1 MGNKSIQKFFADQ
14 NSVIDLSSLG
24 NAKGAK
30 VSLSGPDMNITTPRG
45 SVIIVNGALYSSIKG
60 NNLAVKFKDKTIT
73 GAKILGSVD
82 LKDIQLE
89 RIDSSLVDSAQVEK
103 KGNGKRRNKKEE
115 EELKKQLDDAEN
127 AKKEADKAKEEAEK
141 AKEAAEKALNE
152 AFEVQNSSKQIE
164 EMLQNFLADNVA
176 KDNLAQQSDAS
187 QQNTQAKATQAS
199 KQNDAEKVLPQPIN
213 KNTSTG
219 KSNSSKNEENKLDAE
234 SVKEPLK
241 VTLALAAES
250 NSGSKDDSITN
261 FTKPQFVGS
270 TAPNATVIIKINGIA
285 VGQAVADSLGNFTF
299 TAPETLTDG
308 TYNLEAEAKTA
319 DGSGSAKLVIT
330 IDSVTDKPTFELSP
344 ESSVSGH
351 KGLTPTLTPSIV
363 GTAEEN
369 AKVDIYVDN
378 KLVAS
383 VDVDKDGNWSYEFKD
398 NELSEGEN
406 SIKVVAVDKAGNKNE
421 TTDSII
427 TDTIAPEK
435 PTIEL
440 DDSSDSGIK
449 NDNIT
454 NSTLPTFIG
463 VAEPGSTVS
472 IYLGLKHLG
481 EVIVAKDG
489 TWSYTLTTPLKD
501 GEYNITATAT
511 DIAGHTSATANL
523 PFTIDTRISYF
534 SAEIETTNDS
544 GIVGDNVT
552 NNTRPTF
559 TGKTE
564 PNAIISVINSE
575 TGEEVI
581 FKANDKGEWTFNFT
595 SDSVEGINNL
605 TFTVEDVAGNKKD
618 FSFSYVI
625 DTIAPVP
632 PTVSLEDYVVLPN
645 GIILS
650 GNDLPALVG
659 TAEPKSTI
667 LLMRDGK
674 LYDSIEVDSNGT
686 WNYQFSNKFLQGA
699 YDIEII
705 SQDAAGNK
713 SSTVKYSFTIQTEVV
728 PPKAEL
734 DASDDSGAKG
744 DWITNKHNALT
755 LLGTADRFATVNILI
770 DGKTIGVTTADADG
784 NWNFDISRNLSDNVY
799 KITVESIDPLGRT
812 SSVDYQLTI
821 DSFTPIPT
829 VMLHDSADSGV
840 KGDMITKINTPLFT
854 GMAEANAKVSIYV
867 DGVLSGEAI
876 AGDDGV
882 WNFQFTTALS
892 DGSHDVTVKVEDIA
906 GNTASSSAYNF
917 QIVTQTQKPTIELVN
932 DTGVDNT
939 DHIINEKNPALTGTA
954 APYSTVKLYIDG
966 ALIAEV
972 RTNKDGRW
980 EYTLKADQGLVDG
993 DHRITASVEDIAG
1006 NIAHSDP
1013 FLISVDTAISIPIVS
1028 LSPDSDSGIS
1038 DDNLTNIVKPTL
1050 HLKDIDPDIISVQV
1064 WDAMSDTQI
1073 GVATQQPDG
1082 SWAYTFTSDL
1092 TEGLHQVYVKVED
1105 IAGNKANSAIFDFTI
1120 DTTVST
1126 PVISLLSKDDTGVT
1140 GDNLTNINKPGF
1152 AISGV
1157 DADAHRVVVQVM
1169 HNGVSEE
1176 IELSHLNGSWLFI
1189 PGNTW
1194 ADGSYTLTVKVED
1207 KAGNTNYSAPLTV
1220 VIDTQIAID
1229 GVELVN
1235 DSGVKGDNMTN
1246 DDRPHFRVT
1255 VPTDVNEV
1263 RLSIDGGNSW
1273 VQATPGVAGSW
1284 EYIWPTDLADGQYTL
1299 TVEATDKAGN
1309 TVTKTIDFA
1318 VDTTLSVPV
1327 IVLDSADDTG
1337 IQGDNMTNSTQPT
1350 FALQHI
1356 DDDAVRVTVSVEH
1369 GGVTTTFDATK
1380 GTGGWTFTPP
1390 TSWADGDYTLSVSV
1404 EDKAGNTSHSASLT
1418 VTVDTQIAI
1427 NNIELVNDSGI
1438 PDDNLTN
1445 NVRPHF
1451 QVTVPTD
1458 VNVVRLSIDGGKTW
1472 FNATQSATPGVWDYI
1487 WPDDVADGGYTLTVE
1502 ATDEAGNKATQTLDF
1517 TIDTTLSVPTLSLD
1531 SADDSGIAGDNIT
1544 NVKTPGFTLNNI
1556 DTDVSRVIVEVMHNG
1571 IKQEVPLVQTGGQW
1585 RFAPTSDWADGDY
1598 ILTVKVEDRAG
1609 NVKQSAPLTVT
1620 VDTHIAIDR
1629 IELVNDSG
1637 IPGDNL
1643 TNEARPHFQ
1652 VTVPADVNGVRLS
1665 IDGGKTWFDATQ
1677 SATSGVWDYTWLT
1690 NVANGPHTL
1699 MVEASDKAG
1708 NKTTQKLDFTI
1719 DTILSEPTIT
1729 LDSADDSAAGDN
1741 ITNVKMPGFTLG
1753 NIDADVTKVV
1763 VTVAHDGKNQQIELI
1778 KNGGV
1783 WRFTPGAAW
1792 TDGDYTLT
1800 VKVEDKA
1807 GNTNYSAP
1815 LTVTIDT
1822 QTSIDRI
1829 ELLNDTGIVGDN
1841 LTNEARPQFHITVPT
1856 DVNSVQLSL
1865 DGGINWVNATLTSDG
1880 VWEYIWPTDLVEN
1893 TYTLTVKAT
1902 DVAGNTATETLN
1914 FIIDTTLST
1923 PTITLDSADDSG
1935 TANDNKTNVKTPGFI
1950 IGGIDSDVTQVVVQ
1964 VMRDGHSEEVELTQT
1979 NGQWRFVPGSAWT
1992 DGDYTLTVTVKDEAG
2007 NIRHSA
2013 PLTVTID
2020 TQITIDHI
2028 ELVNDSGIPDDNLT
2042 NNVRPHFQ
2050 VTVPTDVNVV
2060 RLSIDG
2066 GKTWFNATQSATPG
2080 VWDYTWLADVG
2091 EGKHTLTVEATDKAG
2106 NKTTQQLD
2114 FIIDTLLSEPTIVLD
2129 NTDDSGTK
2137 GDHLTNVNKPT
2148 FLLGN
2153 IDADARYVTVEVQ
2166 HGGTKEVLTAT
2177 KDATGNWSVT
2187 PTGTWAD
2194 GDYTLTV
2201 RVEDE
2206 AGNEKHSAS
2215 LTVTVDTQITIDVIE
2230 LVNDNGI
2237 PGDNMTNDAH
2247 PQFRVT
2253 VPGDVNEV
2261 SLSIDG
2267 GVTWV
2272 KATQSAT
2279 PGVWNYT
2286 WPGTVPD
2293 GDYTL
2298 NVKATDNAGNTVT
2311 ETLHFTIDTT
2321 LSTPVIVL
2329 DSADDSG
2336 VHGDN
2341 MTNHTQPTFALQH
2354 IDDDA
2359 VRVTVSVEH
2368 GGVTTTFDATKDAGG
2383 WTFTPTG
2390 AWADG
2395 DYTLSVSVE
2404 DKAGNTS
2411 HSASLTV
2418 TVDTQ
2423 IAINNI
2429 ELVNDSGIP
2438 DDNLTN
2444 NVRPHFQ
2451 VTVPTDVNVV
2461 RLSIDGGKTW
2471 FNATQSAT
2479 PGVWDYIWPDDVA
2492 DGGYTL
2498 TVEATDEA
2506 GNKATQTLDFTID
2519 TTLSVPTLSLDS
2531 ADDSGIAGD
2540 NITNVKTPGF
2550 TLNNIDTDVSRV
2562 IVEVMHNG
2570 IKQEVPLVQTG
2581 GQWRF
2586 APTSD
2591 WADGDYILTVK
2602 VEDRAGNVKQ
2612 SAPLT
2617 VTVDTHIAIDR
2628 IELVNDSG
2636 IPGDNLTN
2644 EARPHF
2650 QVTVPADVNGVRLSI
2665 DGGKTWF
2672 DATQSAT
2679 SGVWDY
2685 TWLTNVANGPH
2696 TLMVEASDKAGNK
2709 TTQKLDFTIDT
2720 ILSEP
2725 TITLDSADDS
2735 AAGDNITNVKMPG
2748 FTLGNIDA
2756 DVTKVVVTVAHDGKN
2771 QQIELIKNGGVWR
2784 FTPGA
2789 AWTDGDYTLTVKV
2802 EDKAGNTN
2810 YSAPLTVT
2818 IDTQTSIDRIELL
2831 NDTGIVGDNLT
2842 NEARPQF
2849 HITVPTD
2856 VNSVQL
2862 SLDGGI
2868 NWVNATL
2875 TSDGVWEYIWPTDLV
2890 ENTYTLTV
2898 KATDVAGNTAT
2909 ETLNFIIDTTLSTPT
2924 ITLDSADDSGTAND
2938 NKTNVKTPGFIIG
2951 GIDSDVTQVVV
2962 QVMRDGHSE
2971 EVELT
2976 QTNGQWRFVPGSAWT
2991 DGDYTLT
2998 VTVKDEAGNIRHSAP
3013 LTVTIDTQI
3022 TIDHIELVNDSGIP
3036 DDNLTNNVRPHFQVT
3051 VPTDVNVVR
3060 LSIDGGKT
3068 WFNATQS
3075 ATPGVW
3081 DYTWLAD
3088 VGEGKHTL
3096 TVEATDKAGNK
3107 TTQQLDFIIDTL
3119 LSEPTI
3125 VLDNTD
3131 DSGTKGDNLT
3141 NVNKPTF
3148 LLGNIDADARYVTVE
3163 VQHGGTK
3170 EVLTATKGATG
3181 IWSVT
3186 PTGTWADGD
3195 YTLTVRV
3202 EDDAGN
3208 VKYSAPLTVTVDTQI
3223 TIDVIELVND
3233 NGIPGD
3239 NLTNDVRPHFRVT
3252 VPGDVNEVRLS
3263 IDGGNTWVR
3272 ATQGTA
3278 GIWDY
3283 TWPKDVTDGL
3293 HTLTVEATDKAG
3305 NKTTQTLDFTIDT
3318 RLSTPTIAMD
3328 SRDDTGAIG
3337 DHITSVKRPGF
3348 TIGNI
3353 DADAHSVILRITQGG
3368 NSQEVTLTQVGGQWR
3383 FTPDADWADG
3393 SYTLTVEVT
3402 DNAGNVRQSTP
3413 LVVTVDT
3420 QTSITDITLVNDH
3433 GVPDDNLTNSTRP
3446 QFEITVP
3453 ADVNSVQLSID
3464 GGANWVSATQGIE
3477 GVWGYTWPTDMGDG
3491 KHTLTVMVTDR
3502 AGNTATQT
3510 LEFFIDTR
3518 LSTPTIALDST
3529 DDTGT
3534 PGDDM
3539 TNRTRPT
3546 FILQNIDSDVI
3557 NVTVSVTHNG
3567 TTTSFTATQGA
3578 GGWSFTPPAPW
3589 GDGDYTLTVTVEDR
3603 AGNTR
3608 PSTPLTVT
3616 VDTQIAID
3624 RIELVND
3631 SGVPGDNVTKHVRP
3645 QFQISVPDDVEKVL
3659 LSIDGG
3665 TTWVTAIKS
3674 STAGIWDY
3682 TWPTDMPEGQHT
3694 LTVEVT
3700 DGAGNKMTETLNFT
3714 IDITLLTPTI
3724 ELAPD
3729 QDTGQNKND
3738 NLTSVTQPVFVLGSI
3753 DKDVRHVELS
3763 IEHNGTFKTVVLTE
3777 SADGWRYRPD
3787 SALADGSYTFTVT
3800 VTDVAGNQQTS
3811 APLKVTIDGT
3821 LTTPV
3826 IELAAGEDSGTVG
3839 DRLTNHDRPVFDIH
3853 QVDSDVTRVMVKV
3866 TYNGKTHEEA
3876 AVFTNGQWRFTPSA
3890 SWADG
3895 SYQLAVVVEDLAGN
3909 VKESAPFEVRIDTTT
3924 TINNIV
3930 LLNDTGVQND
3940 QLTNVAKP
3948 SFRIDV
3954 PGDVVQVRVTLDGGA
3969 NWNVIRKN
3977 ADGQWIFDS
3986 PNTLVDG
3993 TYTLRVEATDEAG
4006 NIANKDL
4013 VFNIDTNIQVPTIA
4027 LDAGQDTGANTADNI
4042 TNISRPTFT
4051 IGNVDPD
4058 VIKVVVTIDGHD
4070 YNATKVGAGWQFTPG
4085 NAIPDGSY
4093 NITVTVEDKA
4103 GNTATSK
4110 PLPVVIDTTAE
4121 IESVTLVTD
4130 SGDSDV
4136 DNITKVDKPQFSI
4149 VTADDI
4155 THVRVK
4161 IDNAANWIELT
4172 KGGDGRWI
4180 FNVGSALPDGQHTL
4194 LVDVTDIAGNV
4205 AQETL
4210 QFTIDTTLREPTIV
4224 LDPTH
4229 DTGDDTNDNLTRIN
4243 KPVFIIGN
4251 VDNDVSHIV
4260 VHIDGRDY
4268 TIENTGGNLTFTP
4281 DQPLSDGQH
4290 TISVTVTDIAGNTKT
4305 SAELRIEIDTQVQI
4319 DSVTLTTD
4327 SGVNDH
4333 DNVTNATRPSF
4344 EIATPDDV
4352 TSVLVSFDGVNWTP
4366 ISKNAA
4372 GQWEFTA
4379 GSALPDGHYTLH
4391 VQATDRAG
4399 NTANST
4405 LGFTV
4410 DTQIDGLSVVMLD
4423 DAGKDSTDGITN
4435 ITSPRFEISAREPLQ
4450 SVTVILNGKSSTLTQ
4465 GAGNKWLF
4473 TPDTPLVD
4481 GTYKI
4486 EIVAEDIAGNKISK
4500 EVSFTIDT
4508 IVSDPSIDL
4517 LDADD
4522 TGESAVDNI
4531 TSVTTPRFVIGNVPA
4546 DIDTVVI
4553 RINGVS
4559 YSVTANGNN
4568 LWEFQVPVALNDG
4581 VYEAVVVFRD
4591 IAGNTSETKLPFTID
4606 TTTSVSVRMEPAS
4619 DTGNSN
4625 SDNLTNKQNPKFEGT
4640 AEPNAK
4646 LVITIVDDK
4655 SGREVLKQTITVGAD
4670 GNWSVTPNILPDG
4683 MYTINVV
4690 ATDVAGNTAQ
4700 TQERFTIDTVTIDP
4714 TIRLSDPSID
4724 DQHEATSLRPEFKGF
4739 AEAFSTIMIQWDGKV
4754 VGSANANAN
4763 GEWSWTPPSVLAPGS
4778 YVVSIVAK
4786 DKAGN
4791 ESSQVDFPVVIPVI
4805 DVTPPTIKLSEESDS
4820 GALGDFTT
4828 NNKTPTLIGSTL
4840 PNTIVS
4846 IYVDGV
4852 KVGEATAD
4860 TAGRYTF
4867 QLSEMKDGHY
4877 VVQVGI
4883 VNPRDNSE
4891 LRSTAV
4897 DVTID
4902 TEVAELVWN
4911 ISGMHEGGYINTVTP
4926 EIGGTSEP
4934 NSKITIF
4941 VNGVEKA
4948 IAYTTG
4954 AGHWGVVLPALGNDG
4969 NYELTFKV
4977 EDVAGN
4983 IREFGPQNVILDT
4996 VISPLTVVLREADD
5010 SGKVGDWITN
5020 KSHVTIDG
5028 TAEAGSTLTIRNPQG
5043 VVIATLVVGNDGRWS
5058 AELDLREGSNAFVV
5072 VSEDKAGNS
5081 QQKEILIEH
5090 DTQIEISDISLSRD
5104 TNSGDKYDLITNNK
5118 SPVLVAMTDPG
5129 ATVQVYINGVLQGTV
5144 EASSSGNI
5152 SYTMPANSA
5161 DGEYQVQFVATD
5173 TAGNRVESAIT
5184 TVTID
5189 SQIAV
5194 FDIDEDSLPALS
5206 NNRALSVSG
5215 VGEAGSQVSIFVDGK
5230 LVNVVMVEA
5239 DGTWRAPI
5247 LLQDDGTFNIH
5258 FSITDVAGNT
5268 EVSKDYSVD
5277 VDSSTD
5283 FPTLNLEDASNS
5295 GSLDDLITNH
5305 NKPVLVGTAEAGAT
5319 IHIYVD
5325 EKIVANVLVLEDG
5338 TWSYQFDNAL
5348 KDGEYSI
5355 RVVAEDPAGNTAE
5368 SPRLLVTIDT
5378 STFIDNPAM
5387 VAGSDNGIFSNDS
5400 ITSQTRPTFSI
5411 FGEMNQSVQ
5420 IFIDGVLVDTITVT
5434 DRNQVYRP
5442 ESPLGDGSHSI
5453 YYVITD
5459 KAGNTATSKTLNFTI
5474 DTFNT
5479 TPVAI
5484 DSIGGQTLAEM
5495 TGSDGKI
5502 YITDTTRNLLFS
5514 GSAEPNSKIEIIING
5529 LNVGEVWVNEKGH
5542 WQMPVNPLYFTEGQ
5556 LDITVKSTDR
5566 AGNVNQEKYSIWVD
5580 THIKVFTSE
5589 LDDNKSSSKTEWWSN
5604 SDLITMRGTGEIGA
5618 TVSLIV
5624 AGVTLA
5630 TAVVAATGR
5639 WELSTDKLPE
5649 GTYDISLVIEDSAGN
5664 RWEDVREIFID
5675 RTPPNAPV
5683 VTYSDIVNDLIIM
5696 QGTAEAK
5703 SQLIITDSEGNTYTL
5718 TVPDNGKWSM
5728 AIPYPSEGKF
5738 TITSVDA
5745 IGNRSDD
5752 VPLDIMK
5759 EVPVISLSPD
5769 SDSGTVGDNIT
5780 RDKQPTFIIG
5790 NLESDVV
5797 VVQVDINGTVYN
5809 AEKNADGVWF
5819 FTPGTPLADG
5829 SYTISVIAS
5838 DAAGN
5843 QKNSL
5848 PITVTID
5855 STLTVPEIALAAGED
5870 NGASDSDNVTNHTQ
5884 PKFTLQHIDAD
5895 VTGVTVNVTHNG
5907 VTDIYQA
5914 TQGADGWTFTPPA
5927 AWNDGNYTLSVTVV
5941 DRAGNSQQSASL
5953 AVTVDSTVTVTA
5965 DSQHDDASDDATATA
5980 VTPPESETVNAESA
5994 THLRTEP
6001 SAAEESVV
6009 KVTAYSITL
6018 LNADSGDEIDR
6029 SISQT
6034 PSFEISVPE
6043 NIVNVSIMFE
6053 GEEFTLPITNQK
6065 AIFEVPL
6072 SLEDG
6077 EYTMDVKFIDKDN
6090 DFLIK
6095 EKTFSVDHSSADI
6108 VNAMNVRGKTED
6120 DINDSPSTSSVGHNN
6135 NGAIDVF
6142 AVNEVTLPVDN
6153 QEEHA

>member
-30 VSLSGPDMNITTPRG
+30 VSLSGPDMNITTPHG

-115 EELKKQLDDAEN
+115 EELKKQLDEAEN

-449 NDNIT
+449 NDSIT

-534 SAEIETTNDS
+534 SAEIETTDDS

-595 SDSVEGINNL
+595 SDSVEGVNNL

-625 DTIAPVP
+625 DTVAPVP
-632 PTVSLEDYVVLPN
+632 PTVSLEDFVVLPN

-1064 WDAMSDTQI
+1064 WDAASDTQI

-1105 IAGNKANSAIFDFTI
+1105 IAGNKANSAVFDFTI

-1176 IELSHLNGSWLFI
+1176 IELSHLNGSWLFT

-1327 IVLDSADDTG
+1327 IVLNSADDTG
-1337 IQGDNMTNSTQPT
+1337 VQGDNMTNSTQPT

-1380 GTGGWTFTPP
+1380 GVGGWSFTP
-1390 TSWADGDYTLSVSV
+1390 TGAWADGDYTLSVSV

-1427 NNIELVNDSGI
+1427 NNMELVNDSGI
-1438 PDDNLTN
+1438 PNDNLTN

-1472 FNATQSATPGVWDYI
+1472 FNATQNATPGVWDYI

-1502 ATDEAGNKATQTLDF
+1502 ATDEAGNKTTQTLDF

-1556 DTDVSRVIVEVMHNG
+1556 DTDVSRVTVEVMHNG

-1637 IPGDNL
+1637 IPDDNL

-1677 SATSGVWDYTWLT
+1677 SATPGVWDYTWLT

-1708 NKTTQKLDFTI
+1708 NKTTQKLDFII
-1719 DTILSEPTIT
+1719 DTMLSEPTIT

-2020 TQITIDHI
+2020 TQIAIDHI

-2137 GDHLTNVNKPT
+2137 GDNLTNVNKPT

-2329 DSADDSG
+2329 DSADDTG
-2336 VHGDN
+2336 IQGDN
-2341 MTNHTQPTFALQH
+2341 MTNRTQPTFNLQH

-2368 GGVTTTFDATKDAGG
+2368 GGVTTTFDATKGVGG
-2383 WTFTPTG
+2383 WTFTPPTSWG
-2390 AWADG
+2390 AG

-2444 NVRPHFQ
+2444 NVRPQFQ
-2451 VTVPTDVNVV
+2451 VKVPTDVN
-2461 RLSIDGGKTW
+2461 
-2471 FNATQSAT
+2471 
-2479 PGVWDYIWPDDVA
+2479 
-2492 DGGYTL
+2492 
-2498 TVEATDEA
+2498 E
-2506 GNKATQTLDFTID
+2506 
-2519 TTLSVPTLSLDS
+2519 
-2531 ADDSGIAGD
+2531 
-2540 NITNVKTPGF
+2540 
-2550 TLNNIDTDVSRV
+2550 
-2562 IVEVMHNG
+2562 
-2570 IKQEVPLVQTG
+2570 
-2581 GQWRF
+2581 
-2586 APTSD
+2586 
-2591 WADGDYILTVK
+2591 
-2602 VEDRAGNVKQ
+2602 
-2612 SAPLT
+2612 
-2617 VTVDTHIAIDR
+2617 
-2628 IELVNDSG
+2628 
-2636 IPGDNLTN
+2636 
-2644 EARPHF
+2644 
-2650 QVTVPADVNGVRLSI
+2650 
-2665 DGGKTWF
+2665 
-2672 DATQSAT
+2672 
-2679 SGVWDY
+2679 
-2685 TWLTNVANGPH
+2685 
-2696 TLMVEASDKAGNK
+2696 
-2709 TTQKLDFTIDT
+2709 
-2720 ILSEP
+2720 
-2725 TITLDSADDS
+2725 
-2735 AAGDNITNVKMPG
+2735 
-2748 FTLGNIDA
+2748 
-2756 DVTKVVVTVAHDGKN
+2756 
-2771 QQIELIKNGGVWR
+2771 
-2784 FTPGA
+2784 
-2789 AWTDGDYTLTVKV
+2789 
-2802 EDKAGNTN
+2802 
-2810 YSAPLTVT
+2810 
-2818 IDTQTSIDRIELL
+2818 
-2831 NDTGIVGDNLT
+2831 
-2842 NEARPQF
+2842 
-2849 HITVPTD
+2849 
-2856 VNSVQL
+2856 
-2862 SLDGGI
+2862 
-2868 NWVNATL
+2868 
-2875 TSDGVWEYIWPTDLV
+2875 
-2890 ENTYTLTV
+2890 
-2898 KATDVAGNTAT
+2898 
-2909 ETLNFIIDTTLSTPT
+2909 
-2924 ITLDSADDSGTAND
+2924 
-2938 NKTNVKTPGFIIG
+2938 
-2951 GIDSDVTQVVV
+2951 
-2962 QVMRDGHSE
+2962 
-2971 EVELT
+2971 
-2976 QTNGQWRFVPGSAWT
+2976 
-2991 DGDYTLT
+2991 
-2998 VTVKDEAGNIRHSAP
+2998 
-3013 LTVTIDTQI
+3013 
-3022 TIDHIELVNDSGIP
+3022 
-3036 DDNLTNNVRPHFQVT
+3036 
-3051 VPTDVNVVR
+3051 VR

-3096 TVEATDKAGNK
+3096 TVEATDKAGNQ
-3107 TTQQLDFIIDTL
+3107 TTQKLDFIIDTM

-3125 VLDNTD
+3125 VLDSTD

-3141 NVNKPTF
+3141 NANKPTF
-3148 LLGNIDADARYVTVE
+3148 ILGNIDADARYVTVE

-3202 EDDAGN
+3202 EDEAGN

-3318 RLSTPTIAMD
+3318 RLSTPTITMD

-3353 DADAHSVILRITQGG
+3353 DSDAQSVILRITQGG

-3413 LVVTVDT
+3413 LIVTVDT

-3464 GGANWVSATQGIE
+3464 GGANWVSAAQGIE

-3624 RIELVND
+3624 HIELVND
-3631 SGVPGDNVTKHVRP
+3631 SGVPGDNITKHVRP

-3694 LTVEVT
+3694 LIVEVT
-3700 DGAGNKMTETLNFT
+3700 DGAGNKMTGTLDFT

-3839 DRLTNHDRPVFDIH
+3839 DRLTNHDRPVFDIR

-3909 VKESAPFEVRIDTTT
+3909 VKESAPLEVRIDTTT

-3954 PGDVVQVRVTLDGGA
+3954 PGDVIQVRVTLDGGA

-4180 FNVGSALPDGQHTL
+4180 FNVGSALPDGKHTL

-4305 SAELRIEIDTQVQI
+4305 SAELQIEIDTQVQI

-4531 TSVTTPRFVIGNVPA
+4531 TSVTKPRFVIGNVPA

-4559 YSVTANGNN
+4559 YPVTANGNN

-4619 DTGNSN
+4619 DTGSSN

-4655 SGREVLKQTITVGAD
+4655 SGREVLKHTITVGAD

-4724 DQHEATSLRPEFKGF
+4724 DQYEATSLRPEFKGL

-4828 NNKTPTLIGSTL
+4828 NNKTPTLVGNTL
-4840 PNTIVS
+4840 PNAIVS

-4969 NYELTFKV
+4969 NYVLTFKV

-5081 QQKEILIEH
+5081 QQKDILIEH

-5295 GSLDDLITNH
+5295 GSLDDLITSH

-5378 STFIDNPAM
+5378 STFIDNPVM
-5387 VAGSDNGIFSNDS
+5387 MAGSDNGIFSNDS
-5400 ITSQTRPTFSI
+5400 ITSQTRPAFSI
-5411 FGEMNQSVQ
+5411 YGEMNQSVQ

-5529 LNVGEVWVNEKGH
+5529 LNVGEVWVNDKGH

-5580 THIKVFTSE
+5580 THIQVFTSE
-5589 LDDNKSSSKTEWWSN
+5589 LDDNKSSSKTDWWSN
-5604 SDLITMRGTGEIGA
+5604 SSTITMRGMGEIGA

-5630 TAVVAATGR
+5630 TAVVAANGQ
-5639 WELSTDKLPE
+5639 WELSTDQLPE
-5649 GTYDISLVIEDSAGN
+5649 GKYDITLSIEDNAGN
-5664 RWEDVREIFID
+5664 RKEEVHEIFID

-5703 SQLIITDSEGNTYTL
+5703 SQLIITDSNGNTYTL

-5759 EVPVISLSPD
+5759 ETPVISLSPD

-5780 RDKQPTFIIG
+5780 RDNQPTFIIG

-5855 STLTVPEIALAAGED
+5855 STLTVPEIALAAGEG
-5870 NGASDSDNVTNHTQ
+5870 NGASDSDNVTNHNHTQ

-5927 AWNDGNYTLSVTVV
+5927 AWNDGTYTLSVTVV
-5941 DRAGNSQQSASL
+5941 DRAGNSLQSASL
-5953 AVTVDSTVTVTA
+5953 EVTVDSTVTVTA
-5965 DSQHDDASDDATATA
+5965 DSQHDDASDDATPTA

-5994 THLRTEP
+5994 THLRTVP

-6009 KVTAYSITL
+6009 KETAYSITL

-6043 NIVNVSIMFE
+6043 NIVNVSVMFE

-6077 EYTMDVKFIDKDN
+6077 EYTMDVKFLDKDD

-6108 VNAMNVRGKTED
+6108 VNAMNARGKTED

-6135 NGAIDVF
+6135 NGAIEVF

>member
-30 VSLSGPDMNITTPRG
+30 VSLSGPDMNITTPHG

-115 EELKKQLDDAEN
+115 EELKKQLDEAEN

-449 NDNIT
+449 NDSIT

-534 SAEIETTNDS
+534 SAEIETTDDS

-595 SDSVEGINNL
+595 SDSVEGVNNL

-625 DTIAPVP
+625 DTVAPVP
-632 PTVSLEDYVVLPN
+632 PTVSLEDFVVLPN

-1028 LSPDSDSGIS
+1028 LSPDSDSGIA

-1105 IAGNKANSAIFDFTI
+1105 IAGNKANSAVFDFTI

-1176 IELSHLNGSWLFI
+1176 IELSHLNGSWLFT

-1207 KAGNTNYSAPLTV
+1207 KAGNTSYSAPLTV

-1327 IVLDSADDTG
+1327 IVLNSADDTG
-1337 IQGDNMTNSTQPT
+1337 VQGDNMTNRTQPT

-1438 PDDNLTN
+1438 PNDNLTN

-1699 MVEASDKAG
+1699 MVEATDKAG
-1708 NKTTQKLDFTI
+1708 NKTTQKLDFII
-1719 DTILSEPTIT
+1719 DTLLSEPTIT

-2114 FIIDTLLSEPTIVLD
+2114 FIIDTMLSEPTIVLD

-2137 GDHLTNVNKPT
+2137 GDNLTNANKPT

-2215 LTVTVDTQITIDVIE
+2215 LTVTVDTQITIDAIE

-2321 LSTPVIVL
+2321 LSVPVIVL
-2329 DSADDSG
+2329 NSADDTG
-2336 VHGDN
+2336 VQGDN
-2341 MTNHTQPTFALQH
+2341 MTNSSQPTFALQH

-2368 GGVTTTFDATKDAGG
+2368 GGVTTTFDATKGVGG
-2383 WTFTPTG
+2383 WSFTPTG

-2451 VTVPTDVNVV
+2451 VKVPTDVN
-2461 RLSIDGGKTW
+2461 
-2471 FNATQSAT
+2471 
-2479 PGVWDYIWPDDVA
+2479 
-2492 DGGYTL
+2492 
-2498 TVEATDEA
+2498 E
-2506 GNKATQTLDFTID
+2506 
-2519 TTLSVPTLSLDS
+2519 
-2531 ADDSGIAGD
+2531 
-2540 NITNVKTPGF
+2540 
-2550 TLNNIDTDVSRV
+2550 
-2562 IVEVMHNG
+2562 
-2570 IKQEVPLVQTG
+2570 
-2581 GQWRF
+2581 
-2586 APTSD
+2586 
-2591 WADGDYILTVK
+2591 
-2602 VEDRAGNVKQ
+2602 
-2612 SAPLT
+2612 
-2617 VTVDTHIAIDR
+2617 
-2628 IELVNDSG
+2628 
-2636 IPGDNLTN
+2636 
-2644 EARPHF
+2644 
-2650 QVTVPADVNGVRLSI
+2650 
-2665 DGGKTWF
+2665 
-2672 DATQSAT
+2672 
-2679 SGVWDY
+2679 
-2685 TWLTNVANGPH
+2685 
-2696 TLMVEASDKAGNK
+2696 
-2709 TTQKLDFTIDT
+2709 
-2720 ILSEP
+2720 
-2725 TITLDSADDS
+2725 
-2735 AAGDNITNVKMPG
+2735 
-2748 FTLGNIDA
+2748 
-2756 DVTKVVVTVAHDGKN
+2756 
-2771 QQIELIKNGGVWR
+2771 
-2784 FTPGA
+2784 
-2789 AWTDGDYTLTVKV
+2789 
-2802 EDKAGNTN
+2802 
-2810 YSAPLTVT
+2810 
-2818 IDTQTSIDRIELL
+2818 
-2831 NDTGIVGDNLT
+2831 
-2842 NEARPQF
+2842 
-2849 HITVPTD
+2849 
-2856 VNSVQL
+2856 
-2862 SLDGGI
+2862 
-2868 NWVNATL
+2868 
-2875 TSDGVWEYIWPTDLV
+2875 
-2890 ENTYTLTV
+2890 
-2898 KATDVAGNTAT
+2898 
-2909 ETLNFIIDTTLSTPT
+2909 
-2924 ITLDSADDSGTAND
+2924 
-2938 NKTNVKTPGFIIG
+2938 
-2951 GIDSDVTQVVV
+2951 
-2962 QVMRDGHSE
+2962 
-2971 EVELT
+2971 
-2976 QTNGQWRFVPGSAWT
+2976 
-2991 DGDYTLT
+2991 
-2998 VTVKDEAGNIRHSAP
+2998 
-3013 LTVTIDTQI
+3013 
-3022 TIDHIELVNDSGIP
+3022 
-3036 DDNLTNNVRPHFQVT
+3036 
-3051 VPTDVNVVR
+3051 VR

-3096 TVEATDKAGNK
+3096 TVEATDKAGNQ
-3107 TTQQLDFIIDTL
+3107 TTQKLDFIIDTM

-3125 VLDNTD
+3125 VLDSTD

-3141 NVNKPTF
+3141 NANKPTF
-3148 LLGNIDADARYVTVE
+3148 ILGNIDADARYVTVE
-3163 VQHGGTK
+3163 VQYGGTK

-3195 YTLTVRV
+3195 YMLTVRV

-3318 RLSTPTIAMD
+3318 RLSTPTITMD

-3353 DADAHSVILRITQGG
+3353 DSDAQSVILRITQGG

-3413 LVVTVDT
+3413 LIVTVDT

-3464 GGANWVSATQGIE
+3464 GGANWVSAAQGIE

-3624 RIELVND
+3624 HIELVND

-3714 IDITLLTPTI
+3714 IDITLMTPTI

-3839 DRLTNHDRPVFDIH
+3839 DRLTNHDRPVFDIR

-4305 SAELRIEIDTQVQI
+4305 SAELKIEIDTQVQI

-4531 TSVTTPRFVIGNVPA
+4531 TSVTKPRFVIGNVPA

-4559 YSVTANGNN
+4559 YPVTANGNN

-4828 NNKTPTLIGSTL
+4828 NNKTPTLVGNTL
-4840 PNTIVS
+4840 PNAIVS

-4969 NYELTFKV
+4969 NYVLTFKV

-5028 TAEAGSTLTIRNPQG
+5028 TAEAGSTLTIRSPQG

-5081 QQKEILIEH
+5081 QQKDILIEH

-5283 FPTLNLEDASNS
+5283 FP
-5295 GSLDDLITNH
+5295 
-5305 NKPVLVGTAEAGAT
+5305 
-5319 IHIYVD
+5319 
-5325 EKIVANVLVLEDG
+5325 
-5338 TWSYQFDNAL
+5338 
-5348 KDGEYSI
+5348 
-5355 RVVAEDPAGNTAE
+5355 
-5368 SPRLLVTIDT
+5368 
-5378 STFIDNPAM
+5378 
-5387 VAGSDNGIFSNDS
+5387 
-5400 ITSQTRPTFSI
+5400 
-5411 FGEMNQSVQ
+5411 
-5420 IFIDGVLVDTITVT
+5420 
-5434 DRNQVYRP
+5434 
-5442 ESPLGDGSHSI
+5442 
-5453 YYVITD
+5453 
-5459 KAGNTATSKTLNFTI
+5459 
-5474 DTFNT
+5474 
-5479 TPVAI
+5479 
-5484 DSIGGQTLAEM
+5484 
-5495 TGSDGKI
+5495 
-5502 YITDTTRNLLFS
+5502 
-5514 GSAEPNSKIEIIING
+5514 
-5529 LNVGEVWVNEKGH
+5529 
-5542 WQMPVNPLYFTEGQ
+5542 
-5556 LDITVKSTDR
+5556 
-5566 AGNVNQEKYSIWVD
+5566 
-5580 THIKVFTSE
+5580 
-5589 LDDNKSSSKTEWWSN
+5589 
-5604 SDLITMRGTGEIGA
+5604 
-5618 TVSLIV
+5618 
-5624 AGVTLA
+5624 
-5630 TAVVAATGR
+5630 
-5639 WELSTDKLPE
+5639 
-5649 GTYDISLVIEDSAGN
+5649 
-5664 RWEDVREIFID
+5664 
-5675 RTPPNAPV
+5675 
-5683 VTYSDIVNDLIIM
+5683 
-5696 QGTAEAK
+5696 
-5703 SQLIITDSEGNTYTL
+5703 
-5718 TVPDNGKWSM
+5718 
-5728 AIPYPSEGKF
+5728 
-5738 TITSVDA
+5738 
-5745 IGNRSDD
+5745 
-5752 VPLDIMK
+5752 
-5759 EVPVISLSPD
+5759 
-5769 SDSGTVGDNIT
+5769 
-5780 RDKQPTFIIG
+5780 
-5790 NLESDVV
+5790 
-5797 VVQVDINGTVYN
+5797 
-5809 AEKNADGVWF
+5809 
-5819 FTPGTPLADG
+5819 
-5829 SYTISVIAS
+5829 
-5838 DAAGN
+5838 
-5843 QKNSL
+5843 
-5848 PITVTID
+5848 
-5855 STLTVPEIALAAGED
+5855 
-5870 NGASDSDNVTNHTQ
+5870 
-5884 PKFTLQHIDAD
+5884 
-5895 VTGVTVNVTHNG
+5895 
-5907 VTDIYQA
+5907 
-5914 TQGADGWTFTPPA
+5914 
-5927 AWNDGNYTLSVTVV
+5927 
-5941 DRAGNSQQSASL
+5941 
-5953 AVTVDSTVTVTA
+5953 
-5965 DSQHDDASDDATATA
+5965 
-5980 VTPPESETVNAESA
+5980 
-5994 THLRTEP
+5994 
-6001 SAAEESVV
+6001 
-6009 KVTAYSITL
+6009 
-6018 LNADSGDEIDR
+6018 
-6029 SISQT
+6029 
-6034 PSFEISVPE
+6034 
-6043 NIVNVSIMFE
+6043 
-6053 GEEFTLPITNQK
+6053 
-6065 AIFEVPL
+6065 
-6072 SLEDG
+6072 
-6077 EYTMDVKFIDKDN
+6077 
-6090 DFLIK
+6090 
-6095 EKTFSVDHSSADI
+6095 
-6108 VNAMNVRGKTED
+6108 
-6120 DINDSPSTSSVGHNN
+6120 
-6135 NGAIDVF
+6135 
-6142 AVNEVTLPVDN
+6142 
-6153 QEEHA
+6153 

>member
-241 VTLALAAES
+241 VTLALATES

-625 DTIAPVP
+625 DTVAPVP
-632 PTVSLEDYVVLPN
+632 PTVSLEDFVVLPN

-980 EYTLKADQGLVDG
+980 KYTLKADQGLVDG

-1028 LSPDSDSGIS
+1028 LSPDSDSGVS

-1064 WDAMSDTQI
+1064 WDAASDTQI

-1105 IAGNKANSAIFDFTI
+1105 IAGNKANSAVFDFTI

-1207 KAGNTNYSAPLTV
+1207 KAGNTSYSAPLTV

-1380 GTGGWTFTPP
+1380 GTGGWSFTP
-1390 TSWADGDYTLSVSV
+1390 TGAWADGDYTLSVSV

-1438 PDDNLTN
+1438 PNDNLTN

-1472 FNATQSATPGVWDYI
+1472 FNATQSATPGAWDYI

-1502 ATDEAGNKATQTLDF
+1502 ATDKAGNKTTQELDF

-2129 NTDDSGTK
+2129 STDDSGTK
-2137 GDHLTNVNKPT
+2137 GDNLTNVNKPT

-2321 LSTPVIVL
+2321 LSVPVIVL
-2329 DSADDSG
+2329 NSADDTG
-2336 VHGDN
+2336 VQGDN
-2341 MTNHTQPTFALQH
+2341 MTNSTQPTFALQH

-2368 GGVTTTFDATKDAGG
+2368 GGVTTTFDATKGTGG
-2383 WTFTPTG
+2383 WSFTPTG

-2451 VTVPTDVNVV
+2451 VKVPMDVN
-2461 RLSIDGGKTW
+2461 
-2471 FNATQSAT
+2471 
-2479 PGVWDYIWPDDVA
+2479 
-2492 DGGYTL
+2492 
-2498 TVEATDEA
+2498 E
-2506 GNKATQTLDFTID
+2506 
-2519 TTLSVPTLSLDS
+2519 
-2531 ADDSGIAGD
+2531 
-2540 NITNVKTPGF
+2540 
-2550 TLNNIDTDVSRV
+2550 
-2562 IVEVMHNG
+2562 
-2570 IKQEVPLVQTG
+2570 
-2581 GQWRF
+2581 
-2586 APTSD
+2586 
-2591 WADGDYILTVK
+2591 
-2602 VEDRAGNVKQ
+2602 
-2612 SAPLT
+2612 
-2617 VTVDTHIAIDR
+2617 
-2628 IELVNDSG
+2628 
-2636 IPGDNLTN
+2636 
-2644 EARPHF
+2644 
-2650 QVTVPADVNGVRLSI
+2650 
-2665 DGGKTWF
+2665 
-2672 DATQSAT
+2672 
-2679 SGVWDY
+2679 
-2685 TWLTNVANGPH
+2685 
-2696 TLMVEASDKAGNK
+2696 
-2709 TTQKLDFTIDT
+2709 
-2720 ILSEP
+2720 
-2725 TITLDSADDS
+2725 
-2735 AAGDNITNVKMPG
+2735 
-2748 FTLGNIDA
+2748 
-2756 DVTKVVVTVAHDGKN
+2756 
-2771 QQIELIKNGGVWR
+2771 
-2784 FTPGA
+2784 
-2789 AWTDGDYTLTVKV
+2789 
-2802 EDKAGNTN
+2802 
-2810 YSAPLTVT
+2810 
-2818 IDTQTSIDRIELL
+2818 
-2831 NDTGIVGDNLT
+2831 
-2842 NEARPQF
+2842 
-2849 HITVPTD
+2849 
-2856 VNSVQL
+2856 
-2862 SLDGGI
+2862 
-2868 NWVNATL
+2868 
-2875 TSDGVWEYIWPTDLV
+2875 
-2890 ENTYTLTV
+2890 
-2898 KATDVAGNTAT
+2898 
-2909 ETLNFIIDTTLSTPT
+2909 
-2924 ITLDSADDSGTAND
+2924 
-2938 NKTNVKTPGFIIG
+2938 
-2951 GIDSDVTQVVV
+2951 
-2962 QVMRDGHSE
+2962 
-2971 EVELT
+2971 
-2976 QTNGQWRFVPGSAWT
+2976 
-2991 DGDYTLT
+2991 
-2998 VTVKDEAGNIRHSAP
+2998 
-3013 LTVTIDTQI
+3013 
-3022 TIDHIELVNDSGIP
+3022 
-3036 DDNLTNNVRPHFQVT
+3036 
-3051 VPTDVNVVR
+3051 VR

-3096 TVEATDKAGNK
+3096 TVEATDKAGNQ
-3107 TTQQLDFIIDTL
+3107 TTQKLDFIIDTL

-3125 VLDNTD
+3125 VLDSTD

-3141 NVNKPTF
+3141 NANKPTF
-3148 LLGNIDADARYVTVE
+3148 ILGNIDADARYVTVE
-3163 VQHGGTK
+3163 VQYGGTK

-3318 RLSTPTIAMD
+3318 RLSTPTITMD

-3353 DADAHSVILRITQGG
+3353 DSDAQSVILRITQGG

-3413 LVVTVDT
+3413 LIVTVDT

-3464 GGANWVSATQGIE
+3464 GGANWVSAAQGIE

-3624 RIELVND
+3624 HIELVND

-3714 IDITLLTPTI
+3714 IDITLMTPTI

-3839 DRLTNHDRPVFDIH
+3839 DRLTNHDRPVFDIR

-4531 TSVTTPRFVIGNVPA
+4531 TSVTKPRFVIGNVPA

-4559 YSVTANGNN
+4559 YPVTANGNN

-4828 NNKTPTLIGSTL
+4828 NNKTPTLVGNTL
-4840 PNTIVS
+4840 PNAIVS

-4969 NYELTFKV
+4969 NYVLTFKV

-5295 GSLDDLITNH
+5295 GSLDDLITSH

-5378 STFIDNPAM
+5378 STFIDNPVM
-5387 VAGSDNGIFSNDS
+5387 MAGSDNGIFSNDS
-5400 ITSQTRPTFSI
+5400 ITSQTRPAFSI
-5411 FGEMNQSVQ
+5411 YGEMNQSVQ

-5474 DTFNT
+5474 DTLNT

-5529 LNVGEVWVNEKGH
+5529 LNVGEVWVNDKGH

-5580 THIKVFTSE
+5580 THIQVFTSE
-5589 LDDNKSSSKTEWWSN
+5589 LDDNKSSSKTDWWSN
-5604 SDLITMRGTGEIGA
+5604 SSTITMRGMGEIGA

-5630 TAVVAATGR
+5630 TAVVAANGQ
-5639 WELSTDKLPE
+5639 WELSTDQLPE
-5649 GTYDISLVIEDSAGN
+5649 GKYDITLSIEDNAGN
-5664 RWEDVREIFID
+5664 RKEEVHEIFID

-5703 SQLIITDSEGNTYTL
+5703 SQLIITDSNGNTYTL

-5752 VPLDIMK
+5752 VSLDIMK

-5870 NGASDSDNVTNHTQ
+5870 NGVSDSDNVTNHTQ

-5907 VTDIYQA
+5907 VTDTYQA

-5927 AWNDGNYTLSVTVV
+5927 AWNDGTYTLSVTVV

-5994 THLRTEP
+5994 THLRTVP

-6009 KVTAYSITL
+6009 KETAYSITL

-6108 VNAMNVRGKTED
+6108 VNAMNARGKTED

>member
-427 TDTIAPEK
+427 TDTIPPEK

-1028 LSPDSDSGIS
+1028 LSPDSDSGIA

-1064 WDAMSDTQI
+1064 WDAASDTQI

-1105 IAGNKANSAIFDFTI
+1105 IAGNKANSAVFDFTI

-1380 GTGGWTFTPP
+1380 GTGGWSFTP
-1390 TSWADGDYTLSVSV
+1390 TGAWADGDYTLSVSV

-1472 FNATQSATPGVWDYI
+1472 FNATQSATPGAWDYI

-1502 ATDEAGNKATQTLDF
+1502 ATDKAGNKTTQELDF

-1637 IPGDNL
+1637 IPDDNL

-1699 MVEASDKAG
+1699 MVEATDKAG

-1792 TDGDYTLT
+1792 TDGNYTLT

-2020 TQITIDHI
+2020 TQI
-2028 ELVNDSGIPDDNLT
+2028 
-2042 NNVRPHFQ
+2042 
-2050 VTVPTDVNVV
+2050 
-2060 RLSIDG
+2060 
-2066 GKTWFNATQSATPG
+2066 A
-2080 VWDYTWLADVG
+2080 
-2091 EGKHTLTVEATDKAG
+2091 
-2106 NKTTQQLD
+2106 
-2114 FIIDTLLSEPTIVLD
+2114 
-2129 NTDDSGTK
+2129 
-2137 GDHLTNVNKPT
+2137 
-2148 FLLGN
+2148 
-2153 IDADARYVTVEVQ
+2153 
-2166 HGGTKEVLTAT
+2166 
-2177 KDATGNWSVT
+2177 
-2187 PTGTWAD
+2187 
-2194 GDYTLTV
+2194 
-2201 RVEDE
+2201 
-2206 AGNEKHSAS
+2206 
-2215 LTVTVDTQITIDVIE
+2215 
-2230 LVNDNGI
+2230 
-2237 PGDNMTNDAH
+2237 
-2247 PQFRVT
+2247 
-2253 VPGDVNEV
+2253 
-2261 SLSIDG
+2261 
-2267 GVTWV
+2267 
-2272 KATQSAT
+2272 
-2279 PGVWNYT
+2279 
-2286 WPGTVPD
+2286 
-2293 GDYTL
+2293 
-2298 NVKATDNAGNTVT
+2298 
-2311 ETLHFTIDTT
+2311 
-2321 LSTPVIVL
+2321 
-2329 DSADDSG
+2329 
-2336 VHGDN
+2336 
-2341 MTNHTQPTFALQH
+2341 
-2354 IDDDA
+2354 
-2359 VRVTVSVEH
+2359 
-2368 GGVTTTFDATKDAGG
+2368 
-2383 WTFTPTG
+2383 
-2390 AWADG
+2390 
-2395 DYTLSVSVE
+2395 
-2404 DKAGNTS
+2404 
-2411 HSASLTV
+2411 
-2418 TVDTQ
+2418 
-2423 IAINNI
+2423 
-2429 ELVNDSGIP
+2429 
-2438 DDNLTN
+2438 
-2444 NVRPHFQ
+2444 
-2451 VTVPTDVNVV
+2451 
-2461 RLSIDGGKTW
+2461 
-2471 FNATQSAT
+2471 
-2479 PGVWDYIWPDDVA
+2479 
-2492 DGGYTL
+2492 
-2498 TVEATDEA
+2498 
-2506 GNKATQTLDFTID
+2506 
-2519 TTLSVPTLSLDS
+2519 
-2531 ADDSGIAGD
+2531 
-2540 NITNVKTPGF
+2540 
-2550 TLNNIDTDVSRV
+2550 
-2562 IVEVMHNG
+2562 
-2570 IKQEVPLVQTG
+2570 
-2581 GQWRF
+2581 
-2586 APTSD
+2586 
-2591 WADGDYILTVK
+2591 
-2602 VEDRAGNVKQ
+2602 
-2612 SAPLT
+2612 
-2617 VTVDTHIAIDR
+2617 
-2628 IELVNDSG
+2628 
-2636 IPGDNLTN
+2636 
-2644 EARPHF
+2644 
-2650 QVTVPADVNGVRLSI
+2650 
-2665 DGGKTWF
+2665 
-2672 DATQSAT
+2672 
-2679 SGVWDY
+2679 
-2685 TWLTNVANGPH
+2685 
-2696 TLMVEASDKAGNK
+2696 
-2709 TTQKLDFTIDT
+2709 
-2720 ILSEP
+2720 
-2725 TITLDSADDS
+2725 
-2735 AAGDNITNVKMPG
+2735 
-2748 FTLGNIDA
+2748 
-2756 DVTKVVVTVAHDGKN
+2756 
-2771 QQIELIKNGGVWR
+2771 
-2784 FTPGA
+2784 
-2789 AWTDGDYTLTVKV
+2789 
-2802 EDKAGNTN
+2802 
-2810 YSAPLTVT
+2810 
-2818 IDTQTSIDRIELL
+2818 
-2831 NDTGIVGDNLT
+2831 
-2842 NEARPQF
+2842 
-2849 HITVPTD
+2849 
-2856 VNSVQL
+2856 
-2862 SLDGGI
+2862 
-2868 NWVNATL
+2868 
-2875 TSDGVWEYIWPTDLV
+2875 
-2890 ENTYTLTV
+2890 
-2898 KATDVAGNTAT
+2898 
-2909 ETLNFIIDTTLSTPT
+2909 
-2924 ITLDSADDSGTAND
+2924 
-2938 NKTNVKTPGFIIG
+2938 
-2951 GIDSDVTQVVV
+2951 
-2962 QVMRDGHSE
+2962 
-2971 EVELT
+2971 
-2976 QTNGQWRFVPGSAWT
+2976 
-2991 DGDYTLT
+2991 
-2998 VTVKDEAGNIRHSAP
+2998 
-3013 LTVTIDTQI
+3013 
-3022 TIDHIELVNDSGIP
+3022 IDHIELVNDSGIP

-3170 EVLTATKGATG
+3170 EVLTATKDATGNWSVTPTGTWADGDYTLTVRVEDEAGNEKHSASLTVTVDTQITIDAIELVNDNGIPGDNMTNDAHPQFRVTVPGDVNEVSLSIDGGVTWVKATQSATPGVWNYTWPGTVPDGDYTLNVKATDNAGNTVTETLHFTIDTTLSVPVIVLNSADDTGVQGDNMTNSTQPTFALQHIDDDAVRVTVSVEHGGVTTTFDATKGVGGWSFTPTGAWADGDYTLSVSVEDKAGNTSHSASLTVTVDTQIAINNIELVNDSGIPDDNLTNNVRPHFQVKVPTDVNEVRLSIDGGKTWFNATQSATPGVWDYTWLADVGEGKHTLTVEATDKAGNKTTQKLDFIIDTMLSEPTIVLDSTDDSGTKGDNLTNANKPTFILGNIDADARYVTVEVQYGGTKEVLTATKGATG

-3195 YTLTVRV
+3195 YMLTVRV

-3318 RLSTPTIAMD
+3318 RLSTPTITMD

-3353 DADAHSVILRITQGG
+3353 DSDAQSVILRITQGG

-3413 LVVTVDT
+3413 LIVTVDT

-3464 GGANWVSATQGIE
+3464 GGANWVSAAQGIE

-3624 RIELVND
+3624 HIELVND

-3714 IDITLLTPTI
+3714 IDITLMTPTI

-3839 DRLTNHDRPVFDIH
+3839 DRLTNHDRPVFDIR

-4305 SAELRIEIDTQVQI
+4305 SAELKIEIDTQVQI

-4531 TSVTTPRFVIGNVPA
+4531 TSVTKPRFVIGNVPA

-4559 YSVTANGNN
+4559 YPVTANGNN

-4828 NNKTPTLIGSTL
+4828 NNKTPTLVGNTL
-4840 PNTIVS
+4840 PNAIVS

-4969 NYELTFKV
+4969 NYVLTFKV

-5028 TAEAGSTLTIRNPQG
+5028 TAEAGSTLTIRSPQG

-5081 QQKEILIEH
+5081 QQKDILIEH

-5411 FGEMNQSVQ
+5411 SGEMNQSVQ

-5580 THIKVFTSE
+5580 THIQVFTSE
-5589 LDDNKSSSKTEWWSN
+5589 LDDNKSSSKTDWWSN
-5604 SDLITMRGTGEIGA
+5604 SSTITMRGMGEIGA

-5630 TAVVAATGR
+5630 TAVVAANGQ
-5639 WELSTDKLPE
+5639 WELSTDQLPE
-5649 GTYDISLVIEDSAGN
+5649 GKYDITLSIEDNAGN
-5664 RWEDVREIFID
+5664 RKEEVHEIFID

-5703 SQLIITDSEGNTYTL
+5703 SQLIITDSNGNTYTL

-5927 AWNDGNYTLSVTVV
+5927 AWNDGTYTLSVTVV

-5994 THLRTEP
+5994 THLRTVP

-6009 KVTAYSITL
+6009 KETAYSITL

-6043 NIVNVSIMFE
+6043 NIVNVSVMFE

-6077 EYTMDVKFIDKDN
+6077 EYTMDVKFIDKDD

-6108 VNAMNVRGKTED
+6108 VNAMNARGKTED

>member
-1 MGNKSIQKFFADQ
+1 
-14 NSVIDLSSLG
+14 
-24 NAKGAK
+24 AK
-30 VSLSGPDMNITTPRG
+30 VSLSGPDMNITTPHG

-534 SAEIETTNDS
+534 SAEIETTDDS

-595 SDSVEGINNL
+595 SDSVEGVNNL

-625 DTIAPVP
+625 DTVAPVP
-632 PTVSLEDYVVLPN
+632 PTVSLEDFVVLPN

-1028 LSPDSDSGIS
+1028 LSPDSDSGIA

-1105 IAGNKANSAIFDFTI
+1105 IAGNKANSAVFDFTI

-1176 IELSHLNGSWLFI
+1176 IELSHLNGSWLFT

-1207 KAGNTNYSAPLTV
+1207 KAGNTSYSAPLTV

-1380 GTGGWTFTPP
+1380 GTGGWSFTP
-1390 TSWADGDYTLSVSV
+1390 TGAWADGDYTLSVSV

-1438 PDDNLTN
+1438 PNDNLTN

-1472 FNATQSATPGVWDYI
+1472 FNATQSATPGAWDYI

-1502 ATDEAGNKATQTLDF
+1502 ATDKAGNKTTQELDF

-2020 TQITIDHI
+2020 TQI
-2028 ELVNDSGIPDDNLT
+2028 
-2042 NNVRPHFQ
+2042 
-2050 VTVPTDVNVV
+2050 
-2060 RLSIDG
+2060 
-2066 GKTWFNATQSATPG
+2066 A
-2080 VWDYTWLADVG
+2080 
-2091 EGKHTLTVEATDKAG
+2091 
-2106 NKTTQQLD
+2106 
-2114 FIIDTLLSEPTIVLD
+2114 
-2129 NTDDSGTK
+2129 
-2137 GDHLTNVNKPT
+2137 
-2148 FLLGN
+2148 
-2153 IDADARYVTVEVQ
+2153 
-2166 HGGTKEVLTAT
+2166 
-2177 KDATGNWSVT
+2177 
-2187 PTGTWAD
+2187 
-2194 GDYTLTV
+2194 
-2201 RVEDE
+2201 
-2206 AGNEKHSAS
+2206 
-2215 LTVTVDTQITIDVIE
+2215 
-2230 LVNDNGI
+2230 
-2237 PGDNMTNDAH
+2237 
-2247 PQFRVT
+2247 
-2253 VPGDVNEV
+2253 
-2261 SLSIDG
+2261 
-2267 GVTWV
+2267 
-2272 KATQSAT
+2272 
-2279 PGVWNYT
+2279 
-2286 WPGTVPD
+2286 
-2293 GDYTL
+2293 
-2298 NVKATDNAGNTVT
+2298 
-2311 ETLHFTIDTT
+2311 
-2321 LSTPVIVL
+2321 
-2329 DSADDSG
+2329 
-2336 VHGDN
+2336 
-2341 MTNHTQPTFALQH
+2341 
-2354 IDDDA
+2354 
-2359 VRVTVSVEH
+2359 
-2368 GGVTTTFDATKDAGG
+2368 
-2383 WTFTPTG
+2383 
-2390 AWADG
+2390 
-2395 DYTLSVSVE
+2395 
-2404 DKAGNTS
+2404 
-2411 HSASLTV
+2411 
-2418 TVDTQ
+2418 
-2423 IAINNI
+2423 
-2429 ELVNDSGIP
+2429 
-2438 DDNLTN
+2438 
-2444 NVRPHFQ
+2444 
-2451 VTVPTDVNVV
+2451 
-2461 RLSIDGGKTW
+2461 
-2471 FNATQSAT
+2471 
-2479 PGVWDYIWPDDVA
+2479 
-2492 DGGYTL
+2492 
-2498 TVEATDEA
+2498 
-2506 GNKATQTLDFTID
+2506 
-2519 TTLSVPTLSLDS
+2519 
-2531 ADDSGIAGD
+2531 
-2540 NITNVKTPGF
+2540 
-2550 TLNNIDTDVSRV
+2550 
-2562 IVEVMHNG
+2562 
-2570 IKQEVPLVQTG
+2570 
-2581 GQWRF
+2581 
-2586 APTSD
+2586 
-2591 WADGDYILTVK
+2591 
-2602 VEDRAGNVKQ
+2602 
-2612 SAPLT
+2612 
-2617 VTVDTHIAIDR
+2617 
-2628 IELVNDSG
+2628 
-2636 IPGDNLTN
+2636 
-2644 EARPHF
+2644 
-2650 QVTVPADVNGVRLSI
+2650 
-2665 DGGKTWF
+2665 
-2672 DATQSAT
+2672 
-2679 SGVWDY
+2679 
-2685 TWLTNVANGPH
+2685 
-2696 TLMVEASDKAGNK
+2696 
-2709 TTQKLDFTIDT
+2709 
-2720 ILSEP
+2720 
-2725 TITLDSADDS
+2725 
-2735 AAGDNITNVKMPG
+2735 
-2748 FTLGNIDA
+2748 
-2756 DVTKVVVTVAHDGKN
+2756 
-2771 QQIELIKNGGVWR
+2771 
-2784 FTPGA
+2784 
-2789 AWTDGDYTLTVKV
+2789 
-2802 EDKAGNTN
+2802 
-2810 YSAPLTVT
+2810 
-2818 IDTQTSIDRIELL
+2818 
-2831 NDTGIVGDNLT
+2831 
-2842 NEARPQF
+2842 
-2849 HITVPTD
+2849 
-2856 VNSVQL
+2856 
-2862 SLDGGI
+2862 
-2868 NWVNATL
+2868 
-2875 TSDGVWEYIWPTDLV
+2875 
-2890 ENTYTLTV
+2890 
-2898 KATDVAGNTAT
+2898 
-2909 ETLNFIIDTTLSTPT
+2909 
-2924 ITLDSADDSGTAND
+2924 
-2938 NKTNVKTPGFIIG
+2938 
-2951 GIDSDVTQVVV
+2951 
-2962 QVMRDGHSE
+2962 
-2971 EVELT
+2971 
-2976 QTNGQWRFVPGSAWT
+2976 
-2991 DGDYTLT
+2991 
-2998 VTVKDEAGNIRHSAP
+2998 
-3013 LTVTIDTQI
+3013 
-3022 TIDHIELVNDSGIP
+3022 IDHIELVNDSGIP

-3170 EVLTATKGATG
+3170 EVLTATKDATGNWSVTPTGTWADGDYTLTVRVEDEAGNEKHSASLTVTVDTQITIDAIELVNDNGIPGDNMTNDAHPQFRVTVPGDVNEVSLSIDGGVTWVKATQSATPGVWNYTWPGTVPDGDYTLNVKATDNAGNTVTETLHFTIDTTLSVPVIVLNSADDTGVQGDNMTNSTQPTFALQHIDDDAVRVTVSVEHGGVTTTFDATKGTGGWSFTPTGAWADGDYTLSVSVEDKAGNTSHSASLTVTVDTQIAINNIELVNDSGIPDDNLTNNVRPHFQVKVPTDVNEVRLSIDGGKTWFNATQSATPGVWDYTWLADVGEGKHTLTVEATDKAGNQTTQKLDFIIDTMLSEPTIVLDSTDDSGTKGDNLTNANKPTFILGNIDADARYVTVEVQYGGTKEVLTATKGATG

-3278 GIWDY
+3278 GTWDY

-3393 SYTLTVEVT
+3393 SYTLTVEVQ

-3413 LVVTVDT
+3413 LIVTVDT

-3464 GGANWVSATQGIE
+3464 GGANWVSAAQGIE

-3714 IDITLLTPTI
+3714 IDITLMTPTI

-3839 DRLTNHDRPVFDIH
+3839 DRLTNHDRPVFDIR

-4013 VFNIDTNIQVPTIA
+4013 VFNIDTNIQAPTIA

-4305 SAELRIEIDTQVQI
+4305 SAELKIEIDTQVQI

-4531 TSVTTPRFVIGNVPA
+4531 TSVTKPRFVIGNVPA

-4559 YSVTANGNN
+4559 YPVTANGNN

-4828 NNKTPTLIGSTL
+4828 NNKTPTLVGNTL
-4840 PNTIVS
+4840 PNAIVS

-4969 NYELTFKV
+4969 NYVLTFKV

-5028 TAEAGSTLTIRNPQG
+5028 TAEAGSTLTIRSPQG

-5081 QQKEILIEH
+5081 QQKDILIEH

-5411 FGEMNQSVQ
+5411 SGEMNQSVQ

-5580 THIKVFTSE
+5580 THIQVFTSE
-5589 LDDNKSSSKTEWWSN
+5589 LDDNKSSSKTDWWSN
-5604 SDLITMRGTGEIGA
+5604 SSTITMRGMGEIGA

-5630 TAVVAATGR
+5630 TAVVAANGQ
-5639 WELSTDKLPE
+5639 WELSTDQLPE
-5649 GTYDISLVIEDSAGN
+5649 GKYDITLSIEDNAGN
-5664 RWEDVREIFID
+5664 RKEEVHEIFID

-5703 SQLIITDSEGNTYTL
+5703 SQLIITDSNGNTYTL

-5752 VPLDIMK
+5752 VSLDIMK

-5870 NGASDSDNVTNHTQ
+5870 NGVSDSDNVTNHTQ

-5907 VTDIYQA
+5907 VTDTYQA

-5927 AWNDGNYTLSVTVV
+5927 AWNDGTYTLSVTVV

-5980 VTPPESETVNAESA
+5980 VTPPESETVNAESD
-5994 THLRTEP
+5994 THLRTVP

-6009 KVTAYSITL
+6009 KETAYSITL

-6043 NIVNVSIMFE
+6043 NIVNVSVMFE

-6077 EYTMDVKFIDKDN
+6077 EYTMDVKFIDKDD

-6108 VNAMNVRGKTED
+6108 VNAMNARGKTED

>member
-427 TDTIAPEK
+427 TDTIPPEK

-595 SDSVEGINNL
+595 SDSVEGVNNL

-625 DTIAPVP
+625 DTVAPVP
-632 PTVSLEDYVVLPN
+632 PTVSLEDFVVLPN

-659 TAEPKSTI
+659 TAEPKSII

-1028 LSPDSDSGIS
+1028 LSPDSDSGVS

-1064 WDAMSDTQI
+1064 WDAASDTQI

-1105 IAGNKANSAIFDFTI
+1105 IAGNKANSAVFDFTI

-1380 GTGGWTFTPP
+1380 GTGGWSFTP
-1390 TSWADGDYTLSVSV
+1390 TEAWADGDYTLSVSV

-1438 PDDNLTN
+1438 PNDNLTN

-1472 FNATQSATPGVWDYI
+1472 FNATQSATPGAWDYI

-1502 ATDEAGNKATQTLDF
+1502 ATDKAGNKTTQELDF

-1699 MVEASDKAG
+1699 MVEATDKAG

-2020 TQITIDHI
+2020 TQI
-2028 ELVNDSGIPDDNLT
+2028 
-2042 NNVRPHFQ
+2042 
-2050 VTVPTDVNVV
+2050 
-2060 RLSIDG
+2060 
-2066 GKTWFNATQSATPG
+2066 A
-2080 VWDYTWLADVG
+2080 
-2091 EGKHTLTVEATDKAG
+2091 
-2106 NKTTQQLD
+2106 
-2114 FIIDTLLSEPTIVLD
+2114 
-2129 NTDDSGTK
+2129 
-2137 GDHLTNVNKPT
+2137 
-2148 FLLGN
+2148 
-2153 IDADARYVTVEVQ
+2153 
-2166 HGGTKEVLTAT
+2166 
-2177 KDATGNWSVT
+2177 
-2187 PTGTWAD
+2187 
-2194 GDYTLTV
+2194 
-2201 RVEDE
+2201 
-2206 AGNEKHSAS
+2206 
-2215 LTVTVDTQITIDVIE
+2215 
-2230 LVNDNGI
+2230 
-2237 PGDNMTNDAH
+2237 
-2247 PQFRVT
+2247 
-2253 VPGDVNEV
+2253 
-2261 SLSIDG
+2261 
-2267 GVTWV
+2267 
-2272 KATQSAT
+2272 
-2279 PGVWNYT
+2279 
-2286 WPGTVPD
+2286 
-2293 GDYTL
+2293 
-2298 NVKATDNAGNTVT
+2298 
-2311 ETLHFTIDTT
+2311 
-2321 LSTPVIVL
+2321 
-2329 DSADDSG
+2329 
-2336 VHGDN
+2336 
-2341 MTNHTQPTFALQH
+2341 
-2354 IDDDA
+2354 
-2359 VRVTVSVEH
+2359 
-2368 GGVTTTFDATKDAGG
+2368 
-2383 WTFTPTG
+2383 
-2390 AWADG
+2390 
-2395 DYTLSVSVE
+2395 
-2404 DKAGNTS
+2404 
-2411 HSASLTV
+2411 
-2418 TVDTQ
+2418 
-2423 IAINNI
+2423 
-2429 ELVNDSGIP
+2429 
-2438 DDNLTN
+2438 
-2444 NVRPHFQ
+2444 
-2451 VTVPTDVNVV
+2451 
-2461 RLSIDGGKTW
+2461 
-2471 FNATQSAT
+2471 
-2479 PGVWDYIWPDDVA
+2479 
-2492 DGGYTL
+2492 
-2498 TVEATDEA
+2498 
-2506 GNKATQTLDFTID
+2506 
-2519 TTLSVPTLSLDS
+2519 
-2531 ADDSGIAGD
+2531 
-2540 NITNVKTPGF
+2540 
-2550 TLNNIDTDVSRV
+2550 
-2562 IVEVMHNG
+2562 
-2570 IKQEVPLVQTG
+2570 
-2581 GQWRF
+2581 
-2586 APTSD
+2586 
-2591 WADGDYILTVK
+2591 
-2602 VEDRAGNVKQ
+2602 
-2612 SAPLT
+2612 
-2617 VTVDTHIAIDR
+2617 
-2628 IELVNDSG
+2628 
-2636 IPGDNLTN
+2636 
-2644 EARPHF
+2644 
-2650 QVTVPADVNGVRLSI
+2650 
-2665 DGGKTWF
+2665 
-2672 DATQSAT
+2672 
-2679 SGVWDY
+2679 
-2685 TWLTNVANGPH
+2685 
-2696 TLMVEASDKAGNK
+2696 
-2709 TTQKLDFTIDT
+2709 
-2720 ILSEP
+2720 
-2725 TITLDSADDS
+2725 
-2735 AAGDNITNVKMPG
+2735 
-2748 FTLGNIDA
+2748 
-2756 DVTKVVVTVAHDGKN
+2756 
-2771 QQIELIKNGGVWR
+2771 
-2784 FTPGA
+2784 
-2789 AWTDGDYTLTVKV
+2789 
-2802 EDKAGNTN
+2802 
-2810 YSAPLTVT
+2810 
-2818 IDTQTSIDRIELL
+2818 
-2831 NDTGIVGDNLT
+2831 
-2842 NEARPQF
+2842 
-2849 HITVPTD
+2849 
-2856 VNSVQL
+2856 
-2862 SLDGGI
+2862 
-2868 NWVNATL
+2868 
-2875 TSDGVWEYIWPTDLV
+2875 
-2890 ENTYTLTV
+2890 
-2898 KATDVAGNTAT
+2898 
-2909 ETLNFIIDTTLSTPT
+2909 
-2924 ITLDSADDSGTAND
+2924 
-2938 NKTNVKTPGFIIG
+2938 
-2951 GIDSDVTQVVV
+2951 
-2962 QVMRDGHSE
+2962 
-2971 EVELT
+2971 
-2976 QTNGQWRFVPGSAWT
+2976 
-2991 DGDYTLT
+2991 
-2998 VTVKDEAGNIRHSAP
+2998 
-3013 LTVTIDTQI
+3013 
-3022 TIDHIELVNDSGIP
+3022 IDHIELVNDSGIP

-3170 EVLTATKGATG
+3170 EVLTATKDATGNWSVTPTGTWADGDYTLTVRVEDEAGNEKHSASLTVTVDTQITIDAIELVNDNGIPGDNMTNDAHPQFRVTVPGDVNEVSLSIDGGVTWVKATQSATPGVWNYTWPGTVPDGDYTLNVKATDNAGNTVTETLHFTIDTTLSVPVIVLNSADDTGVQGDNMTNRTQPTFALQHIDDDAVRVTVSVEHGGVTTTFDATKGTGGWSFTPTGAWADGDYTLSVSVEDKAGNTSHSASLTVTVDTQIAINNIELVNDSGIPDDNLTNNVRPHFQVTVPTDVNVVRLSIDGGKTWFNATQSATPGVWDYTWLADVGEGKHTLTVEATDKAGNQTTQKLDFIIDTMLSEPTIVLDSTDDSGTKGDNLTNANKPTFILGNIDADARYVTVEVQYGGTKEVLTATKGATG

-3195 YTLTVRV
+3195 YMLTVRV

-3318 RLSTPTIAMD
+3318 RLSTPTITMD

-3353 DADAHSVILRITQGG
+3353 DSDAQSVILRITQGG

-3413 LVVTVDT
+3413 LIVTVDT

-3464 GGANWVSATQGIE
+3464 GGANWVSAAQGIE

-3624 RIELVND
+3624 HIELVND

-3714 IDITLLTPTI
+3714 IDITLMTPTI

-3839 DRLTNHDRPVFDIH
+3839 DRLTNHDRPVFDIR

-4305 SAELRIEIDTQVQI
+4305 SAELKIEIDTQVQI

-4531 TSVTTPRFVIGNVPA
+4531 TSVTKPRFVIGNVPA

-4559 YSVTANGNN
+4559 YPVTANGNN

-4619 DTGNSN
+4619 DTGSSN

-4724 DQHEATSLRPEFKGF
+4724 DQYEATSLRPEFKGL

-4828 NNKTPTLIGSTL
+4828 NNKTPTLIGNTL
-4840 PNTIVS
+4840 PNAIVS

-5043 VVIATLVVGNDGRWS
+5043 GVIATLVVGNDGRWS

-5247 LLQDDGTFNIH
+5247 LLQDDGKFNIH

-5295 GSLDDLITNH
+5295 GSLDDLITSH

-5378 STFIDNPAM
+5378 STFIDNPVM
-5387 VAGSDNGIFSNDS
+5387 IAGSDNGIFSNDS
-5400 ITSQTRPTFSI
+5400 ITSQTRPAFSI

-5474 DTFNT
+5474 DTLNT

-5529 LNVGEVWVNEKGH
+5529 LNVGEVWVNDKGH

-5580 THIKVFTSE
+5580 THIQVFTSE
-5589 LDDNKSSSKTEWWSN
+5589 LDDNKSSSKTDWWSN
-5604 SDLITMRGTGEIGA
+5604 SSTITMRGMGEIGA

-5630 TAVVAATGR
+5630 TAVVAANGQ
-5639 WELSTDKLPE
+5639 WELSTDQLPE
-5649 GTYDISLVIEDSAGN
+5649 GKYDITLSIEDNAGN
-5664 RWEDVREIFID
+5664 RKEEVHEIFID

-5703 SQLIITDSEGNTYTL
+5703 SQLIITDSNGNTYTL

-5759 EVPVISLSPD
+5759 ETPVISLSPD
-5769 SDSGTVGDNIT
+5769 SDSGTAGDNIT
-5780 RDKQPTFIIG
+5780 RDNQPTFIIG

-5870 NGASDSDNVTNHTQ
+5870 NGASDSDNVTNHNHTQ

-5907 VTDIYQA
+5907 VTDTYQA

-5965 DSQHDDASDDATATA
+5965 DSQHNDASDDATAIA

-5994 THLRTEP
+5994 THLRTVP
-6001 SAAEESVV
+6001 SVAEESVV
-6009 KVTAYSITL
+6009 KETAYSITL

-6043 NIVNVSIMFE
+6043 NIVNVSVMFE
-6053 GEEFTLPITNQK
+6053 GEEFTLPIINQK

-6077 EYTMDVKFIDKDN
+6077 EYTMDVKYLDKDD

-6108 VNAMNVRGKTED
+6108 VNAMNARGKTED

>member
-30 VSLSGPDMNITTPRG
+30 VSLSGPDMNITTPHG

-427 TDTIAPEK
+427 TDTIPPEK

-449 NDNIT
+449 NDNVT

-534 SAEIETTNDS
+534 SAEIETTDDS

-595 SDSVEGINNL
+595 SDSVEGVNNL

-625 DTIAPVP
+625 DTVAPVP
-632 PTVSLEDYVVLPN
+632 PTVSLEDFVVLPN

-1028 LSPDSDSGIS
+1028 LSPDSDSGIA

-1105 IAGNKANSAIFDFTI
+1105 IAGNKANSAVFDFTI

-1380 GTGGWTFTPP
+1380 GTGGWSFTP
-1390 TSWADGDYTLSVSV
+1390 TGAWADGDYTLSVSV

-1438 PDDNLTN
+1438 PNDNLTN

-1472 FNATQSATPGVWDYI
+1472 FNATQSATPGAWDYI

-1502 ATDEAGNKATQTLDF
+1502 ATDKAGNKTTQELDF

-1964 VMRDGHSEEVELTQT
+1964 E
-1979 NGQWRFVPGSAWT
+1979 
-1992 DGDYTLTVTVKDEAG
+1992 
-2007 NIRHSA
+2007 
-2013 PLTVTID
+2013 
-2020 TQITIDHI
+2020 
-2028 ELVNDSGIPDDNLT
+2028 
-2042 NNVRPHFQ
+2042 
-2050 VTVPTDVNVV
+2050 
-2060 RLSIDG
+2060 
-2066 GKTWFNATQSATPG
+2066 
-2080 VWDYTWLADVG
+2080 
-2091 EGKHTLTVEATDKAG
+2091 
-2106 NKTTQQLD
+2106 
-2114 FIIDTLLSEPTIVLD
+2114 
-2129 NTDDSGTK
+2129 
-2137 GDHLTNVNKPT
+2137 
-2148 FLLGN
+2148 
-2153 IDADARYVTVEVQ
+2153 
-2166 HGGTKEVLTAT
+2166 
-2177 KDATGNWSVT
+2177 
-2187 PTGTWAD
+2187 
-2194 GDYTLTV
+2194 
-2201 RVEDE
+2201 
-2206 AGNEKHSAS
+2206 
-2215 LTVTVDTQITIDVIE
+2215 
-2230 LVNDNGI
+2230 
-2237 PGDNMTNDAH
+2237 
-2247 PQFRVT
+2247 
-2253 VPGDVNEV
+2253 
-2261 SLSIDG
+2261 
-2267 GVTWV
+2267 
-2272 KATQSAT
+2272 
-2279 PGVWNYT
+2279 
-2286 WPGTVPD
+2286 
-2293 GDYTL
+2293 
-2298 NVKATDNAGNTVT
+2298 
-2311 ETLHFTIDTT
+2311 
-2321 LSTPVIVL
+2321 
-2329 DSADDSG
+2329 
-2336 VHGDN
+2336 
-2341 MTNHTQPTFALQH
+2341 
-2354 IDDDA
+2354 
-2359 VRVTVSVEH
+2359 
-2368 GGVTTTFDATKDAGG
+2368 
-2383 WTFTPTG
+2383 
-2390 AWADG
+2390 
-2395 DYTLSVSVE
+2395 
-2404 DKAGNTS
+2404 
-2411 HSASLTV
+2411 
-2418 TVDTQ
+2418 
-2423 IAINNI
+2423 
-2429 ELVNDSGIP
+2429 
-2438 DDNLTN
+2438 
-2444 NVRPHFQ
+2444 
-2451 VTVPTDVNVV
+2451 
-2461 RLSIDGGKTW
+2461 
-2471 FNATQSAT
+2471 
-2479 PGVWDYIWPDDVA
+2479 
-2492 DGGYTL
+2492 
-2498 TVEATDEA
+2498 
-2506 GNKATQTLDFTID
+2506 
-2519 TTLSVPTLSLDS
+2519 
-2531 ADDSGIAGD
+2531 
-2540 NITNVKTPGF
+2540 
-2550 TLNNIDTDVSRV
+2550 
-2562 IVEVMHNG
+2562 
-2570 IKQEVPLVQTG
+2570 
-2581 GQWRF
+2581 
-2586 APTSD
+2586 
-2591 WADGDYILTVK
+2591 
-2602 VEDRAGNVKQ
+2602 
-2612 SAPLT
+2612 
-2617 VTVDTHIAIDR
+2617 
-2628 IELVNDSG
+2628 
-2636 IPGDNLTN
+2636 
-2644 EARPHF
+2644 
-2650 QVTVPADVNGVRLSI
+2650 
-2665 DGGKTWF
+2665 
-2672 DATQSAT
+2672 
-2679 SGVWDY
+2679 
-2685 TWLTNVANGPH
+2685 
-2696 TLMVEASDKAGNK
+2696 
-2709 TTQKLDFTIDT
+2709 
-2720 ILSEP
+2720 
-2725 TITLDSADDS
+2725 
-2735 AAGDNITNVKMPG
+2735 
-2748 FTLGNIDA
+2748 
-2756 DVTKVVVTVAHDGKN
+2756 
-2771 QQIELIKNGGVWR
+2771 
-2784 FTPGA
+2784 
-2789 AWTDGDYTLTVKV
+2789 
-2802 EDKAGNTN
+2802 
-2810 YSAPLTVT
+2810 
-2818 IDTQTSIDRIELL
+2818 
-2831 NDTGIVGDNLT
+2831 
-2842 NEARPQF
+2842 
-2849 HITVPTD
+2849 
-2856 VNSVQL
+2856 
-2862 SLDGGI
+2862 
-2868 NWVNATL
+2868 
-2875 TSDGVWEYIWPTDLV
+2875 
-2890 ENTYTLTV
+2890 
-2898 KATDVAGNTAT
+2898 
-2909 ETLNFIIDTTLSTPT
+2909 
-2924 ITLDSADDSGTAND
+2924 
-2938 NKTNVKTPGFIIG
+2938 
-2951 GIDSDVTQVVV
+2951 
-2962 QVMRDGHSE
+2962 MRDGHSE

-3141 NVNKPTF
+3141 NVNKPTFLLGNIDADARYVTVEVQHGGTKEVLTATKDATGNWSVTPTGTWADGDYTLTVRVEDDAGNEKHSASLTVTVDTQITIDVIELVNDNGIPGDNMTNDAHPQFRVTVPGDVNEVSLSIDGGVTWVKATQSATPGVWNYTWPGTVPDGDYTLNVKATDNAGNTVTETLHFTIDTTLSTPVIVLDSADDTGIQGDNMTNRTQPTFNLQHIDDDAVRVTVSVEHGGVTTTFDATKDAGGWTFTPPTSWGAGDYTLSVSVEDKAGNTSHSASLTVTVDTQIAINNIELVNDSGIPDDNLTNNVRPHFQVKVPTDVNEVRLSIDGGKTWFNATQSATPGVWDYTWLADVGEGKHTLTVEATDKAGNQTTQKLDFIIDTLLSEPTIVLDSTDDSGTKGDNLTNANKPTF

-3624 RIELVND
+3624 HIELVND

-3714 IDITLLTPTI
+3714 IDITLMTPTI

-3839 DRLTNHDRPVFDIH
+3839 DRLTNHDRPVFDIR

-4305 SAELRIEIDTQVQI
+4305 SAELKIEIDTQVQI

-4531 TSVTTPRFVIGNVPA
+4531 TSVTKPRFVIGNVPA

-4559 YSVTANGNN
+4559 YPVTANGNN

-4828 NNKTPTLIGSTL
+4828 NNKTPTLVGNTL
-4840 PNTIVS
+4840 PNAIVS

-4969 NYELTFKV
+4969 NYVLTFKV

-5028 TAEAGSTLTIRNPQG
+5028 TAEAGSTLTIRSPQG

-5081 QQKEILIEH
+5081 QQKDILIEH

-5411 FGEMNQSVQ
+5411 SGEMNQSVQ

-5580 THIKVFTSE
+5580 THIQVFTSE
-5589 LDDNKSSSKTEWWSN
+5589 LDDNKSSSKTDWWSN
-5604 SDLITMRGTGEIGA
+5604 SSTITMRGMGEIGA

-5630 TAVVAATGR
+5630 TAVVAANGQ
-5639 WELSTDKLPE
+5639 WELSTDQLPE
-5649 GTYDISLVIEDSAGN
+5649 GKYDITLSIEDNAGN
-5664 RWEDVREIFID
+5664 RKEEVHEIFID

-5703 SQLIITDSEGNTYTL
+5703 SQLIITDSNGNTYTL

-5994 THLRTEP
+5994 THLRTVP

>member
-1 MGNKSIQKFFADQ
+1 
-14 NSVIDLSSLG
+14 
-24 NAKGAK
+24 
-30 VSLSGPDMNITTPRG
+30 SLSGPDMNITTPHG

-115 EELKKQLDDAEN
+115 EELKKQLDEAEN

-427 TDTIAPEK
+427 TDTISPEK

-534 SAEIETTNDS
+534 SAEIETTDDS

-595 SDSVEGINNL
+595 SDSVEGVNNL

-625 DTIAPVP
+625 DTVAPVP
-632 PTVSLEDYVVLPN
+632 PTVSLEDFVVLPN

-659 TAEPKSTI
+659 TAEPKFTI

-954 APYSTVKLYIDG
+954 APYSTVKLYVDG

-972 RTNKDGRW
+972 RTNKNGRW

-1028 LSPDSDSGIS
+1028 LSPDSDSGIA

-1105 IAGNKANSAIFDFTI
+1105 IAGNKANSAVFDFTI

-1176 IELSHLNGSWLFI
+1176 IELSHLNGSWLFT

-1207 KAGNTNYSAPLTV
+1207 KAGNTSYSAPLTV

-1327 IVLDSADDTG
+1327 IVLNSADDTG
-1337 IQGDNMTNSTQPT
+1337 VQGDNMTNRTQPT

-1380 GTGGWTFTPP
+1380 GT
-1390 TSWADGDYTLSVSV
+1390 
-1404 EDKAGNTSHSASLT
+1404 
-1418 VTVDTQIAI
+1418 
-1427 NNIELVNDSGI
+1427 
-1438 PDDNLTN
+1438 
-1445 NVRPHF
+1445 
-1451 QVTVPTD
+1451 
-1458 VNVVRLSIDGGKTW
+1458 
-1472 FNATQSATPGVWDYI
+1472 
-1487 WPDDVADGGYTLTVE
+1487 
-1502 ATDEAGNKATQTLDF
+1502 
-1517 TIDTTLSVPTLSLD
+1517 
-1531 SADDSGIAGDNIT
+1531 
-1544 NVKTPGFTLNNI
+1544 
-1556 DTDVSRVIVEVMHNG
+1556 
-1571 IKQEVPLVQTGGQW
+1571 
-1585 RFAPTSDWADGDY
+1585 
-1598 ILTVKVEDRAG
+1598 
-1609 NVKQSAPLTVT
+1609 
-1620 VDTHIAIDR
+1620 
-1629 IELVNDSG
+1629 
-1637 IPGDNL
+1637 
-1643 TNEARPHFQ
+1643 
-1652 VTVPADVNGVRLS
+1652 
-1665 IDGGKTWFDATQ
+1665 
-1677 SATSGVWDYTWLT
+1677 
-1690 NVANGPHTL
+1690 
-1699 MVEASDKAG
+1699 
-1708 NKTTQKLDFTI
+1708 
-1719 DTILSEPTIT
+1719 
-1729 LDSADDSAAGDN
+1729 
-1741 ITNVKMPGFTLG
+1741 
-1753 NIDADVTKVV
+1753 
-1763 VTVAHDGKNQQIELI
+1763 
-1778 KNGGV
+1778 
-1783 WRFTPGAAW
+1783 
-1792 TDGDYTLT
+1792 
-1800 VKVEDKA
+1800 
-1807 GNTNYSAP
+1807 
-1815 LTVTIDT
+1815 
-1822 QTSIDRI
+1822 
-1829 ELLNDTGIVGDN
+1829 
-1841 LTNEARPQFHITVPT
+1841 
-1856 DVNSVQLSL
+1856 
-1865 DGGINWVNATLTSDG
+1865 
-1880 VWEYIWPTDLVEN
+1880 
-1893 TYTLTVKAT
+1893 
-1902 DVAGNTATETLN
+1902 
-1914 FIIDTTLST
+1914 
-1923 PTITLDSADDSG
+1923 
-1935 TANDNKTNVKTPGFI
+1935 
-1950 IGGIDSDVTQVVVQ
+1950 
-1964 VMRDGHSEEVELTQT
+1964 
-1979 NGQWRFVPGSAWT
+1979 
-1992 DGDYTLTVTVKDEAG
+1992 
-2007 NIRHSA
+2007 
-2013 PLTVTID
+2013 
-2020 TQITIDHI
+2020 
-2028 ELVNDSGIPDDNLT
+2028 
-2042 NNVRPHFQ
+2042 
-2050 VTVPTDVNVV
+2050 
-2060 RLSIDG
+2060 
-2066 GKTWFNATQSATPG
+2066 
-2080 VWDYTWLADVG
+2080 
-2091 EGKHTLTVEATDKAG
+2091 
-2106 NKTTQQLD
+2106 
-2114 FIIDTLLSEPTIVLD
+2114 
-2129 NTDDSGTK
+2129 
-2137 GDHLTNVNKPT
+2137 
-2148 FLLGN
+2148 
-2153 IDADARYVTVEVQ
+2153 
-2166 HGGTKEVLTAT
+2166 
-2177 KDATGNWSVT
+2177 
-2187 PTGTWAD
+2187 
-2194 GDYTLTV
+2194 
-2201 RVEDE
+2201 
-2206 AGNEKHSAS
+2206 
-2215 LTVTVDTQITIDVIE
+2215 
-2230 LVNDNGI
+2230 
-2237 PGDNMTNDAH
+2237 
-2247 PQFRVT
+2247 
-2253 VPGDVNEV
+2253 
-2261 SLSIDG
+2261 
-2267 GVTWV
+2267 
-2272 KATQSAT
+2272 
-2279 PGVWNYT
+2279 
-2286 WPGTVPD
+2286 
-2293 GDYTL
+2293 
-2298 NVKATDNAGNTVT
+2298 
-2311 ETLHFTIDTT
+2311 
-2321 LSTPVIVL
+2321 
-2329 DSADDSG
+2329 
-2336 VHGDN
+2336 
-2341 MTNHTQPTFALQH
+2341 
-2354 IDDDA
+2354 
-2359 VRVTVSVEH
+2359 
-2368 GGVTTTFDATKDAGG
+2368 GG

-2479 PGVWDYIWPDDVA
+2479 PGVWDY
-2492 DGGYTL
+2492 
-2498 TVEATDEA
+2498 
-2506 GNKATQTLDFTID
+2506 
-2519 TTLSVPTLSLDS
+2519 
-2531 ADDSGIAGD
+2531 
-2540 NITNVKTPGF
+2540 
-2550 TLNNIDTDVSRV
+2550 
-2562 IVEVMHNG
+2562 
-2570 IKQEVPLVQTG
+2570 
-2581 GQWRF
+2581 
-2586 APTSD
+2586 
-2591 WADGDYILTVK
+2591 
-2602 VEDRAGNVKQ
+2602 
-2612 SAPLT
+2612 
-2617 VTVDTHIAIDR
+2617 
-2628 IELVNDSG
+2628 
-2636 IPGDNLTN
+2636 
-2644 EARPHF
+2644 
-2650 QVTVPADVNGVRLSI
+2650 
-2665 DGGKTWF
+2665 
-2672 DATQSAT
+2672 
-2679 SGVWDY
+2679 
-2685 TWLTNVANGPH
+2685 
-2696 TLMVEASDKAGNK
+2696 
-2709 TTQKLDFTIDT
+2709 
-2720 ILSEP
+2720 
-2725 TITLDSADDS
+2725 
-2735 AAGDNITNVKMPG
+2735 
-2748 FTLGNIDA
+2748 
-2756 DVTKVVVTVAHDGKN
+2756 
-2771 QQIELIKNGGVWR
+2771 
-2784 FTPGA
+2784 
-2789 AWTDGDYTLTVKV
+2789 
-2802 EDKAGNTN
+2802 
-2810 YSAPLTVT
+2810 
-2818 IDTQTSIDRIELL
+2818 
-2831 NDTGIVGDNLT
+2831 
-2842 NEARPQF
+2842 
-2849 HITVPTD
+2849 
-2856 VNSVQL
+2856 
-2862 SLDGGI
+2862 
-2868 NWVNATL
+2868 
-2875 TSDGVWEYIWPTDLV
+2875 
-2890 ENTYTLTV
+2890 
-2898 KATDVAGNTAT
+2898 
-2909 ETLNFIIDTTLSTPT
+2909 
-2924 ITLDSADDSGTAND
+2924 
-2938 NKTNVKTPGFIIG
+2938 
-2951 GIDSDVTQVVV
+2951 
-2962 QVMRDGHSE
+2962 
-2971 EVELT
+2971 
-2976 QTNGQWRFVPGSAWT
+2976 
-2991 DGDYTLT
+2991 
-2998 VTVKDEAGNIRHSAP
+2998 
-3013 LTVTIDTQI
+3013 
-3022 TIDHIELVNDSGIP
+3022 
-3036 DDNLTNNVRPHFQVT
+3036 
-3051 VPTDVNVVR
+3051 
-3060 LSIDGGKT
+3060 
-3068 WFNATQS
+3068 
-3075 ATPGVW
+3075 
-3081 DYTWLAD
+3081 TWLAD

-3096 TVEATDKAGNK
+3096 TVEATDKAGNQ

-3148 LLGNIDADARYVTVE
+3148 LLGNIDVDARYVTVE
-3163 VQHGGTK
+3163 VLHGGTK

-3624 RIELVND
+3624 HIELVND

-3694 LTVEVT
+3694 LIVEVT
-3700 DGAGNKMTETLNFT
+3700 DGAGNKMTGTLDFT

-3839 DRLTNHDRPVFDIH
+3839 DRLTNHDRPVFDIR
-3853 QVDSDVTRVMVKV
+3853 QIDSDVTRVMVKV

-3909 VKESAPFEVRIDTTT
+3909 VKESAPLEVRIDTTT

-4260 VHIDGRDY
+4260 VHLDGRDY
-4268 TIENTGGNLTFTP
+4268 TIENKGGNLTFTP

-4305 SAELRIEIDTQVQI
+4305 SAELQIEIDTQVQI

-4372 GQWEFTA
+4372 GQWQFTA
-4379 GSALPDGHYTLH
+4379 GSALSDGHYTLH

-4435 ITSPRFEISAREPLQ
+4435 ITSPRFEISAREQLQ

-4559 YSVTANGNN
+4559 YPVTANGNN

-4619 DTGNSN
+4619 DTGSSN

-4655 SGREVLKQTITVGAD
+4655 SGREVLKHTITVGAD

-4724 DQHEATSLRPEFKGF
+4724 DQYEATSLRPEFKGL

-5081 QQKEILIEH
+5081 QQKDILIEH

-5239 DGTWRAPI
+5239 DGSWRAPI

-5268 EVSKDYSVD
+5268 QVSKNYSVD

-5348 KDGEYSI
+5348 KDSEYSI

-5580 THIKVFTSE
+5580 THIQVFTSE
-5589 LDDNKSSSKTEWWSN
+5589 LDDNKSSSKTDWWSN
-5604 SDLITMRGTGEIGA
+5604 SSTITMRGMGEIGA

-5630 TAVVAATGR
+5630 TAVVAANGQ
-5639 WELSTDKLPE
+5639 WELSTDQLPE
-5649 GTYDISLVIEDSAGN
+5649 GKYDITLSIEDNAGN
-5664 RWEDVREIFID
+5664 RKEEVHEIFID

-5703 SQLIITDSEGNTYTL
+5703 SQLIITDSNGNTYTL

-5870 NGASDSDNVTNHTQ
+5870 NGVSDSDNVTNHTQ

-5895 VTGVTVNVTHNG
+5895 VTGVTVNVTHNS
-5907 VTDIYQA
+5907 VTDTYQA

-5927 AWNDGNYTLSVTVV
+5927 AWNDGTYTLSVTVV

-5965 DSQHDDASDDATATA
+5965 DSQHDDASDDATPTA
-5980 VTPPESETVNAESA
+5980 VTPPESETVNAESD
-5994 THLRTEP
+5994 THLRTVP

-6009 KVTAYSITL
+6009 KETAYSITL
-6018 LNADSGDEIDR
+6018 LNANSGDEIDR

-6043 NIVNVSIMFE
+6043 NIVNVSVMFE

-6077 EYTMDVKFIDKDN
+6077 EYTMDVKFIDKDD

-6108 VNAMNVRGKTED
+6108 VNAMNARGKTED

>member
-632 PTVSLEDYVVLPN
+632 PTVSLEGYVVLPN

-2129 NTDDSGTK
+2129 STDDSGTK

-2423 IAINNI
+2423 IAINN
-2429 ELVNDSGIP
+2429 
-2438 DDNLTN
+2438 
-2444 NVRPHFQ
+2444 
-2451 VTVPTDVNVV
+2451 
-2461 RLSIDGGKTW
+2461 
-2471 FNATQSAT
+2471 
-2479 PGVWDYIWPDDVA
+2479 
-2492 DGGYTL
+2492 
-2498 TVEATDEA
+2498 
-2506 GNKATQTLDFTID
+2506 
-2519 TTLSVPTLSLDS
+2519 
-2531 ADDSGIAGD
+2531 
-2540 NITNVKTPGF
+2540 
-2550 TLNNIDTDVSRV
+2550 
-2562 IVEVMHNG
+2562 
-2570 IKQEVPLVQTG
+2570 
-2581 GQWRF
+2581 
-2586 APTSD
+2586 
-2591 WADGDYILTVK
+2591 
-2602 VEDRAGNVKQ
+2602 
-2612 SAPLT
+2612 
-2617 VTVDTHIAIDR
+2617 
-2628 IELVNDSG
+2628 
-2636 IPGDNLTN
+2636 
-2644 EARPHF
+2644 
-2650 QVTVPADVNGVRLSI
+2650 
-2665 DGGKTWF
+2665 
-2672 DATQSAT
+2672 
-2679 SGVWDY
+2679 
-2685 TWLTNVANGPH
+2685 
-2696 TLMVEASDKAGNK
+2696 
-2709 TTQKLDFTIDT
+2709 
-2720 ILSEP
+2720 
-2725 TITLDSADDS
+2725 
-2735 AAGDNITNVKMPG
+2735 
-2748 FTLGNIDA
+2748 
-2756 DVTKVVVTVAHDGKN
+2756 
-2771 QQIELIKNGGVWR
+2771 
-2784 FTPGA
+2784 
-2789 AWTDGDYTLTVKV
+2789 
-2802 EDKAGNTN
+2802 
-2810 YSAPLTVT
+2810 
-2818 IDTQTSIDRIELL
+2818 
-2831 NDTGIVGDNLT
+2831 
-2842 NEARPQF
+2842 
-2849 HITVPTD
+2849 
-2856 VNSVQL
+2856 
-2862 SLDGGI
+2862 
-2868 NWVNATL
+2868 
-2875 TSDGVWEYIWPTDLV
+2875 
-2890 ENTYTLTV
+2890 
-2898 KATDVAGNTAT
+2898 
-2909 ETLNFIIDTTLSTPT
+2909 
-2924 ITLDSADDSGTAND
+2924 
-2938 NKTNVKTPGFIIG
+2938 
-2951 GIDSDVTQVVV
+2951 
-2962 QVMRDGHSE
+2962 
-2971 EVELT
+2971 
-2976 QTNGQWRFVPGSAWT
+2976 
-2991 DGDYTLT
+2991 
-2998 VTVKDEAGNIRHSAP
+2998 
-3013 LTVTIDTQI
+3013 
-3022 TIDHIELVNDSGIP
+3022 IELVNDSGIP

-4559 YSVTANGNN
+4559 YPVTANGNN

>member
-30 VSLSGPDMNITTPRG
+30 VSLSGPDMNITTPHG

-115 EELKKQLDDAEN
+115 EELKKQLDEAEN

-427 TDTIAPEK
+427 TDTISPEK

-534 SAEIETTNDS
+534 SAEIETTDDS

-595 SDSVEGINNL
+595 SDSVEGVNNL

-625 DTIAPVP
+625 DTVAPVP
-632 PTVSLEDYVVLPN
+632 PTVSLEDFVVLPN

-659 TAEPKSTI
+659 TAEPKFTI

-954 APYSTVKLYIDG
+954 APYSTVKLYVDG

-972 RTNKDGRW
+972 RTNKNGRW

-1028 LSPDSDSGIS
+1028 LSPDSDSGIA

-1105 IAGNKANSAIFDFTI
+1105 IAGNKANSAVFDFTI

-1176 IELSHLNGSWLFI
+1176 IELSHLNGSWLFT

-1207 KAGNTNYSAPLTV
+1207 KAGNTSYSAPLTV

-1327 IVLDSADDTG
+1327 IVLNSADDTG
-1337 IQGDNMTNSTQPT
+1337 VQGDNMTNRTQPT

-1380 GTGGWTFTPP
+1380 GT
-1390 TSWADGDYTLSVSV
+1390 
-1404 EDKAGNTSHSASLT
+1404 
-1418 VTVDTQIAI
+1418 
-1427 NNIELVNDSGI
+1427 
-1438 PDDNLTN
+1438 
-1445 NVRPHF
+1445 
-1451 QVTVPTD
+1451 
-1458 VNVVRLSIDGGKTW
+1458 
-1472 FNATQSATPGVWDYI
+1472 
-1487 WPDDVADGGYTLTVE
+1487 
-1502 ATDEAGNKATQTLDF
+1502 
-1517 TIDTTLSVPTLSLD
+1517 
-1531 SADDSGIAGDNIT
+1531 
-1544 NVKTPGFTLNNI
+1544 
-1556 DTDVSRVIVEVMHNG
+1556 
-1571 IKQEVPLVQTGGQW
+1571 
-1585 RFAPTSDWADGDY
+1585 
-1598 ILTVKVEDRAG
+1598 
-1609 NVKQSAPLTVT
+1609 
-1620 VDTHIAIDR
+1620 
-1629 IELVNDSG
+1629 
-1637 IPGDNL
+1637 
-1643 TNEARPHFQ
+1643 
-1652 VTVPADVNGVRLS
+1652 
-1665 IDGGKTWFDATQ
+1665 
-1677 SATSGVWDYTWLT
+1677 
-1690 NVANGPHTL
+1690 
-1699 MVEASDKAG
+1699 
-1708 NKTTQKLDFTI
+1708 
-1719 DTILSEPTIT
+1719 
-1729 LDSADDSAAGDN
+1729 
-1741 ITNVKMPGFTLG
+1741 
-1753 NIDADVTKVV
+1753 
-1763 VTVAHDGKNQQIELI
+1763 
-1778 KNGGV
+1778 
-1783 WRFTPGAAW
+1783 
-1792 TDGDYTLT
+1792 
-1800 VKVEDKA
+1800 
-1807 GNTNYSAP
+1807 
-1815 LTVTIDT
+1815 
-1822 QTSIDRI
+1822 
-1829 ELLNDTGIVGDN
+1829 
-1841 LTNEARPQFHITVPT
+1841 
-1856 DVNSVQLSL
+1856 
-1865 DGGINWVNATLTSDG
+1865 
-1880 VWEYIWPTDLVEN
+1880 
-1893 TYTLTVKAT
+1893 
-1902 DVAGNTATETLN
+1902 
-1914 FIIDTTLST
+1914 
-1923 PTITLDSADDSG
+1923 
-1935 TANDNKTNVKTPGFI
+1935 
-1950 IGGIDSDVTQVVVQ
+1950 
-1964 VMRDGHSEEVELTQT
+1964 
-1979 NGQWRFVPGSAWT
+1979 
-1992 DGDYTLTVTVKDEAG
+1992 
-2007 NIRHSA
+2007 
-2013 PLTVTID
+2013 
-2020 TQITIDHI
+2020 
-2028 ELVNDSGIPDDNLT
+2028 
-2042 NNVRPHFQ
+2042 
-2050 VTVPTDVNVV
+2050 
-2060 RLSIDG
+2060 
-2066 GKTWFNATQSATPG
+2066 
-2080 VWDYTWLADVG
+2080 
-2091 EGKHTLTVEATDKAG
+2091 
-2106 NKTTQQLD
+2106 
-2114 FIIDTLLSEPTIVLD
+2114 
-2129 NTDDSGTK
+2129 
-2137 GDHLTNVNKPT
+2137 
-2148 FLLGN
+2148 
-2153 IDADARYVTVEVQ
+2153 
-2166 HGGTKEVLTAT
+2166 
-2177 KDATGNWSVT
+2177 
-2187 PTGTWAD
+2187 
-2194 GDYTLTV
+2194 
-2201 RVEDE
+2201 
-2206 AGNEKHSAS
+2206 
-2215 LTVTVDTQITIDVIE
+2215 
-2230 LVNDNGI
+2230 
-2237 PGDNMTNDAH
+2237 
-2247 PQFRVT
+2247 
-2253 VPGDVNEV
+2253 
-2261 SLSIDG
+2261 
-2267 GVTWV
+2267 
-2272 KATQSAT
+2272 
-2279 PGVWNYT
+2279 
-2286 WPGTVPD
+2286 
-2293 GDYTL
+2293 
-2298 NVKATDNAGNTVT
+2298 
-2311 ETLHFTIDTT
+2311 
-2321 LSTPVIVL
+2321 
-2329 DSADDSG
+2329 
-2336 VHGDN
+2336 
-2341 MTNHTQPTFALQH
+2341 
-2354 IDDDA
+2354 
-2359 VRVTVSVEH
+2359 
-2368 GGVTTTFDATKDAGG
+2368 GG

-2479 PGVWDYIWPDDVA
+2479 PGVWDY
-2492 DGGYTL
+2492 
-2498 TVEATDEA
+2498 
-2506 GNKATQTLDFTID
+2506 
-2519 TTLSVPTLSLDS
+2519 
-2531 ADDSGIAGD
+2531 
-2540 NITNVKTPGF
+2540 
-2550 TLNNIDTDVSRV
+2550 
-2562 IVEVMHNG
+2562 
-2570 IKQEVPLVQTG
+2570 
-2581 GQWRF
+2581 
-2586 APTSD
+2586 
-2591 WADGDYILTVK
+2591 
-2602 VEDRAGNVKQ
+2602 
-2612 SAPLT
+2612 
-2617 VTVDTHIAIDR
+2617 
-2628 IELVNDSG
+2628 
-2636 IPGDNLTN
+2636 
-2644 EARPHF
+2644 
-2650 QVTVPADVNGVRLSI
+2650 
-2665 DGGKTWF
+2665 
-2672 DATQSAT
+2672 
-2679 SGVWDY
+2679 
-2685 TWLTNVANGPH
+2685 
-2696 TLMVEASDKAGNK
+2696 
-2709 TTQKLDFTIDT
+2709 
-2720 ILSEP
+2720 
-2725 TITLDSADDS
+2725 
-2735 AAGDNITNVKMPG
+2735 
-2748 FTLGNIDA
+2748 
-2756 DVTKVVVTVAHDGKN
+2756 
-2771 QQIELIKNGGVWR
+2771 
-2784 FTPGA
+2784 
-2789 AWTDGDYTLTVKV
+2789 
-2802 EDKAGNTN
+2802 
-2810 YSAPLTVT
+2810 
-2818 IDTQTSIDRIELL
+2818 
-2831 NDTGIVGDNLT
+2831 
-2842 NEARPQF
+2842 
-2849 HITVPTD
+2849 
-2856 VNSVQL
+2856 
-2862 SLDGGI
+2862 
-2868 NWVNATL
+2868 
-2875 TSDGVWEYIWPTDLV
+2875 
-2890 ENTYTLTV
+2890 
-2898 KATDVAGNTAT
+2898 
-2909 ETLNFIIDTTLSTPT
+2909 
-2924 ITLDSADDSGTAND
+2924 
-2938 NKTNVKTPGFIIG
+2938 
-2951 GIDSDVTQVVV
+2951 
-2962 QVMRDGHSE
+2962 
-2971 EVELT
+2971 
-2976 QTNGQWRFVPGSAWT
+2976 
-2991 DGDYTLT
+2991 
-2998 VTVKDEAGNIRHSAP
+2998 
-3013 LTVTIDTQI
+3013 
-3022 TIDHIELVNDSGIP
+3022 
-3036 DDNLTNNVRPHFQVT
+3036 
-3051 VPTDVNVVR
+3051 
-3060 LSIDGGKT
+3060 
-3068 WFNATQS
+3068 
-3075 ATPGVW
+3075 
-3081 DYTWLAD
+3081 TWLAD

-3096 TVEATDKAGNK
+3096 TVEATDKAGNQ

-3148 LLGNIDADARYVTVE
+3148 LLGNIDVDARYVTVE
-3163 VQHGGTK
+3163 VLHGGTK

-3624 RIELVND
+3624 HIELVND

-3694 LTVEVT
+3694 LIVEVT
-3700 DGAGNKMTETLNFT
+3700 DGAGNKMTGTLDFT

-3839 DRLTNHDRPVFDIH
+3839 DRLTNHDRPVFDIR
-3853 QVDSDVTRVMVKV
+3853 QIDSDVTRVMVKV

-3909 VKESAPFEVRIDTTT
+3909 VKESAPLEVRIDTTT

-3954 PGDVVQVRVTLDGGA
+3954 PGDVVQVRVTLDGGV

-4260 VHIDGRDY
+4260 VHLDGRDY
-4268 TIENTGGNLTFTP
+4268 TIENKGGNLTFTP

-4305 SAELRIEIDTQVQI
+4305 SAELQIEIDTQVQI

-4372 GQWEFTA
+4372 GQWQFTA
-4379 GSALPDGHYTLH
+4379 GSALSDGHYTLH

-4435 ITSPRFEISAREPLQ
+4435 ITSPRFEISAREQLQ

-4559 YSVTANGNN
+4559 YPVTANGNN

-4619 DTGNSN
+4619 DTGSSN

-4655 SGREVLKQTITVGAD
+4655 SGREVLKHTITVGAD

-4724 DQHEATSLRPEFKGF
+4724 DQYEATSLRPEFKGL

-5081 QQKEILIEH
+5081 QQKDILIEH

-5239 DGTWRAPI
+5239 DGSWRAPI

-5268 EVSKDYSVD
+5268 QVSKNYSVD

-5348 KDGEYSI
+5348 KDSEYSI

-5580 THIKVFTSE
+5580 THIQVFTSE
-5589 LDDNKSSSKTEWWSN
+5589 LDDNKSSSKTDWWSN
-5604 SDLITMRGTGEIGA
+5604 SSTITMRGMGEIGA

-5630 TAVVAATGR
+5630 TAVVAANGQ
-5639 WELSTDKLPE
+5639 WELSTDQLPE
-5649 GTYDISLVIEDSAGN
+5649 GKYDITLSIEDNAGN
-5664 RWEDVREIFID
+5664 RKEEVHEIFID

-5703 SQLIITDSEGNTYTL
+5703 SQLIITDSNGNTYTL

-5870 NGASDSDNVTNHTQ
+5870 NGVSDSDNVTNHTQ

-5895 VTGVTVNVTHNG
+5895 VTGVTVNVTHNS
-5907 VTDIYQA
+5907 VTDTYQA

-5927 AWNDGNYTLSVTVV
+5927 AWNDGTYTLSVTVV

-5965 DSQHDDASDDATATA
+5965 DSQHDDASDDATPTA
-5980 VTPPESETVNAESA
+5980 VTPPESETVNAESD
-5994 THLRTEP
+5994 THLRTVP

-6009 KVTAYSITL
+6009 KETAYSITL
-6018 LNADSGDEIDR
+6018 LNANSGDEIDR

-6043 NIVNVSIMFE
+6043 NIVNVSVMFE

-6077 EYTMDVKFIDKDN
+6077 EYTMDVKFIDKDD

-6108 VNAMNVRGKTED
+6108 VNAMNARGKTED

>member
-427 TDTIAPEK
+427 TDTIPPEK

-1064 WDAMSDTQI
+1064 WDAASDTQI

-1105 IAGNKANSAIFDFTI
+1105 IAGNKANSAVFDFTI

-1380 GTGGWTFTPP
+1380 GTGGWSFTP
-1390 TSWADGDYTLSVSV
+1390 TGAWADGDYTLSVSV

-1438 PDDNLTN
+1438 PNDNLTN

-1472 FNATQSATPGVWDYI
+1472 FNATQSATPGAWDYI

-1502 ATDEAGNKATQTLDF
+1502 ATDKAGNKTTQELDF

-2020 TQITIDHI
+2020 TQIAIDHI

-2042 NNVRPHFQ
+2042 NEARPHFQ

-2114 FIIDTLLSEPTIVLD
+2114 FIIDTMLSEPTIVLD

-2137 GDHLTNVNKPT
+2137 GDNLTNVNKPT

-2215 LTVTVDTQITIDVIE
+2215 LTVTVDTQITIDAIE

-2311 ETLHFTIDTT
+2311 ETLHFTIDST
-2321 LSTPVIVL
+2321 LSVPVIVL
-2329 DSADDSG
+2329 NSADDTG
-2336 VHGDN
+2336 VQGDN
-2341 MTNHTQPTFALQH
+2341 MTNSSQPTFALQH

-2368 GGVTTTFDATKDAGG
+2368 GGVTTTFDATKGVGG
-2383 WTFTPTG
+2383 WSFTPTG

-2451 VTVPTDVNVV
+2451 VKVPTDVN
-2461 RLSIDGGKTW
+2461 
-2471 FNATQSAT
+2471 
-2479 PGVWDYIWPDDVA
+2479 
-2492 DGGYTL
+2492 
-2498 TVEATDEA
+2498 E
-2506 GNKATQTLDFTID
+2506 
-2519 TTLSVPTLSLDS
+2519 
-2531 ADDSGIAGD
+2531 
-2540 NITNVKTPGF
+2540 
-2550 TLNNIDTDVSRV
+2550 
-2562 IVEVMHNG
+2562 
-2570 IKQEVPLVQTG
+2570 
-2581 GQWRF
+2581 
-2586 APTSD
+2586 
-2591 WADGDYILTVK
+2591 
-2602 VEDRAGNVKQ
+2602 
-2612 SAPLT
+2612 
-2617 VTVDTHIAIDR
+2617 
-2628 IELVNDSG
+2628 
-2636 IPGDNLTN
+2636 
-2644 EARPHF
+2644 
-2650 QVTVPADVNGVRLSI
+2650 
-2665 DGGKTWF
+2665 
-2672 DATQSAT
+2672 
-2679 SGVWDY
+2679 
-2685 TWLTNVANGPH
+2685 
-2696 TLMVEASDKAGNK
+2696 
-2709 TTQKLDFTIDT
+2709 
-2720 ILSEP
+2720 
-2725 TITLDSADDS
+2725 
-2735 AAGDNITNVKMPG
+2735 
-2748 FTLGNIDA
+2748 
-2756 DVTKVVVTVAHDGKN
+2756 
-2771 QQIELIKNGGVWR
+2771 
-2784 FTPGA
+2784 
-2789 AWTDGDYTLTVKV
+2789 
-2802 EDKAGNTN
+2802 
-2810 YSAPLTVT
+2810 
-2818 IDTQTSIDRIELL
+2818 
-2831 NDTGIVGDNLT
+2831 
-2842 NEARPQF
+2842 
-2849 HITVPTD
+2849 
-2856 VNSVQL
+2856 
-2862 SLDGGI
+2862 
-2868 NWVNATL
+2868 
-2875 TSDGVWEYIWPTDLV
+2875 
-2890 ENTYTLTV
+2890 
-2898 KATDVAGNTAT
+2898 
-2909 ETLNFIIDTTLSTPT
+2909 
-2924 ITLDSADDSGTAND
+2924 
-2938 NKTNVKTPGFIIG
+2938 
-2951 GIDSDVTQVVV
+2951 
-2962 QVMRDGHSE
+2962 
-2971 EVELT
+2971 
-2976 QTNGQWRFVPGSAWT
+2976 
-2991 DGDYTLT
+2991 
-2998 VTVKDEAGNIRHSAP
+2998 
-3013 LTVTIDTQI
+3013 
-3022 TIDHIELVNDSGIP
+3022 
-3036 DDNLTNNVRPHFQVT
+3036 
-3051 VPTDVNVVR
+3051 VR

-3096 TVEATDKAGNK
+3096 TVEATDKAGNQ
-3107 TTQQLDFIIDTL
+3107 TTQKLDFIIDTM

-3125 VLDNTD
+3125 VLDSTD

-3141 NVNKPTF
+3141 NANKPTF
-3148 LLGNIDADARYVTVE
+3148 ILGNIDADARYVTVE
-3163 VQHGGTK
+3163 VQYGGTK

-3195 YTLTVRV
+3195 YMLTVRV

-3318 RLSTPTIAMD
+3318 RLSTPTITMD

-3353 DADAHSVILRITQGG
+3353 DSDAQSVILRITQGG

-3413 LVVTVDT
+3413 LIVTVDT

-3464 GGANWVSATQGIE
+3464 GGANWVSAAQGIE

-3518 LSTPTIALDST
+3518 LLTPTIALDST

-3624 RIELVND
+3624 HIELVND

-3714 IDITLLTPTI
+3714 IDITLMTPTI

-4305 SAELRIEIDTQVQI
+4305 SAELKIEIDTQVQI

-4531 TSVTTPRFVIGNVPA
+4531 TSVTKPRFVIGNVPA

-4559 YSVTANGNN
+4559 YPVTANGNN

-4897 DVTID
+4897 DLTID

-5295 GSLDDLITNH
+5295 GSLDDLITSH

-5378 STFIDNPAM
+5378 STFIDNPVM
-5387 VAGSDNGIFSNDS
+5387 MAGSDNGIFSNDS
-5400 ITSQTRPTFSI
+5400 ITSQTRPAFSI
-5411 FGEMNQSVQ
+5411 YGEMNQSVQ

-5474 DTFNT
+5474 DTLNT

-5580 THIKVFTSE
+5580 THIQVFTSE
-5589 LDDNKSSSKTEWWSN
+5589 LDDNKSSSKTDWWSN
-5604 SDLITMRGTGEIGA
+5604 SSTITMRGMGEIGA

-5630 TAVVAATGR
+5630 TAVVAANGQ
-5639 WELSTDKLPE
+5639 WELSTDQLPE
-5649 GTYDISLVIEDSAGN
+5649 GKYDITLSIEDNAGN
-5664 RWEDVREIFID
+5664 RKEEVHEIFID

-5703 SQLIITDSEGNTYTL
+5703 SQLIITDSNGNTYTL

-5752 VPLDIMK
+5752 VSLDIMK

-5870 NGASDSDNVTNHTQ
+5870 NGVSDSDNVTNHTQ

-5907 VTDIYQA
+5907 VTDTYQA

-5927 AWNDGNYTLSVTVV
+5927 AWNDGTYTLSVTVV

-5965 DSQHDDASDDATATA
+5965 DSQHDDASDDATPTA
-5980 VTPPESETVNAESA
+5980 VTPLESETVNAESD
-5994 THLRTEP
+5994 THLRTVP

-6009 KVTAYSITL
+6009 KETAYSITL

-6043 NIVNVSIMFE
+6043 NIVNVSVMFE

-6108 VNAMNVRGKTED
+6108 VNAMNARGKAED

>member
-30 VSLSGPDMNITTPRG
+30 VSLSGPDMNITTPHG

-534 SAEIETTNDS
+534 SAEIETTDDS

-595 SDSVEGINNL
+595 SDSVEGVNNL

-625 DTIAPVP
+625 DTVAPVP
-632 PTVSLEDYVVLPN
+632 PTVSLEDFVVLPN

-1028 LSPDSDSGIS
+1028 LSPDSDSGIA

-1105 IAGNKANSAIFDFTI
+1105 IAGNKANSAVFDFTI

-1380 GTGGWTFTPP
+1380 GTGGWSFTP
-1390 TSWADGDYTLSVSV
+1390 TGAWADGDYTLSVSV

-1438 PDDNLTN
+1438 PNDNLTN

-1472 FNATQSATPGVWDYI
+1472 FNATQSATPGAWDYI

-1502 ATDEAGNKATQTLDF
+1502 ATDKAGNKTTQELDF

-2129 NTDDSGTK
+2129 STDDSGTK
-2137 GDHLTNVNKPT
+2137 GDNLTNVNKPT

-2321 LSTPVIVL
+2321 LSVPVIVL
-2329 DSADDSG
+2329 NSADDTG
-2336 VHGDN
+2336 VQGDN
-2341 MTNHTQPTFALQH
+2341 MTNSTQPTFALQH

-2368 GGVTTTFDATKDAGG
+2368 GGVTTTFDATKGVGG
-2383 WTFTPTG
+2383 WSFTPTG

-2451 VTVPTDVNVV
+2451 VKVPTDVN
-2461 RLSIDGGKTW
+2461 
-2471 FNATQSAT
+2471 
-2479 PGVWDYIWPDDVA
+2479 
-2492 DGGYTL
+2492 
-2498 TVEATDEA
+2498 E
-2506 GNKATQTLDFTID
+2506 
-2519 TTLSVPTLSLDS
+2519 
-2531 ADDSGIAGD
+2531 
-2540 NITNVKTPGF
+2540 
-2550 TLNNIDTDVSRV
+2550 
-2562 IVEVMHNG
+2562 
-2570 IKQEVPLVQTG
+2570 
-2581 GQWRF
+2581 
-2586 APTSD
+2586 
-2591 WADGDYILTVK
+2591 
-2602 VEDRAGNVKQ
+2602 
-2612 SAPLT
+2612 
-2617 VTVDTHIAIDR
+2617 
-2628 IELVNDSG
+2628 
-2636 IPGDNLTN
+2636 
-2644 EARPHF
+2644 
-2650 QVTVPADVNGVRLSI
+2650 
-2665 DGGKTWF
+2665 
-2672 DATQSAT
+2672 
-2679 SGVWDY
+2679 
-2685 TWLTNVANGPH
+2685 
-2696 TLMVEASDKAGNK
+2696 
-2709 TTQKLDFTIDT
+2709 
-2720 ILSEP
+2720 
-2725 TITLDSADDS
+2725 
-2735 AAGDNITNVKMPG
+2735 
-2748 FTLGNIDA
+2748 
-2756 DVTKVVVTVAHDGKN
+2756 
-2771 QQIELIKNGGVWR
+2771 
-2784 FTPGA
+2784 
-2789 AWTDGDYTLTVKV
+2789 
-2802 EDKAGNTN
+2802 
-2810 YSAPLTVT
+2810 
-2818 IDTQTSIDRIELL
+2818 
-2831 NDTGIVGDNLT
+2831 
-2842 NEARPQF
+2842 
-2849 HITVPTD
+2849 
-2856 VNSVQL
+2856 
-2862 SLDGGI
+2862 
-2868 NWVNATL
+2868 
-2875 TSDGVWEYIWPTDLV
+2875 
-2890 ENTYTLTV
+2890 
-2898 KATDVAGNTAT
+2898 
-2909 ETLNFIIDTTLSTPT
+2909 
-2924 ITLDSADDSGTAND
+2924 
-2938 NKTNVKTPGFIIG
+2938 
-2951 GIDSDVTQVVV
+2951 
-2962 QVMRDGHSE
+2962 
-2971 EVELT
+2971 
-2976 QTNGQWRFVPGSAWT
+2976 
-2991 DGDYTLT
+2991 
-2998 VTVKDEAGNIRHSAP
+2998 
-3013 LTVTIDTQI
+3013 
-3022 TIDHIELVNDSGIP
+3022 
-3036 DDNLTNNVRPHFQVT
+3036 
-3051 VPTDVNVVR
+3051 VR

-3096 TVEATDKAGNK
+3096 TVEATDKAGNQ
-3107 TTQQLDFIIDTL
+3107 TTQKLDFIIDTM

-3125 VLDNTD
+3125 VLDSTD

-3141 NVNKPTF
+3141 NANKPTF
-3148 LLGNIDADARYVTVE
+3148 ILGNIDADARYVTVE
-3163 VQHGGTK
+3163 VQYGGTK

-3318 RLSTPTIAMD
+3318 RLSTPTITMD

-3353 DADAHSVILRITQGG
+3353 DSDAQSVILRITQGG

-3413 LVVTVDT
+3413 LIVTVDT

-3464 GGANWVSATQGIE
+3464 GGANWVSAAQGIE

-3624 RIELVND
+3624 HIELVND

-3714 IDITLLTPTI
+3714 IDITLMTPTI

-3839 DRLTNHDRPVFDIH
+3839 DRLTNHDRPVFDIR

-4268 TIENTGGNLTFTP
+4268 TIENTGENLTFTP

-4305 SAELRIEIDTQVQI
+4305 SAELKIEIDTQVQI

-4531 TSVTTPRFVIGNVPA
+4531 TSVTKPRFVIGNVPA

-4559 YSVTANGNN
+4559 YPVTANGNN

-4897 DVTID
+4897 DLTID

-5058 AELDLREGSNAFVV
+5058 AKLDLREGSNAFVV

-5161 DGEYQVQFVATD
+5161 DGEYQVQFVVTD

-5295 GSLDDLITNH
+5295 GSLDDLITSH

-5378 STFIDNPAM
+5378 STFIDNPVM
-5387 VAGSDNGIFSNDS
+5387 MAGSDNGIFSNDS
-5400 ITSQTRPTFSI
+5400 ITSQTRPAFSI
-5411 FGEMNQSVQ
+5411 YGEMNQSVQ

-5474 DTFNT
+5474 DTLNT

-5529 LNVGEVWVNEKGH
+5529 LNVGEVWVNDKGH

-5580 THIKVFTSE
+5580 THIQVFTSE
-5589 LDDNKSSSKTEWWSN
+5589 LDDNKSSSKTDWWSN
-5604 SDLITMRGTGEIGA
+5604 SSTITMRGMGEIGA

-5630 TAVVAATGR
+5630 TAVVAANGQ
-5639 WELSTDKLPE
+5639 WELSTDQLPE
-5649 GTYDISLVIEDSAGN
+5649 GKYDITLSIEDNAGN
-5664 RWEDVREIFID
+5664 RKEEVHEIFID

-5703 SQLIITDSEGNTYTL
+5703 SQLIITDSNGNTYTL

-5927 AWNDGNYTLSVTVV
+5927 AWNDGTYTLSVTVV

-5965 DSQHDDASDDATATA
+5965 DSQHNDASDDATATA

-5994 THLRTEP
+5994 THLRTVP
-6001 SAAEESVV
+6001 SVAEESVV
-6009 KVTAYSITL
+6009 KETAYSITL

-6043 NIVNVSIMFE
+6043 NIVNVSVMFE

-6077 EYTMDVKFIDKDN
+6077 EYTMDVKFIDKDD

-6108 VNAMNVRGKTED
+6108 VNAMNARGKAED

>member
-427 TDTIAPEK
+427 TDTIPPEK

-1064 WDAMSDTQI
+1064 WDAASDTQI

-1105 IAGNKANSAIFDFTI
+1105 IAGNKANSAVFDFTI

-1380 GTGGWTFTPP
+1380 GTGGWSFTP
-1390 TSWADGDYTLSVSV
+1390 TGAWADGDYTLSVSV

-1438 PDDNLTN
+1438 PNDNLTN

-1458 VNVVRLSIDGGKTW
+1458 VNVVRLSIDGGKKW
-1472 FNATQSATPGVWDYI
+1472 FNATQSATPGAWDYI

-1502 ATDEAGNKATQTLDF
+1502 ATDKAGNKTTQELDF

-2007 NIRHSA
+2007 NIRHSS

-2020 TQITIDHI
+2020 TQIAIDHI

-2042 NNVRPHFQ
+2042 NEARPHFQ

-2114 FIIDTLLSEPTIVLD
+2114 FIIDTMLSEPTIVLD

-2137 GDHLTNVNKPT
+2137 GDNLTNVNKPT

-2215 LTVTVDTQITIDVIE
+2215 LTVTVDTQITIDAIE

-2321 LSTPVIVL
+2321 LSVPVIVL
-2329 DSADDSG
+2329 NSADDTG
-2336 VHGDN
+2336 VQGDN
-2341 MTNHTQPTFALQH
+2341 MTNSSQPTFALQH

-2368 GGVTTTFDATKDAGG
+2368 GGVTTTFDATKGVGG
-2383 WTFTPTG
+2383 WSFTPTG

-2451 VTVPTDVNVV
+2451 VKVPTDVN
-2461 RLSIDGGKTW
+2461 
-2471 FNATQSAT
+2471 
-2479 PGVWDYIWPDDVA
+2479 
-2492 DGGYTL
+2492 
-2498 TVEATDEA
+2498 E
-2506 GNKATQTLDFTID
+2506 
-2519 TTLSVPTLSLDS
+2519 
-2531 ADDSGIAGD
+2531 
-2540 NITNVKTPGF
+2540 
-2550 TLNNIDTDVSRV
+2550 
-2562 IVEVMHNG
+2562 
-2570 IKQEVPLVQTG
+2570 
-2581 GQWRF
+2581 
-2586 APTSD
+2586 
-2591 WADGDYILTVK
+2591 
-2602 VEDRAGNVKQ
+2602 
-2612 SAPLT
+2612 
-2617 VTVDTHIAIDR
+2617 
-2628 IELVNDSG
+2628 
-2636 IPGDNLTN
+2636 
-2644 EARPHF
+2644 
-2650 QVTVPADVNGVRLSI
+2650 
-2665 DGGKTWF
+2665 
-2672 DATQSAT
+2672 
-2679 SGVWDY
+2679 
-2685 TWLTNVANGPH
+2685 
-2696 TLMVEASDKAGNK
+2696 
-2709 TTQKLDFTIDT
+2709 
-2720 ILSEP
+2720 
-2725 TITLDSADDS
+2725 
-2735 AAGDNITNVKMPG
+2735 
-2748 FTLGNIDA
+2748 
-2756 DVTKVVVTVAHDGKN
+2756 
-2771 QQIELIKNGGVWR
+2771 
-2784 FTPGA
+2784 
-2789 AWTDGDYTLTVKV
+2789 
-2802 EDKAGNTN
+2802 
-2810 YSAPLTVT
+2810 
-2818 IDTQTSIDRIELL
+2818 
-2831 NDTGIVGDNLT
+2831 
-2842 NEARPQF
+2842 
-2849 HITVPTD
+2849 
-2856 VNSVQL
+2856 
-2862 SLDGGI
+2862 
-2868 NWVNATL
+2868 
-2875 TSDGVWEYIWPTDLV
+2875 
-2890 ENTYTLTV
+2890 
-2898 KATDVAGNTAT
+2898 
-2909 ETLNFIIDTTLSTPT
+2909 
-2924 ITLDSADDSGTAND
+2924 
-2938 NKTNVKTPGFIIG
+2938 
-2951 GIDSDVTQVVV
+2951 
-2962 QVMRDGHSE
+2962 
-2971 EVELT
+2971 
-2976 QTNGQWRFVPGSAWT
+2976 
-2991 DGDYTLT
+2991 
-2998 VTVKDEAGNIRHSAP
+2998 
-3013 LTVTIDTQI
+3013 
-3022 TIDHIELVNDSGIP
+3022 
-3036 DDNLTNNVRPHFQVT
+3036 
-3051 VPTDVNVVR
+3051 VR

-3096 TVEATDKAGNK
+3096 TVEATDKAGNQ
-3107 TTQQLDFIIDTL
+3107 TTQKLDFIIDTM

-3125 VLDNTD
+3125 VLDSTD

-3141 NVNKPTF
+3141 NANKPTF
-3148 LLGNIDADARYVTVE
+3148 ILGNIDADARYVTVE
-3163 VQHGGTK
+3163 VQYGGTK

-3195 YTLTVRV
+3195 YMLTVRV

-3318 RLSTPTIAMD
+3318 RLSTPTITMD

-3353 DADAHSVILRITQGG
+3353 DSDAQSVILRITQGG

-3413 LVVTVDT
+3413 LIVTVDT

-3464 GGANWVSATQGIE
+3464 GGANWVSAAQGIE

-3624 RIELVND
+3624 HIELVND

-3714 IDITLLTPTI
+3714 IDITLMTPTI

-4305 SAELRIEIDTQVQI
+4305 SAELKIEIDTQVQI

-4465 GAGNKWLF
+4465 GADNKWLF

-4531 TSVTTPRFVIGNVPA
+4531 TSVTKPRFVIGNVPA

-4559 YSVTANGNN
+4559 YPVTANGNN

-4897 DVTID
+4897 DLTID

-5295 GSLDDLITNH
+5295 GSLDDLITSH

-5378 STFIDNPAM
+5378 STFIDNPVM
-5387 VAGSDNGIFSNDS
+5387 MAGSDNGIFSNDS
-5400 ITSQTRPTFSI
+5400 ITSQTRPAFSI
-5411 FGEMNQSVQ
+5411 YGEMNQSVQ

-5474 DTFNT
+5474 DTLNT

-5580 THIKVFTSE
+5580 THIQVFTSE
-5589 LDDNKSSSKTEWWSN
+5589 LDDNKSSSKTDWWSN
-5604 SDLITMRGTGEIGA
+5604 SSTITMRGMGEIGA

-5630 TAVVAATGR
+5630 TAVVAANGQ
-5639 WELSTDKLPE
+5639 WELSTDQLPE
-5649 GTYDISLVIEDSAGN
+5649 GKYDITLSIEDNAGN
-5664 RWEDVREIFID
+5664 RKEEVHEIFID

-5703 SQLIITDSEGNTYTL
+5703 SQLIITDSNGNTYTL

-5752 VPLDIMK
+5752 VSLDIMK

-5870 NGASDSDNVTNHTQ
+5870 NGVSDSDNVTNHTQ

-5907 VTDIYQA
+5907 VTDTYQA

-5927 AWNDGNYTLSVTVV
+5927 AWNDGTYTLSVTVV

-5965 DSQHDDASDDATATA
+5965 DSQHDDASDDATPTA
-5980 VTPPESETVNAESA
+5980 VTPLESETVNAESD
-5994 THLRTEP
+5994 THLRTVP

-6009 KVTAYSITL
+6009 KETAYSITL

-6043 NIVNVSIMFE
+6043 NIVNVSVMFE

-6108 VNAMNVRGKTED
+6108 VNAMNARGKAED

>member
-30 VSLSGPDMNITTPRG
+30 VSLSGPDMNITTPHG

-115 EELKKQLDDAEN
+115 EELKKQLDEAEN

-449 NDNIT
+449 NDSIT

-534 SAEIETTNDS
+534 SAEIETTDDS

-595 SDSVEGINNL
+595 SDSVEGVNNL

-618 FSFSYVI
+618 FSFSYII
-625 DTIAPVP
+625 DTVAPVP
-632 PTVSLEDYVVLPN
+632 PTVSLEDFVVLPN

-1064 WDAMSDTQI
+1064 WDAASDTQI

-1105 IAGNKANSAIFDFTI
+1105 IAGNKANSAVFDFTI

-1176 IELSHLNGSWLFI
+1176 IELSHLNGSWLFT

-1327 IVLDSADDTG
+1327 IVLNSADDTG
-1337 IQGDNMTNSTQPT
+1337 VQGDNMTNSTQPT

-1438 PDDNLTN
+1438 PNDNLTN

-1472 FNATQSATPGVWDYI
+1472 FNATQNATPGVWDYI

-1502 ATDEAGNKATQTLDF
+1502 ATDEAGNKTTQTLDF

-1556 DTDVSRVIVEVMHNG
+1556 DTDVSRVTVEVMHNG

-1665 IDGGKTWFDATQ
+1665 IDGGKTWF
-1677 SATSGVWDYTWLT
+1677 
-1690 NVANGPHTL
+1690 
-1699 MVEASDKAG
+1699 
-1708 NKTTQKLDFTI
+1708 
-1719 DTILSEPTIT
+1719 
-1729 LDSADDSAAGDN
+1729 
-1741 ITNVKMPGFTLG
+1741 
-1753 NIDADVTKVV
+1753 
-1763 VTVAHDGKNQQIELI
+1763 
-1778 KNGGV
+1778 
-1783 WRFTPGAAW
+1783 
-1792 TDGDYTLT
+1792 
-1800 VKVEDKA
+1800 
-1807 GNTNYSAP
+1807 
-1815 LTVTIDT
+1815 
-1822 QTSIDRI
+1822 
-1829 ELLNDTGIVGDN
+1829 
-1841 LTNEARPQFHITVPT
+1841 
-1856 DVNSVQLSL
+1856 
-1865 DGGINWVNATLTSDG
+1865 
-1880 VWEYIWPTDLVEN
+1880 
-1893 TYTLTVKAT
+1893 
-1902 DVAGNTATETLN
+1902 
-1914 FIIDTTLST
+1914 
-1923 PTITLDSADDSG
+1923 
-1935 TANDNKTNVKTPGFI
+1935 
-1950 IGGIDSDVTQVVVQ
+1950 
-1964 VMRDGHSEEVELTQT
+1964 
-1979 NGQWRFVPGSAWT
+1979 
-1992 DGDYTLTVTVKDEAG
+1992 
-2007 NIRHSA
+2007 
-2013 PLTVTID
+2013 
-2020 TQITIDHI
+2020 
-2028 ELVNDSGIPDDNLT
+2028 
-2042 NNVRPHFQ
+2042 
-2050 VTVPTDVNVV
+2050 
-2060 RLSIDG
+2060 
-2066 GKTWFNATQSATPG
+2066 NATQSATPG

-2106 NKTTQQLD
+2106 NQTTQQLD

-2137 GDHLTNVNKPT
+2137 GDNLTNVNKPT

-2215 LTVTVDTQITIDVIE
+2215 LTVTVDTQITID
-2230 LVNDNGI
+2230 
-2237 PGDNMTNDAH
+2237 A
-2247 PQFRVT
+2247 
-2253 VPGDVNEV
+2253 
-2261 SLSIDG
+2261 
-2267 GVTWV
+2267 
-2272 KATQSAT
+2272 
-2279 PGVWNYT
+2279 
-2286 WPGTVPD
+2286 
-2293 GDYTL
+2293 
-2298 NVKATDNAGNTVT
+2298 
-2311 ETLHFTIDTT
+2311 
-2321 LSTPVIVL
+2321 
-2329 DSADDSG
+2329 
-2336 VHGDN
+2336 
-2341 MTNHTQPTFALQH
+2341 
-2354 IDDDA
+2354 
-2359 VRVTVSVEH
+2359 
-2368 GGVTTTFDATKDAGG
+2368 
-2383 WTFTPTG
+2383 
-2390 AWADG
+2390 
-2395 DYTLSVSVE
+2395 
-2404 DKAGNTS
+2404 
-2411 HSASLTV
+2411 
-2418 TVDTQ
+2418 
-2423 IAINNI
+2423 
-2429 ELVNDSGIP
+2429 
-2438 DDNLTN
+2438 
-2444 NVRPHFQ
+2444 
-2451 VTVPTDVNVV
+2451 
-2461 RLSIDGGKTW
+2461 
-2471 FNATQSAT
+2471 
-2479 PGVWDYIWPDDVA
+2479 
-2492 DGGYTL
+2492 
-2498 TVEATDEA
+2498 
-2506 GNKATQTLDFTID
+2506 
-2519 TTLSVPTLSLDS
+2519 
-2531 ADDSGIAGD
+2531 
-2540 NITNVKTPGF
+2540 
-2550 TLNNIDTDVSRV
+2550 
-2562 IVEVMHNG
+2562 
-2570 IKQEVPLVQTG
+2570 
-2581 GQWRF
+2581 
-2586 APTSD
+2586 
-2591 WADGDYILTVK
+2591 
-2602 VEDRAGNVKQ
+2602 
-2612 SAPLT
+2612 
-2617 VTVDTHIAIDR
+2617 
-2628 IELVNDSG
+2628 
-2636 IPGDNLTN
+2636 
-2644 EARPHF
+2644 
-2650 QVTVPADVNGVRLSI
+2650 
-2665 DGGKTWF
+2665 
-2672 DATQSAT
+2672 
-2679 SGVWDY
+2679 
-2685 TWLTNVANGPH
+2685 
-2696 TLMVEASDKAGNK
+2696 
-2709 TTQKLDFTIDT
+2709 
-2720 ILSEP
+2720 
-2725 TITLDSADDS
+2725 
-2735 AAGDNITNVKMPG
+2735 
-2748 FTLGNIDA
+2748 
-2756 DVTKVVVTVAHDGKN
+2756 
-2771 QQIELIKNGGVWR
+2771 
-2784 FTPGA
+2784 
-2789 AWTDGDYTLTVKV
+2789 
-2802 EDKAGNTN
+2802 
-2810 YSAPLTVT
+2810 
-2818 IDTQTSIDRIELL
+2818 
-2831 NDTGIVGDNLT
+2831 
-2842 NEARPQF
+2842 
-2849 HITVPTD
+2849 
-2856 VNSVQL
+2856 
-2862 SLDGGI
+2862 
-2868 NWVNATL
+2868 
-2875 TSDGVWEYIWPTDLV
+2875 
-2890 ENTYTLTV
+2890 
-2898 KATDVAGNTAT
+2898 
-2909 ETLNFIIDTTLSTPT
+2909 
-2924 ITLDSADDSGTAND
+2924 
-2938 NKTNVKTPGFIIG
+2938 
-2951 GIDSDVTQVVV
+2951 
-2962 QVMRDGHSE
+2962 
-2971 EVELT
+2971 
-2976 QTNGQWRFVPGSAWT
+2976 
-2991 DGDYTLT
+2991 
-2998 VTVKDEAGNIRHSAP
+2998 
-3013 LTVTIDTQI
+3013 
-3022 TIDHIELVNDSGIP
+3022 
-3036 DDNLTNNVRPHFQVT
+3036 
-3051 VPTDVNVVR
+3051 
-3060 LSIDGGKT
+3060 
-3068 WFNATQS
+3068 
-3075 ATPGVW
+3075 
-3081 DYTWLAD
+3081 
-3088 VGEGKHTL
+3088 
-3096 TVEATDKAGNK
+3096 
-3107 TTQQLDFIIDTL
+3107 
-3119 LSEPTI
+3119 
-3125 VLDNTD
+3125 
-3131 DSGTKGDNLT
+3131 
-3141 NVNKPTF
+3141 
-3148 LLGNIDADARYVTVE
+3148 
-3163 VQHGGTK
+3163 
-3170 EVLTATKGATG
+3170 
-3181 IWSVT
+3181 
-3186 PTGTWADGD
+3186 
-3195 YTLTVRV
+3195 
-3202 EDDAGN
+3202 
-3208 VKYSAPLTVTVDTQI
+3208 
-3223 TIDVIELVND
+3223 IELVND

-3318 RLSTPTIAMD
+3318 RLSTPTITMD

-3353 DADAHSVILRITQGG
+3353 DSDAQSVILRITQGG

-3393 SYTLTVEVT
+3393 SYTLTVEVQ

-3413 LVVTVDT
+3413 LIVTVDT

-3464 GGANWVSATQGIE
+3464 GGANWVSAAQGIE

-3624 RIELVND
+3624 HIELVND
-3631 SGVPGDNVTKHVRP
+3631 SGVPGDNITKHVRP

-3694 LTVEVT
+3694 LIVEVT
-3700 DGAGNKMTETLNFT
+3700 DGAGNKMTGTLDFT

-3738 NLTSVTQPVFVLGSI
+3738 NLTSVTQPIFVLGSI

-3839 DRLTNHDRPVFDIH
+3839 DRLTNHDRPVFDIR

-3909 VKESAPFEVRIDTTT
+3909 VKESAPLEVRIDTTT

-3954 PGDVVQVRVTLDGGA
+3954 PGDVIQVRVTLDGGA

-4180 FNVGSALPDGQHTL
+4180 FNVGSALPDGKHTL

-4305 SAELRIEIDTQVQI
+4305 SAELQIEIDTQVQI

-4531 TSVTTPRFVIGNVPA
+4531 TSVTKPRFVIGNVPA

-4559 YSVTANGNN
+4559 YPVTANGNN

-4619 DTGNSN
+4619 DTGSSN

-4655 SGREVLKQTITVGAD
+4655 SGREVLKHTITVGAD

-4724 DQHEATSLRPEFKGF
+4724 DQYEATSLRPEFKGL

-4828 NNKTPTLIGSTL
+4828 NNKTPTLVGNTL
-4840 PNTIVS
+4840 PNAIVS

-5081 QQKEILIEH
+5081 QQKDILIEH

-5295 GSLDDLITNH
+5295 GSLDDLITSH

-5411 FGEMNQSVQ
+5411 SGEMNQSVQ

-5529 LNVGEVWVNEKGH
+5529 LNVGEVWVNDKGH

-5580 THIKVFTSE
+5580 THIQVFTSE
-5589 LDDNKSSSKTEWWSN
+5589 LDDNKSSSKTDWWSN
-5604 SDLITMRGTGEIGA
+5604 SSTITMRGMGEIGA

-5630 TAVVAATGR
+5630 TAVVAANGQ
-5639 WELSTDKLPE
+5639 WELSTDQLPE
-5649 GTYDISLVIEDSAGN
+5649 GKYDITLSIEDNAGN
-5664 RWEDVREIFID
+5664 RKEEVHEIFID

-5703 SQLIITDSEGNTYTL
+5703 SQLIITDSNGNTYTL

-5759 EVPVISLSPD
+5759 ETPVISLSPD

-5780 RDKQPTFIIG
+5780 RDNQPTFIIG

-5870 NGASDSDNVTNHTQ
+5870 NGASDSDNVTNHNHTQ

-5914 TQGADGWTFTPPA
+5914 TQDADGWTFTPPA
-5927 AWNDGNYTLSVTVV
+5927 AWNDGTYTLSVTVV
-5941 DRAGNSQQSASL
+5941 DRAGNSLQSASL
-5953 AVTVDSTVTVTA
+5953 EVTVDSTVTVTA
-5965 DSQHDDASDDATATA
+5965 DSQHDDAIDDATATA

-5994 THLRTEP
+5994 THLRTVP

-6009 KVTAYSITL
+6009 KETAYSITL

-6043 NIVNVSIMFE
+6043 NIVNVSVMFE

-6077 EYTMDVKFIDKDN
+6077 EYTMDVKFIDKDD

-6108 VNAMNVRGKTED
+6108 VNAMNARGKTED

>member
-30 VSLSGPDMNITTPRG
+30 VSLSGPDMNITTSRG

-152 AFEVQNSSKQIE
+152 AFEVQNSSKQME
-164 EMLQNFLADNVA
+164 EMLQEFLADNVA

-427 TDTIAPEK
+427 TDTIPPEK

-534 SAEIETTNDS
+534 SAEIETTDDS

-595 SDSVEGINNL
+595 SDSVEGVNNL

-954 APYSTVKLYIDG
+954 APYSTVKLYVDG

-1105 IAGNKANSAIFDFTI
+1105 IAGNKANSAVFDFTI

-1176 IELSHLNGSWLFI
+1176 IELSHLNGSWLFT

-1246 DDRPHFRVT
+1246 DDRPHFRVA

-1327 IVLDSADDTG
+1327 IVLNSADDTG
-1337 IQGDNMTNSTQPT
+1337 VQGDNMTNRTQPT

-1390 TSWADGDYTLSVSV
+1390 ALWEDGDYTLSVSV

-1438 PDDNLTN
+1438 PNDNLTN

-1472 FNATQSATPGVWDYI
+1472 VTAAQKATGVWEYI
-1487 WPDDVADGGYTLTVE
+1487 WPDDVTDGSHTLTVE

-1531 SADDSGIAGDNIT
+1531 SADDSGIAGDNVT

-1699 MVEASDKAG
+1699 MVEATDKAG
-1708 NKTTQKLDFTI
+1708 NQTTQKLDFII
-1719 DTILSEPTIT
+1719 DTLLSEPTIT

-1914 FIIDTTLST
+1914 FTIDTTLST

-2013 PLTVTID
+2013 PLKVTVD
-2020 TQITIDHI
+2020 TQIGIDNI
-2028 ELVNDSGIPDDNLT
+2028 ELVNDSGIPNDNLT
-2042 NNVRPHFQ
+2042 NNVRPQFQ

-2080 VWDYTWLADVG
+2080 VWDYTWLTDVANG
-2091 EGKHTLTVEATDKAG
+2091 SHTLTVEATDAAG
-2106 NKTTQQLD
+2106 NKATQNLE
-2114 FIIDTLLSEPTIVLD
+2114 FNIDTLLSEPTIALD
-2129 NTDDSGTK
+2129 STDDSGTK
-2137 GDHLTNVNKPT
+2137 GDNLTSVNKPT
-2148 FLLGN
+2148 FILGN

-2177 KDATGNWSVT
+2177 KGATGIWSVT
-2187 PTGTWAD
+2187 PTGMWAD
-2194 GDYTLTV
+2194 GSHTLTV

-2206 AGNEKHSAS
+2206 AGNVKYSVP
-2215 LTVTVDTQITIDVIE
+2215 LTITVDTQITIDDIE
-2230 LVNDNGI
+2230 LVNDSGTK
-2237 PGDNMTNDAH
+2237 GDNLTNDANPH
-2247 PQFRVT
+2247 FRIT

-2272 KATQSAT
+2272 KAMQSST
-2279 PGVWNYT
+2279 SGVWNYT
-2286 WPGTVPD
+2286 WPKTLAD
-2293 GDYTL
+2293 DDYTL
-2298 NVKATDNAGNTVT
+2298 TVKATDNAGNTVT
-2311 ETLHFTIDTT
+2311 RTLDFTIDTT

-2329 DSADDSG
+2329 DSADDTG
-2336 VHGDN
+2336 VQGDN
-2341 MTNHTQPTFALQH
+2341 MTNRTQPTFNLQH

-2368 GGVTTTFDATKDAGG
+2368 GGVTTTFDATKGTGG
-2383 WTFTPTG
+2383 WTFTPP
-2390 AWADG
+2390 ALWEDG

-2444 NVRPHFQ
+2444 NVRPQFQ
-2451 VTVPTDVNVV
+2451 VKVPTDVN
-2461 RLSIDGGKTW
+2461 
-2471 FNATQSAT
+2471 
-2479 PGVWDYIWPDDVA
+2479 
-2492 DGGYTL
+2492 
-2498 TVEATDEA
+2498 E
-2506 GNKATQTLDFTID
+2506 
-2519 TTLSVPTLSLDS
+2519 
-2531 ADDSGIAGD
+2531 
-2540 NITNVKTPGF
+2540 
-2550 TLNNIDTDVSRV
+2550 
-2562 IVEVMHNG
+2562 
-2570 IKQEVPLVQTG
+2570 
-2581 GQWRF
+2581 
-2586 APTSD
+2586 
-2591 WADGDYILTVK
+2591 
-2602 VEDRAGNVKQ
+2602 
-2612 SAPLT
+2612 
-2617 VTVDTHIAIDR
+2617 
-2628 IELVNDSG
+2628 
-2636 IPGDNLTN
+2636 
-2644 EARPHF
+2644 
-2650 QVTVPADVNGVRLSI
+2650 
-2665 DGGKTWF
+2665 
-2672 DATQSAT
+2672 
-2679 SGVWDY
+2679 
-2685 TWLTNVANGPH
+2685 
-2696 TLMVEASDKAGNK
+2696 
-2709 TTQKLDFTIDT
+2709 
-2720 ILSEP
+2720 
-2725 TITLDSADDS
+2725 
-2735 AAGDNITNVKMPG
+2735 
-2748 FTLGNIDA
+2748 
-2756 DVTKVVVTVAHDGKN
+2756 
-2771 QQIELIKNGGVWR
+2771 
-2784 FTPGA
+2784 
-2789 AWTDGDYTLTVKV
+2789 
-2802 EDKAGNTN
+2802 
-2810 YSAPLTVT
+2810 
-2818 IDTQTSIDRIELL
+2818 
-2831 NDTGIVGDNLT
+2831 
-2842 NEARPQF
+2842 
-2849 HITVPTD
+2849 
-2856 VNSVQL
+2856 
-2862 SLDGGI
+2862 
-2868 NWVNATL
+2868 
-2875 TSDGVWEYIWPTDLV
+2875 
-2890 ENTYTLTV
+2890 
-2898 KATDVAGNTAT
+2898 
-2909 ETLNFIIDTTLSTPT
+2909 
-2924 ITLDSADDSGTAND
+2924 
-2938 NKTNVKTPGFIIG
+2938 
-2951 GIDSDVTQVVV
+2951 
-2962 QVMRDGHSE
+2962 
-2971 EVELT
+2971 
-2976 QTNGQWRFVPGSAWT
+2976 
-2991 DGDYTLT
+2991 
-2998 VTVKDEAGNIRHSAP
+2998 
-3013 LTVTIDTQI
+3013 
-3022 TIDHIELVNDSGIP
+3022 
-3036 DDNLTNNVRPHFQVT
+3036 
-3051 VPTDVNVVR
+3051 VR

-3096 TVEATDKAGNK
+3096 TVEATDKAGNQ
-3107 TTQQLDFIIDTL
+3107 TTQKLDFIIDTL

-3125 VLDNTD
+3125 ALDSTD

-3141 NVNKPTF
+3141 SVNKPTF
-3148 LLGNIDADARYVTVE
+3148 ILGNIDADARYVTVE

-3186 PTGTWADGD
+3186 PTGMWADGSH
-3195 YTLTVRV
+3195 TLTVRV

-3208 VKYSAPLTVTVDTQI
+3208 VKYSAPLTVTVDTHI
-3223 TIDVIELVND
+3223 AIDDIELVND

-3305 NKTTQTLDFTIDT
+3305 NQTTQTLDFTIDT

-3393 SYTLTVEVT
+3393 SYTLTVEVQ

-3413 LVVTVDT
+3413 LIVTVDT

-3464 GGANWVSATQGIE
+3464 GGANWVSAAQGIE

-3811 APLKVTIDGT
+3811 APLKVTIDGS

-3839 DRLTNHDRPVFDIH
+3839 DRLTKHDRPVFDIR

-3866 TYNGKTHEEA
+3866 TYNGKTHEET

-3909 VKESAPFEVRIDTTT
+3909 VKESAPLEVRIDTTT

-3954 PGDVVQVRVTLDGGA
+3954 PGDVIQVRVTLDGGA

-4260 VHIDGRDY
+4260 VHLDGRDY

-4305 SAELRIEIDTQVQI
+4305 SAELKIEIDTQVQI

-4366 ISKNAA
+4366 VSKNAA
-4372 GQWEFTA
+4372 GQWQFTA
-4379 GSALPDGHYTLH
+4379 GSALSDGHYTLH

-4508 IVSDPSIDL
+4508 VVSDPRIDL

-4531 TSVTTPRFVIGNVPA
+4531 TSVTKPRFVIGNVPA

-4559 YSVTANGNN
+4559 YPVTANGNN

-4619 DTGNSN
+4619 DTGSSN

-4655 SGREVLKQTITVGAD
+4655 SGREVLKHTITVGAD

-4724 DQHEATSLRPEFKGF
+4724 DQYEATSLRPEFKGL

-4828 NNKTPTLIGSTL
+4828 NNKTPTLVGNTL
-4840 PNTIVS
+4840 PNAIVS

-4954 AGHWGVVLPALGNDG
+4954 TGHWGVVLPALGNDG

-5081 QQKEILIEH
+5081 QQKDILIEH

-5247 LLQDDGTFNIH
+5247 LLQDDGKFNIH

-5295 GSLDDLITNH
+5295 GSLDDLITSH

-5378 STFIDNPAM
+5378 STFIDNPVM
-5387 VAGSDNGIFSNDS
+5387 MAGSDNGIFSNDS
-5400 ITSQTRPTFSI
+5400 ITSQTRPAFSI

-5529 LNVGEVWVNEKGH
+5529 LNVGEVWVNDKGH

-5580 THIKVFTSE
+5580 THIQVFTSE
-5589 LDDNKSSSKTEWWSN
+5589 LDDNKSSSKTDWWSN
-5604 SDLITMRGTGEIGA
+5604 SSTITMRGMGEIGA

-5630 TAVVAATGR
+5630 TAVVAANGQ
-5639 WELSTDKLPE
+5639 WELSTDQLPE
-5649 GTYDISLVIEDSAGN
+5649 GKYDITLSIEDNAGN
-5664 RWEDVREIFID
+5664 RKEEVHEIFID

-5703 SQLIITDSEGNTYTL
+5703 SQLIITDSNGNTYTL

-5759 EVPVISLSPD
+5759 ETPVISLSPD

-5870 NGASDSDNVTNHTQ
+5870 NGASDSDNVTNHNHTQ

-5927 AWNDGNYTLSVTVV
+5927 AWNDGTYTLSVTVV
-5941 DRAGNSQQSASL
+5941 DRAGNSLQSASL
-5953 AVTVDSTVTVTA
+5953 EVTVDSTVTVTA
-5965 DSQHDDASDDATATA
+5965 DSQHDDEIDDATATA

-5994 THLRTEP
+5994 THLRTVP

-6009 KVTAYSITL
+6009 KETAYSITL

-6043 NIVNVSIMFE
+6043 NIVNVSVMFE

-6077 EYTMDVKFIDKDN
+6077 EYTMDVKFIDKDD

-6108 VNAMNVRGKTED
+6108 VNAMNARGKTED

>member
-241 VTLALAAES
+241 VTLALATES

-625 DTIAPVP
+625 DTVAPVP
-632 PTVSLEDYVVLPN
+632 PTVSLEDFVVLPN

-1028 LSPDSDSGIS
+1028 LSPDSDSGVS

-1064 WDAMSDTQI
+1064 WDAASDTQI

-1105 IAGNKANSAIFDFTI
+1105 IAGNKANSAVFDFTI

-1194 ADGSYTLTVKVED
+1194 ADGSYTLRVKVED
-1207 KAGNTNYSAPLTV
+1207 KAGNTSYSAPLTV

-1380 GTGGWTFTPP
+1380 GTGGWSFTP
-1390 TSWADGDYTLSVSV
+1390 TGAWADGDYTLSVSV

-1438 PDDNLTN
+1438 PNDNLTN

-1472 FNATQSATPGVWDYI
+1472 FNATQSATPGAWDYI

-1502 ATDEAGNKATQTLDF
+1502 ATDKAGNKTTQELDF

-2129 NTDDSGTK
+2129 STDDSGTK
-2137 GDHLTNVNKPT
+2137 GDNLTNVNKPT

-2321 LSTPVIVL
+2321 LSVPVIVL
-2329 DSADDSG
+2329 NSADDTG
-2336 VHGDN
+2336 VQGDN
-2341 MTNHTQPTFALQH
+2341 MTNSTQPTFALQH

-2368 GGVTTTFDATKDAGG
+2368 GGVTTTFDATKGTGG
-2383 WTFTPTG
+2383 WSFTPTG

-2451 VTVPTDVNVV
+2451 VKVPMDVN
-2461 RLSIDGGKTW
+2461 
-2471 FNATQSAT
+2471 
-2479 PGVWDYIWPDDVA
+2479 
-2492 DGGYTL
+2492 
-2498 TVEATDEA
+2498 E
-2506 GNKATQTLDFTID
+2506 
-2519 TTLSVPTLSLDS
+2519 
-2531 ADDSGIAGD
+2531 
-2540 NITNVKTPGF
+2540 
-2550 TLNNIDTDVSRV
+2550 
-2562 IVEVMHNG
+2562 
-2570 IKQEVPLVQTG
+2570 
-2581 GQWRF
+2581 
-2586 APTSD
+2586 
-2591 WADGDYILTVK
+2591 
-2602 VEDRAGNVKQ
+2602 
-2612 SAPLT
+2612 
-2617 VTVDTHIAIDR
+2617 
-2628 IELVNDSG
+2628 
-2636 IPGDNLTN
+2636 
-2644 EARPHF
+2644 
-2650 QVTVPADVNGVRLSI
+2650 
-2665 DGGKTWF
+2665 
-2672 DATQSAT
+2672 
-2679 SGVWDY
+2679 
-2685 TWLTNVANGPH
+2685 
-2696 TLMVEASDKAGNK
+2696 
-2709 TTQKLDFTIDT
+2709 
-2720 ILSEP
+2720 
-2725 TITLDSADDS
+2725 
-2735 AAGDNITNVKMPG
+2735 
-2748 FTLGNIDA
+2748 
-2756 DVTKVVVTVAHDGKN
+2756 
-2771 QQIELIKNGGVWR
+2771 
-2784 FTPGA
+2784 
-2789 AWTDGDYTLTVKV
+2789 
-2802 EDKAGNTN
+2802 
-2810 YSAPLTVT
+2810 
-2818 IDTQTSIDRIELL
+2818 
-2831 NDTGIVGDNLT
+2831 
-2842 NEARPQF
+2842 
-2849 HITVPTD
+2849 
-2856 VNSVQL
+2856 
-2862 SLDGGI
+2862 
-2868 NWVNATL
+2868 
-2875 TSDGVWEYIWPTDLV
+2875 
-2890 ENTYTLTV
+2890 
-2898 KATDVAGNTAT
+2898 
-2909 ETLNFIIDTTLSTPT
+2909 
-2924 ITLDSADDSGTAND
+2924 
-2938 NKTNVKTPGFIIG
+2938 
-2951 GIDSDVTQVVV
+2951 
-2962 QVMRDGHSE
+2962 
-2971 EVELT
+2971 
-2976 QTNGQWRFVPGSAWT
+2976 
-2991 DGDYTLT
+2991 
-2998 VTVKDEAGNIRHSAP
+2998 
-3013 LTVTIDTQI
+3013 
-3022 TIDHIELVNDSGIP
+3022 
-3036 DDNLTNNVRPHFQVT
+3036 
-3051 VPTDVNVVR
+3051 VR

-3096 TVEATDKAGNK
+3096 TVEATDKAGNQ
-3107 TTQQLDFIIDTL
+3107 TTQKLDFIIDTL

-3125 VLDNTD
+3125 VLDSTD

-3141 NVNKPTF
+3141 NANKPTF
-3148 LLGNIDADARYVTVE
+3148 ILGNIDADARYVTVE
-3163 VQHGGTK
+3163 VQYGGTK

-3318 RLSTPTIAMD
+3318 RLSTPTITMD

-3353 DADAHSVILRITQGG
+3353 DSDAQSVILRITQGG

-3413 LVVTVDT
+3413 LIVTVDT

-3464 GGANWVSATQGIE
+3464 GGANWVSAAQGIE

-3624 RIELVND
+3624 HIELVND

-3714 IDITLLTPTI
+3714 IDITLMTPTI

-3839 DRLTNHDRPVFDIH
+3839 DRLTNHDRPVFDIR

-4531 TSVTTPRFVIGNVPA
+4531 TSVTKPRFVIGNVPA

-4559 YSVTANGNN
+4559 YPVTANGNN

-4828 NNKTPTLIGSTL
+4828 NNKTPTLVGNTL
-4840 PNTIVS
+4840 PNAIVS

-4969 NYELTFKV
+4969 NYVLTFKV

-5295 GSLDDLITNH
+5295 GSLDDLITSH

-5378 STFIDNPAM
+5378 STFIDNPVM
-5387 VAGSDNGIFSNDS
+5387 MAGSDNGIFSNDS
-5400 ITSQTRPTFSI
+5400 ITSQTRPAFSI
-5411 FGEMNQSVQ
+5411 YGEMNQSVQ

-5474 DTFNT
+5474 DTLNT

-5529 LNVGEVWVNEKGH
+5529 LNVGEVWVNDKGH

-5580 THIKVFTSE
+5580 THIQVFTSE
-5589 LDDNKSSSKTEWWSN
+5589 LDDNKSSSKTDWWSN
-5604 SDLITMRGTGEIGA
+5604 SSTITMRGMGEIGA

-5630 TAVVAATGR
+5630 TAVVAANGQ
-5639 WELSTDKLPE
+5639 WELSTDQLPE
-5649 GTYDISLVIEDSAGN
+5649 GKYDITLSIEDNAGN
-5664 RWEDVREIFID
+5664 RKEEVHEIFID

-5703 SQLIITDSEGNTYTL
+5703 SQLIITDSNGNTYTL

-5738 TITSVDA
+5738 IITSVDA

-5752 VPLDIMK
+5752 VSLDIMK

-5870 NGASDSDNVTNHTQ
+5870 NGVSDSDNVTNHTQ

-5907 VTDIYQA
+5907 VTDTYQA

-5927 AWNDGNYTLSVTVV
+5927 AWNDGTYTLSVTVV

-5994 THLRTEP
+5994 THLRTVP

-6009 KVTAYSITL
+6009 KETAYSITL

-6108 VNAMNVRGKTED
+6108 VNAMNARGKTED

>member
-1028 LSPDSDSGIS
+1028 LSPDSDSGIA

-1064 WDAMSDTQI
+1064 WDAASDTQI

-1105 IAGNKANSAIFDFTI
+1105 IAGNKANSAVFDFTI

-1380 GTGGWTFTPP
+1380 GTGGWSFTP
-1390 TSWADGDYTLSVSV
+1390 TGAWADGDYTLSVSV

-1472 FNATQSATPGVWDYI
+1472 FNATQSATPGAWDYI

-1502 ATDEAGNKATQTLDF
+1502 ATDKAGNKTTQELDF

-1637 IPGDNL
+1637 IPDDNL

-1699 MVEASDKAG
+1699 MVEATDKAG

-1792 TDGDYTLT
+1792 TDGNYTLT

-2020 TQITIDHI
+2020 TQIAIDHI

-2050 VTVPTDVNVV
+2050 V
-2060 RLSIDG
+2060 
-2066 GKTWFNATQSATPG
+2066 K
-2080 VWDYTWLADVG
+2080 
-2091 EGKHTLTVEATDKAG
+2091 
-2106 NKTTQQLD
+2106 
-2114 FIIDTLLSEPTIVLD
+2114 
-2129 NTDDSGTK
+2129 
-2137 GDHLTNVNKPT
+2137 
-2148 FLLGN
+2148 
-2153 IDADARYVTVEVQ
+2153 
-2166 HGGTKEVLTAT
+2166 
-2177 KDATGNWSVT
+2177 
-2187 PTGTWAD
+2187 
-2194 GDYTLTV
+2194 
-2201 RVEDE
+2201 
-2206 AGNEKHSAS
+2206 
-2215 LTVTVDTQITIDVIE
+2215 
-2230 LVNDNGI
+2230 
-2237 PGDNMTNDAH
+2237 
-2247 PQFRVT
+2247 
-2253 VPGDVNEV
+2253 
-2261 SLSIDG
+2261 
-2267 GVTWV
+2267 
-2272 KATQSAT
+2272 
-2279 PGVWNYT
+2279 
-2286 WPGTVPD
+2286 
-2293 GDYTL
+2293 
-2298 NVKATDNAGNTVT
+2298 
-2311 ETLHFTIDTT
+2311 
-2321 LSTPVIVL
+2321 
-2329 DSADDSG
+2329 
-2336 VHGDN
+2336 
-2341 MTNHTQPTFALQH
+2341 
-2354 IDDDA
+2354 
-2359 VRVTVSVEH
+2359 
-2368 GGVTTTFDATKDAGG
+2368 
-2383 WTFTPTG
+2383 
-2390 AWADG
+2390 
-2395 DYTLSVSVE
+2395 
-2404 DKAGNTS
+2404 
-2411 HSASLTV
+2411 
-2418 TVDTQ
+2418 
-2423 IAINNI
+2423 
-2429 ELVNDSGIP
+2429 
-2438 DDNLTN
+2438 
-2444 NVRPHFQ
+2444 
-2451 VTVPTDVNVV
+2451 
-2461 RLSIDGGKTW
+2461 
-2471 FNATQSAT
+2471 
-2479 PGVWDYIWPDDVA
+2479 
-2492 DGGYTL
+2492 
-2498 TVEATDEA
+2498 
-2506 GNKATQTLDFTID
+2506 
-2519 TTLSVPTLSLDS
+2519 
-2531 ADDSGIAGD
+2531 
-2540 NITNVKTPGF
+2540 
-2550 TLNNIDTDVSRV
+2550 
-2562 IVEVMHNG
+2562 
-2570 IKQEVPLVQTG
+2570 
-2581 GQWRF
+2581 
-2586 APTSD
+2586 
-2591 WADGDYILTVK
+2591 
-2602 VEDRAGNVKQ
+2602 
-2612 SAPLT
+2612 
-2617 VTVDTHIAIDR
+2617 
-2628 IELVNDSG
+2628 
-2636 IPGDNLTN
+2636 
-2644 EARPHF
+2644 
-2650 QVTVPADVNGVRLSI
+2650 
-2665 DGGKTWF
+2665 
-2672 DATQSAT
+2672 
-2679 SGVWDY
+2679 
-2685 TWLTNVANGPH
+2685 
-2696 TLMVEASDKAGNK
+2696 
-2709 TTQKLDFTIDT
+2709 
-2720 ILSEP
+2720 
-2725 TITLDSADDS
+2725 
-2735 AAGDNITNVKMPG
+2735 
-2748 FTLGNIDA
+2748 
-2756 DVTKVVVTVAHDGKN
+2756 
-2771 QQIELIKNGGVWR
+2771 
-2784 FTPGA
+2784 
-2789 AWTDGDYTLTVKV
+2789 
-2802 EDKAGNTN
+2802 
-2810 YSAPLTVT
+2810 
-2818 IDTQTSIDRIELL
+2818 
-2831 NDTGIVGDNLT
+2831 
-2842 NEARPQF
+2842 
-2849 HITVPTD
+2849 
-2856 VNSVQL
+2856 
-2862 SLDGGI
+2862 
-2868 NWVNATL
+2868 
-2875 TSDGVWEYIWPTDLV
+2875 
-2890 ENTYTLTV
+2890 
-2898 KATDVAGNTAT
+2898 
-2909 ETLNFIIDTTLSTPT
+2909 
-2924 ITLDSADDSGTAND
+2924 
-2938 NKTNVKTPGFIIG
+2938 
-2951 GIDSDVTQVVV
+2951 
-2962 QVMRDGHSE
+2962 
-2971 EVELT
+2971 
-2976 QTNGQWRFVPGSAWT
+2976 
-2991 DGDYTLT
+2991 
-2998 VTVKDEAGNIRHSAP
+2998 
-3013 LTVTIDTQI
+3013 
-3022 TIDHIELVNDSGIP
+3022 
-3036 DDNLTNNVRPHFQVT
+3036 

-3170 EVLTATKGATG
+3170 EVLTATKDATGNWSVTPTGTWADGDYTLTVRVEDEAGNEKHSASLTVTVDTQITIDAIELVNDNGIPGDNMTNDAHPQFRVTVPGDVNEVSLSIDGGVTWVKATQSATPGVWNYTWPGTVPDGDYTLNVKATDNAGNTVTETLHFTIDTTLSVPVIVLNSADDTGVQGDNMTNSTQPTFALQHIDDDAVRVTVSVEHGGVTTTFDATKGVGGWSFTPTGAWADGDYTLSVSVEDKAGNTSHSASLTVTVDTQIAINNIELVNDSGIPDDNLTNNVRPHFQVKVPTDVNEVRLSIDGGKTWFNATQSATPGVWDYTWLADVGEGKHTLTVEATDKAGNQTTQKLDFIIDTMLSEPTIVLDSTDDSGTKGDNLTNANKPTFILGNIDADARYVTVEVQYGGTKEVLTATKGATG

-3195 YTLTVRV
+3195 YMLTVRV

-3318 RLSTPTIAMD
+3318 RLSTPTITMD

-3353 DADAHSVILRITQGG
+3353 DSDAQSVILRITQGG

-3413 LVVTVDT
+3413 LIVTVDT

-3464 GGANWVSATQGIE
+3464 GGANWVSAAQGIE

-3624 RIELVND
+3624 HIELVND

-3714 IDITLLTPTI
+3714 IDITLMTPTI

-3839 DRLTNHDRPVFDIH
+3839 DRLTNHDRPVFDIR

-4305 SAELRIEIDTQVQI
+4305 SAELKIEIDTQVQI

-4423 DAGKDSTDGITN
+4423 DAGKDSTDGVTN

-4531 TSVTTPRFVIGNVPA
+4531 TSVTKPRFVIGNVPA

-4559 YSVTANGNN
+4559 YPVTANGNN

-4828 NNKTPTLIGSTL
+4828 NNKTPTLVGNTL
-4840 PNTIVS
+4840 PNAIVS

-4969 NYELTFKV
+4969 NYVLTFKV

-5028 TAEAGSTLTIRNPQG
+5028 TAEAGSTLTIRSPQG

-5081 QQKEILIEH
+5081 QQKDILIEH

-5411 FGEMNQSVQ
+5411 SGEMNQSVQ

-5529 LNVGEVWVNEKGH
+5529 LNVGEVWVNDKGH

-5580 THIKVFTSE
+5580 THIQVFTSE
-5589 LDDNKSSSKTEWWSN
+5589 LDDNKSSSKTDWWSN
-5604 SDLITMRGTGEIGA
+5604 SSTITMRGMGEIGA

-5630 TAVVAATGR
+5630 TAVVAANGQ
-5639 WELSTDKLPE
+5639 WELSTDQLPE
-5649 GTYDISLVIEDSAGN
+5649 GKYDITLSIEDNAGN
-5664 RWEDVREIFID
+5664 RKEEVHEIFID

-5703 SQLIITDSEGNTYTL
+5703 SQLIITDSNGNTYTL

-5994 THLRTEP
+5994 THLRTVP

-6009 KVTAYSITL
+6009 KETAYSITL

-6108 VNAMNVRGKTED
+6108 VNAMNARGKTED

>member
-427 TDTIAPEK
+427 TDTIPPEK

-595 SDSVEGINNL
+595 SDSVEGVNNL

-625 DTIAPVP
+625 DTVAPVP
-632 PTVSLEDYVVLPN
+632 PTVSLEDFVVLPN

-659 TAEPKSTI
+659 TAEPKSII

-1028 LSPDSDSGIS
+1028 LSPDSDSGVS

-1064 WDAMSDTQI
+1064 WDAASDTQI

-1105 IAGNKANSAIFDFTI
+1105 IAGNKANSAVFDFTI

-1380 GTGGWTFTPP
+1380 GTGGWSFTP
-1390 TSWADGDYTLSVSV
+1390 TGAWADGDYTLSVSV

-1438 PDDNLTN
+1438 PNDNLTN

-1472 FNATQSATPGVWDYI
+1472 FNATQSATPGAWDYI

-1502 ATDEAGNKATQTLDF
+1502 ATDKAGNKTTQELDF

-1699 MVEASDKAG
+1699 MVEATDKAG

-1950 IGGIDSDVTQVVVQ
+1950 IGGIDSDVTQGVVQ

-2020 TQITIDHI
+2020 TQI
-2028 ELVNDSGIPDDNLT
+2028 
-2042 NNVRPHFQ
+2042 
-2050 VTVPTDVNVV
+2050 
-2060 RLSIDG
+2060 
-2066 GKTWFNATQSATPG
+2066 A
-2080 VWDYTWLADVG
+2080 
-2091 EGKHTLTVEATDKAG
+2091 
-2106 NKTTQQLD
+2106 
-2114 FIIDTLLSEPTIVLD
+2114 
-2129 NTDDSGTK
+2129 
-2137 GDHLTNVNKPT
+2137 
-2148 FLLGN
+2148 
-2153 IDADARYVTVEVQ
+2153 
-2166 HGGTKEVLTAT
+2166 
-2177 KDATGNWSVT
+2177 
-2187 PTGTWAD
+2187 
-2194 GDYTLTV
+2194 
-2201 RVEDE
+2201 
-2206 AGNEKHSAS
+2206 
-2215 LTVTVDTQITIDVIE
+2215 
-2230 LVNDNGI
+2230 
-2237 PGDNMTNDAH
+2237 
-2247 PQFRVT
+2247 
-2253 VPGDVNEV
+2253 
-2261 SLSIDG
+2261 
-2267 GVTWV
+2267 
-2272 KATQSAT
+2272 
-2279 PGVWNYT
+2279 
-2286 WPGTVPD
+2286 
-2293 GDYTL
+2293 
-2298 NVKATDNAGNTVT
+2298 
-2311 ETLHFTIDTT
+2311 
-2321 LSTPVIVL
+2321 
-2329 DSADDSG
+2329 
-2336 VHGDN
+2336 
-2341 MTNHTQPTFALQH
+2341 
-2354 IDDDA
+2354 
-2359 VRVTVSVEH
+2359 
-2368 GGVTTTFDATKDAGG
+2368 
-2383 WTFTPTG
+2383 
-2390 AWADG
+2390 
-2395 DYTLSVSVE
+2395 
-2404 DKAGNTS
+2404 
-2411 HSASLTV
+2411 
-2418 TVDTQ
+2418 
-2423 IAINNI
+2423 
-2429 ELVNDSGIP
+2429 
-2438 DDNLTN
+2438 
-2444 NVRPHFQ
+2444 
-2451 VTVPTDVNVV
+2451 
-2461 RLSIDGGKTW
+2461 
-2471 FNATQSAT
+2471 
-2479 PGVWDYIWPDDVA
+2479 
-2492 DGGYTL
+2492 
-2498 TVEATDEA
+2498 
-2506 GNKATQTLDFTID
+2506 
-2519 TTLSVPTLSLDS
+2519 
-2531 ADDSGIAGD
+2531 
-2540 NITNVKTPGF
+2540 
-2550 TLNNIDTDVSRV
+2550 
-2562 IVEVMHNG
+2562 
-2570 IKQEVPLVQTG
+2570 
-2581 GQWRF
+2581 
-2586 APTSD
+2586 
-2591 WADGDYILTVK
+2591 
-2602 VEDRAGNVKQ
+2602 
-2612 SAPLT
+2612 
-2617 VTVDTHIAIDR
+2617 
-2628 IELVNDSG
+2628 
-2636 IPGDNLTN
+2636 
-2644 EARPHF
+2644 
-2650 QVTVPADVNGVRLSI
+2650 
-2665 DGGKTWF
+2665 
-2672 DATQSAT
+2672 
-2679 SGVWDY
+2679 
-2685 TWLTNVANGPH
+2685 
-2696 TLMVEASDKAGNK
+2696 
-2709 TTQKLDFTIDT
+2709 
-2720 ILSEP
+2720 
-2725 TITLDSADDS
+2725 
-2735 AAGDNITNVKMPG
+2735 
-2748 FTLGNIDA
+2748 
-2756 DVTKVVVTVAHDGKN
+2756 
-2771 QQIELIKNGGVWR
+2771 
-2784 FTPGA
+2784 
-2789 AWTDGDYTLTVKV
+2789 
-2802 EDKAGNTN
+2802 
-2810 YSAPLTVT
+2810 
-2818 IDTQTSIDRIELL
+2818 
-2831 NDTGIVGDNLT
+2831 
-2842 NEARPQF
+2842 
-2849 HITVPTD
+2849 
-2856 VNSVQL
+2856 
-2862 SLDGGI
+2862 
-2868 NWVNATL
+2868 
-2875 TSDGVWEYIWPTDLV
+2875 
-2890 ENTYTLTV
+2890 
-2898 KATDVAGNTAT
+2898 
-2909 ETLNFIIDTTLSTPT
+2909 
-2924 ITLDSADDSGTAND
+2924 
-2938 NKTNVKTPGFIIG
+2938 
-2951 GIDSDVTQVVV
+2951 
-2962 QVMRDGHSE
+2962 
-2971 EVELT
+2971 
-2976 QTNGQWRFVPGSAWT
+2976 
-2991 DGDYTLT
+2991 
-2998 VTVKDEAGNIRHSAP
+2998 
-3013 LTVTIDTQI
+3013 
-3022 TIDHIELVNDSGIP
+3022 IDHIELVNDSGIP

-3170 EVLTATKGATG
+3170 EVLTATKDATGNWSVTPTGTWADGDYTLTVRVEDEAGNEKHSASLTVTVDTQITIDAIELVNDNGIPGDNMTNDAHPQFRVTVPGDVNEVSLSIDGGVTWVKATQSATPGVWNYTWPGTVPDGDYTLNVKATDNAGNTVTETLHFTIDTTLSVPVIVLNSADDTGVQGDNMTNRTQPTFALQHIDDDAVRVTVSVEHGGVTTTFDATKGTGGWSFTPTGAWADGDYTLSVSVEDKAGNTSHSASLTVTVDTQIAINNIELVNDSGIPDDNLTNNVRPHFQVTVPTDVNVVRLSIDGGKTWFNATQSATPGVWDYTWLADVGEGKHTLTVEATDKAGNQTTQKLDFIIDTMLSEPTIVLDSTDDSGTKGDNLTNANKPTFILGNIDADARYVTVEVQYGGTKEVLTATKGATG

-3195 YTLTVRV
+3195 YMLTVRV

-3318 RLSTPTIAMD
+3318 RLSTPTITMD

-3353 DADAHSVILRITQGG
+3353 DSDAQSVILRITQGG

-3413 LVVTVDT
+3413 LIVTVDT

-3464 GGANWVSATQGIE
+3464 GGANWVSAAQGIE

-3624 RIELVND
+3624 HIELVND

-3714 IDITLLTPTI
+3714 IDITLMTPTI

-3839 DRLTNHDRPVFDIH
+3839 DRLTNHDRPVFDIR

-4305 SAELRIEIDTQVQI
+4305 SAELKIEIDTQVQI

-4531 TSVTTPRFVIGNVPA
+4531 TSVTKPRFVIGNVPA

-4559 YSVTANGNN
+4559 YPVTANGNN

-4619 DTGNSN
+4619 DTGSSN

-4724 DQHEATSLRPEFKGF
+4724 DQYEATSLRPEFKGL

-4828 NNKTPTLIGSTL
+4828 NNKTPTLIGNTL
-4840 PNTIVS
+4840 PNAIVS

-5043 VVIATLVVGNDGRWS
+5043 GVIATLVVGNDGRWS

-5247 LLQDDGTFNIH
+5247 LLQDDGKFNIH

-5295 GSLDDLITNH
+5295 GSLDDLITSH

-5378 STFIDNPAM
+5378 STFIDNPVM
-5387 VAGSDNGIFSNDS
+5387 IAGSDNGIFSNDS
-5400 ITSQTRPTFSI
+5400 ITSQTRPAFSI

-5474 DTFNT
+5474 DTLNT

-5529 LNVGEVWVNEKGH
+5529 LNVGEVWVNDKGH

-5580 THIKVFTSE
+5580 THIQVFTSE
-5589 LDDNKSSSKTEWWSN
+5589 LDDNKSSSKTDWWSN
-5604 SDLITMRGTGEIGA
+5604 SSTITMRGMGEIGA

-5630 TAVVAATGR
+5630 TAVVAANGQ
-5639 WELSTDKLPE
+5639 WELSTDQLPE
-5649 GTYDISLVIEDSAGN
+5649 GKYDITLSIEDNAGN
-5664 RWEDVREIFID
+5664 RKEEVHEIFID

-5703 SQLIITDSEGNTYTL
+5703 SQLIITDSNGNTYTL

-5759 EVPVISLSPD
+5759 ETPVISLSPD
-5769 SDSGTVGDNIT
+5769 SDSGTAGDNIT
-5780 RDKQPTFIIG
+5780 RDNQPTFIIG

-5870 NGASDSDNVTNHTQ
+5870 NGASDSDNVTNHNHTQ

-5907 VTDIYQA
+5907 VTDTYQA

-5965 DSQHDDASDDATATA
+5965 DSQHNDASDDATAIA

-5994 THLRTEP
+5994 THLRTVP
-6001 SAAEESVV
+6001 SVAEESVV
-6009 KVTAYSITL
+6009 KETAYSITL

-6043 NIVNVSIMFE
+6043 NIVNVSVMFE
-6053 GEEFTLPITNQK
+6053 GEEFTLPIINQK

-6077 EYTMDVKFIDKDN
+6077 EYTMDVKYLDKDD

-6108 VNAMNVRGKTED
+6108 VNAMNARGKTED

>member
-152 AFEVQNSSKQIE
+152 AFEVQNSSKQME
-164 EMLQNFLADNVA
+164 EMLQEFLADNVA

-383 VDVDKDGNWSYEFKD
+383 VDVDKDGNWSYEFRD

-427 TDTIAPEK
+427 TDTIPPEK

-440 DDSSDSGIK
+440 DDNSDSGIK

-534 SAEIETTNDS
+534 SAEIETTDDS

-625 DTIAPVP
+625 DTIAPLP

-728 PPKAEL
+728 SPKAEL

-954 APYSTVKLYIDG
+954 APYSTVKLYVDG

-1028 LSPDSDSGIS
+1028 LSPDSDSGIA

-1105 IAGNKANSAIFDFTI
+1105 IAGNKANSAVFDFTI

-1176 IELSHLNGSWLFI
+1176 IELSHLNGSWLFT

-1207 KAGNTNYSAPLTV
+1207 KAGNTSYSAPLTV

-1327 IVLDSADDTG
+1327 IVLNSADDTG
-1337 IQGDNMTNSTQPT
+1337 VQGDNMTNRTQPT

-1380 GTGGWTFTPP
+1380 GTGGWTFTP
-1390 TSWADGDYTLSVSV
+1390 TASWTDGDYTLSVSV

-1438 PDDNLTN
+1438 PN
-1445 NVRPHF
+1445 
-1451 QVTVPTD
+1451 
-1458 VNVVRLSIDGGKTW
+1458 
-1472 FNATQSATPGVWDYI
+1472 
-1487 WPDDVADGGYTLTVE
+1487 
-1502 ATDEAGNKATQTLDF
+1502 
-1517 TIDTTLSVPTLSLD
+1517 
-1531 SADDSGIAGDNIT
+1531 
-1544 NVKTPGFTLNNI
+1544 
-1556 DTDVSRVIVEVMHNG
+1556 
-1571 IKQEVPLVQTGGQW
+1571 
-1585 RFAPTSDWADGDY
+1585 
-1598 ILTVKVEDRAG
+1598 
-1609 NVKQSAPLTVT
+1609 
-1620 VDTHIAIDR
+1620 
-1629 IELVNDSG
+1629 
-1637 IPGDNL
+1637 
-1643 TNEARPHFQ
+1643 
-1652 VTVPADVNGVRLS
+1652 
-1665 IDGGKTWFDATQ
+1665 
-1677 SATSGVWDYTWLT
+1677 
-1690 NVANGPHTL
+1690 
-1699 MVEASDKAG
+1699 
-1708 NKTTQKLDFTI
+1708 
-1719 DTILSEPTIT
+1719 
-1729 LDSADDSAAGDN
+1729 
-1741 ITNVKMPGFTLG
+1741 
-1753 NIDADVTKVV
+1753 
-1763 VTVAHDGKNQQIELI
+1763 
-1778 KNGGV
+1778 
-1783 WRFTPGAAW
+1783 
-1792 TDGDYTLT
+1792 
-1800 VKVEDKA
+1800 
-1807 GNTNYSAP
+1807 
-1815 LTVTIDT
+1815 
-1822 QTSIDRI
+1822 
-1829 ELLNDTGIVGDN
+1829 
-1841 LTNEARPQFHITVPT
+1841 
-1856 DVNSVQLSL
+1856 
-1865 DGGINWVNATLTSDG
+1865 
-1880 VWEYIWPTDLVEN
+1880 
-1893 TYTLTVKAT
+1893 
-1902 DVAGNTATETLN
+1902 
-1914 FIIDTTLST
+1914 
-1923 PTITLDSADDSG
+1923 
-1935 TANDNKTNVKTPGFI
+1935 
-1950 IGGIDSDVTQVVVQ
+1950 
-1964 VMRDGHSEEVELTQT
+1964 
-1979 NGQWRFVPGSAWT
+1979 
-1992 DGDYTLTVTVKDEAG
+1992 
-2007 NIRHSA
+2007 
-2013 PLTVTID
+2013 
-2020 TQITIDHI
+2020 
-2028 ELVNDSGIPDDNLT
+2028 DNLT

-2106 NKTTQQLD
+2106 NKTTQKLD

-2129 NTDDSGTK
+2129 STDDSGTK
-2137 GDHLTNVNKPT
+2137 GDNLTNVNKPT

-2201 RVEDE
+2201 RVEDD
-2206 AGNEKHSAS
+2206 AGNVKYSAS

-2230 LVNDNGI
+2230 LVNDSGTR
-2237 PGDNMTNDAH
+2237 GDNLTNDANPH
-2247 PQFRVT
+2247 FRIT

-2272 KATQSAT
+2272 KATQSVT

-2341 MTNHTQPTFALQH
+2341 MTNRTQPTFALQQ

-2368 GGVTTTFDATKDAGG
+2368 GGVTTTFDATKGTGG

-2479 PGVWDYIWPDDVA
+2479 PGVWDY
-2492 DGGYTL
+2492 
-2498 TVEATDEA
+2498 
-2506 GNKATQTLDFTID
+2506 
-2519 TTLSVPTLSLDS
+2519 
-2531 ADDSGIAGD
+2531 
-2540 NITNVKTPGF
+2540 
-2550 TLNNIDTDVSRV
+2550 
-2562 IVEVMHNG
+2562 
-2570 IKQEVPLVQTG
+2570 
-2581 GQWRF
+2581 
-2586 APTSD
+2586 
-2591 WADGDYILTVK
+2591 
-2602 VEDRAGNVKQ
+2602 
-2612 SAPLT
+2612 
-2617 VTVDTHIAIDR
+2617 
-2628 IELVNDSG
+2628 
-2636 IPGDNLTN
+2636 
-2644 EARPHF
+2644 
-2650 QVTVPADVNGVRLSI
+2650 
-2665 DGGKTWF
+2665 
-2672 DATQSAT
+2672 
-2679 SGVWDY
+2679 
-2685 TWLTNVANGPH
+2685 
-2696 TLMVEASDKAGNK
+2696 
-2709 TTQKLDFTIDT
+2709 
-2720 ILSEP
+2720 
-2725 TITLDSADDS
+2725 
-2735 AAGDNITNVKMPG
+2735 
-2748 FTLGNIDA
+2748 
-2756 DVTKVVVTVAHDGKN
+2756 
-2771 QQIELIKNGGVWR
+2771 
-2784 FTPGA
+2784 
-2789 AWTDGDYTLTVKV
+2789 
-2802 EDKAGNTN
+2802 
-2810 YSAPLTVT
+2810 
-2818 IDTQTSIDRIELL
+2818 
-2831 NDTGIVGDNLT
+2831 
-2842 NEARPQF
+2842 
-2849 HITVPTD
+2849 
-2856 VNSVQL
+2856 
-2862 SLDGGI
+2862 
-2868 NWVNATL
+2868 
-2875 TSDGVWEYIWPTDLV
+2875 
-2890 ENTYTLTV
+2890 
-2898 KATDVAGNTAT
+2898 
-2909 ETLNFIIDTTLSTPT
+2909 
-2924 ITLDSADDSGTAND
+2924 
-2938 NKTNVKTPGFIIG
+2938 
-2951 GIDSDVTQVVV
+2951 
-2962 QVMRDGHSE
+2962 
-2971 EVELT
+2971 
-2976 QTNGQWRFVPGSAWT
+2976 
-2991 DGDYTLT
+2991 
-2998 VTVKDEAGNIRHSAP
+2998 
-3013 LTVTIDTQI
+3013 
-3022 TIDHIELVNDSGIP
+3022 
-3036 DDNLTNNVRPHFQVT
+3036 
-3051 VPTDVNVVR
+3051 
-3060 LSIDGGKT
+3060 
-3068 WFNATQS
+3068 
-3075 ATPGVW
+3075 
-3081 DYTWLAD
+3081 TWLAD

-3096 TVEATDKAGNK
+3096 TVEATDKAGNQ

-3148 LLGNIDADARYVTVE
+3148 LLGNIDVDARYVTVE
-3163 VQHGGTK
+3163 VLHGGTK

-3393 SYTLTVEVT
+3393 SYTLTVEVQ

-3413 LVVTVDT
+3413 LIVTVDT

-3464 GGANWVSATQGIE
+3464 GGANWVSAAQGIE

-3491 KHTLTVMVTDR
+3491 KHILTVMVTDR

-4070 YNATKVGAGWQFTPG
+4070 YNAIKVGAGWQFTPG

-4305 SAELRIEIDTQVQI
+4305 SAELQIEIDTQVQI

-4372 GQWEFTA
+4372 GQWQFTA

-4508 IVSDPSIDL
+4508 VVSDPRIDL

-4531 TSVTTPRFVIGNVPA
+4531 TSITKPRFVIGNVPA

-4559 YSVTANGNN
+4559 YPVTANGNN

-4619 DTGNSN
+4619 DTGSSN

-4655 SGREVLKQTITVGAD
+4655 SGREVLKHTITVGAD

-4724 DQHEATSLRPEFKGF
+4724 DQYEATSLRPEFKGL

-4828 NNKTPTLIGSTL
+4828 NNKTPTLVGNTL
-4840 PNTIVS
+4840 PNAIVS

-4954 AGHWGVVLPALGNDG
+4954 TGHWGVVLPALGNDG

-5081 QQKEILIEH
+5081 QQKDILIEH

-5247 LLQDDGTFNIH
+5247 LLQDDGKFNIH

-5295 GSLDDLITNH
+5295 GSLDDLITSH

-5378 STFIDNPAM
+5378 STFIDNPVM
-5387 VAGSDNGIFSNDS
+5387 MAGSDNGIFSNDS
-5400 ITSQTRPTFSI
+5400 ITSQTRPAFSI

-5529 LNVGEVWVNEKGH
+5529 LNVGEVWVNDKGH

-5580 THIKVFTSE
+5580 THIQVFTSE
-5589 LDDNKSSSKTEWWSN
+5589 LDDNKSSSKTDWWSN
-5604 SDLITMRGTGEIGA
+5604 SSTITMRGMGEIGA

-5630 TAVVAATGR
+5630 TAVVAANGQ
-5639 WELSTDKLPE
+5639 WELSTDQLPE
-5649 GTYDISLVIEDSAGN
+5649 GKYDITLSIEDNAGN
-5664 RWEDVREIFID
+5664 RKEEVHEIFID

-5703 SQLIITDSEGNTYTL
+5703 SQLIITDSNGNTYTL

-5752 VPLDIMK
+5752 VSLDIMK
-5759 EVPVISLSPD
+5759 ETPVISLSPD
-5769 SDSGTVGDNIT
+5769 SDSGTAGDNIT
-5780 RDKQPTFIIG
+5780 RDNQPTFIIG

-5870 NGASDSDNVTNHTQ
+5870 NGASDSDNVTNHNHTQ

-5907 VTDIYQA
+5907 VTDTYQA

-5927 AWNDGNYTLSVTVV
+5927 AWNDGTYTLSVTVV
-5941 DRAGNSQQSASL
+5941 DRAGNSLQSASL
-5953 AVTVDSTVTVTA
+5953 EVTVDSTVTVTA
-5965 DSQHDDASDDATATA
+5965 DSQHDDASDDATPTA

-5994 THLRTEP
+5994 THLRTVA

-6009 KVTAYSITL
+6009 KETAYSITL

-6043 NIVNVSIMFE
+6043 NIVNVSVMFE

-6077 EYTMDVKFIDKDN
+6077 EYTMDVKFIDKDD

-6108 VNAMNVRGKTED
+6108 VNAMNARGKTED

>member
-30 VSLSGPDMNITTPRG
+30 VSLSGPDMNITTPHG
-45 SVIIVNGALYSSIKG
+45 AVIIVNGALYSSIKG

-427 TDTIAPEK
+427 TDTIPPEK

-632 PTVSLEDYVVLPN
+632 PTVSLEDFVVLPN

-1028 LSPDSDSGIS
+1028 LSPDSDSGIA

-1105 IAGNKANSAIFDFTI
+1105 IAGNKANSAVFDFTI

-1176 IELSHLNGSWLFI
+1176 IELSHLNGSWLFT

-1207 KAGNTNYSAPLTV
+1207 KAGNTSYSAPLTV

-1327 IVLDSADDTG
+1327 IVLNSADDTG
-1337 IQGDNMTNSTQPT
+1337 VQGDNMTNRTQPT

-1380 GTGGWTFTPP
+1380 GTGGWSFTP
-1390 TSWADGDYTLSVSV
+1390 TGAWADGDYTLSVSV

-1438 PDDNLTN
+1438 PNDNLTN

-1472 FNATQSATPGVWDYI
+1472 FNATQNATPGVWDYI

-1502 ATDEAGNKATQTLDF
+1502 ATDEAGNKTTQTLDF

-1637 IPGDNL
+1637 IPDDNL

-1699 MVEASDKAG
+1699 MVEATDKAG
-1708 NKTTQKLDFTI
+1708 NKTTQKLDFII
-1719 DTILSEPTIT
+1719 DTLLSEPTIT

-2020 TQITIDHI
+2020 TQIAIDHI

-2042 NNVRPHFQ
+2042 N
-2050 VTVPTDVNVV
+2050 
-2060 RLSIDG
+2060 
-2066 GKTWFNATQSATPG
+2066 
-2080 VWDYTWLADVG
+2080 
-2091 EGKHTLTVEATDKAG
+2091 EA
-2106 NKTTQQLD
+2106 
-2114 FIIDTLLSEPTIVLD
+2114 
-2129 NTDDSGTK
+2129 
-2137 GDHLTNVNKPT
+2137 
-2148 FLLGN
+2148 
-2153 IDADARYVTVEVQ
+2153 
-2166 HGGTKEVLTAT
+2166 
-2177 KDATGNWSVT
+2177 
-2187 PTGTWAD
+2187 
-2194 GDYTLTV
+2194 
-2201 RVEDE
+2201 
-2206 AGNEKHSAS
+2206 
-2215 LTVTVDTQITIDVIE
+2215 
-2230 LVNDNGI
+2230 
-2237 PGDNMTNDAH
+2237 
-2247 PQFRVT
+2247 
-2253 VPGDVNEV
+2253 
-2261 SLSIDG
+2261 
-2267 GVTWV
+2267 
-2272 KATQSAT
+2272 
-2279 PGVWNYT
+2279 
-2286 WPGTVPD
+2286 
-2293 GDYTL
+2293 
-2298 NVKATDNAGNTVT
+2298 
-2311 ETLHFTIDTT
+2311 
-2321 LSTPVIVL
+2321 
-2329 DSADDSG
+2329 
-2336 VHGDN
+2336 
-2341 MTNHTQPTFALQH
+2341 
-2354 IDDDA
+2354 
-2359 VRVTVSVEH
+2359 
-2368 GGVTTTFDATKDAGG
+2368 
-2383 WTFTPTG
+2383 
-2390 AWADG
+2390 
-2395 DYTLSVSVE
+2395 
-2404 DKAGNTS
+2404 
-2411 HSASLTV
+2411 
-2418 TVDTQ
+2418 
-2423 IAINNI
+2423 
-2429 ELVNDSGIP
+2429 
-2438 DDNLTN
+2438 
-2444 NVRPHFQ
+2444 
-2451 VTVPTDVNVV
+2451 
-2461 RLSIDGGKTW
+2461 
-2471 FNATQSAT
+2471 
-2479 PGVWDYIWPDDVA
+2479 
-2492 DGGYTL
+2492 
-2498 TVEATDEA
+2498 
-2506 GNKATQTLDFTID
+2506 
-2519 TTLSVPTLSLDS
+2519 
-2531 ADDSGIAGD
+2531 
-2540 NITNVKTPGF
+2540 
-2550 TLNNIDTDVSRV
+2550 
-2562 IVEVMHNG
+2562 
-2570 IKQEVPLVQTG
+2570 
-2581 GQWRF
+2581 
-2586 APTSD
+2586 
-2591 WADGDYILTVK
+2591 
-2602 VEDRAGNVKQ
+2602 
-2612 SAPLT
+2612 
-2617 VTVDTHIAIDR
+2617 
-2628 IELVNDSG
+2628 
-2636 IPGDNLTN
+2636 
-2644 EARPHF
+2644 
-2650 QVTVPADVNGVRLSI
+2650 
-2665 DGGKTWF
+2665 
-2672 DATQSAT
+2672 
-2679 SGVWDY
+2679 
-2685 TWLTNVANGPH
+2685 
-2696 TLMVEASDKAGNK
+2696 
-2709 TTQKLDFTIDT
+2709 
-2720 ILSEP
+2720 
-2725 TITLDSADDS
+2725 
-2735 AAGDNITNVKMPG
+2735 
-2748 FTLGNIDA
+2748 
-2756 DVTKVVVTVAHDGKN
+2756 
-2771 QQIELIKNGGVWR
+2771 
-2784 FTPGA
+2784 
-2789 AWTDGDYTLTVKV
+2789 
-2802 EDKAGNTN
+2802 
-2810 YSAPLTVT
+2810 
-2818 IDTQTSIDRIELL
+2818 
-2831 NDTGIVGDNLT
+2831 
-2842 NEARPQF
+2842 
-2849 HITVPTD
+2849 
-2856 VNSVQL
+2856 
-2862 SLDGGI
+2862 
-2868 NWVNATL
+2868 
-2875 TSDGVWEYIWPTDLV
+2875 
-2890 ENTYTLTV
+2890 
-2898 KATDVAGNTAT
+2898 
-2909 ETLNFIIDTTLSTPT
+2909 
-2924 ITLDSADDSGTAND
+2924 
-2938 NKTNVKTPGFIIG
+2938 
-2951 GIDSDVTQVVV
+2951 
-2962 QVMRDGHSE
+2962 
-2971 EVELT
+2971 
-2976 QTNGQWRFVPGSAWT
+2976 
-2991 DGDYTLT
+2991 
-2998 VTVKDEAGNIRHSAP
+2998 
-3013 LTVTIDTQI
+3013 
-3022 TIDHIELVNDSGIP
+3022 
-3036 DDNLTNNVRPHFQVT
+3036 RPHFQVT

-3163 VQHGGTK
+3163 VQHGGTKEVLTATKDATGNWSVTPTGTWADGDYTLTVRVEDEAGNEKHSASLTVTVDTQITIDAIELVNDNGIPGDNMTNDAHPQFRVTVPGDVNEVSLSIDGGVTWVKATQSATPGVWNYTWPGTVPDGDYTLNVKATDNAGNTVTETLHFTIDTTLSTPVIVLDSADDTGIQGDNMTNRTQPTFNLQHIDDDAVRVTVSVEHGGVTTTFDATKGVGGWTFTPPTSWGAGDYTLSVSVEDKAGNTSHSASLTVTVDTQIAINNIELVNDSGIPDDNLTNNVRPHFQVKVPTDVNEVRLSIDGGKTWFNATQSATPGVWDYTWLADVGEGKHTLTVEATDKAGNQTTQKLDFIIDTMLSEPTIVLDSTDDSGTKGDNLTNANKPTFILGNIDADARYVTVEVQYGGTK

-3413 LVVTVDT
+3413 LIVTVDT

-3464 GGANWVSATQGIE
+3464 GGANWVSAAQGIE

-3624 RIELVND
+3624 HIELVND

-3665 TTWVTAIKS
+3665 PTWVTAIKS

-3694 LTVEVT
+3694 LIVEVT
-3700 DGAGNKMTETLNFT
+3700 DGAGNKMTGTLDFT

-3839 DRLTNHDRPVFDIH
+3839 DRLTNHDRPVFDIR

-4305 SAELRIEIDTQVQI
+4305 SAELKIEIDTQVQI

-4531 TSVTTPRFVIGNVPA
+4531 TSVTKPRFVIGNVPA

-4559 YSVTANGNN
+4559 YPVTANGNN

-4897 DVTID
+4897 DLTID

-4969 NYELTFKV
+4969 NYVLTFKV

-5295 GSLDDLITNH
+5295 GSLDDLITSH

-5378 STFIDNPAM
+5378 STFIDNPVM
-5387 VAGSDNGIFSNDS
+5387 MAGSDNGIFSNDS
-5400 ITSQTRPTFSI
+5400 ITSQTRPAFSI
-5411 FGEMNQSVQ
+5411 YGEMNQSVQ

-5529 LNVGEVWVNEKGH
+5529 LNVGEVWANDKGH

-5556 LDITVKSTDR
+5556 LDINVKSTDR

-5580 THIKVFTSE
+5580 THIQVFTSE
-5589 LDDNKSSSKTEWWSN
+5589 LDDNKSSSKTDWWSN
-5604 SDLITMRGTGEIGA
+5604 SSTITMRGMGEIGA

-5630 TAVVAATGR
+5630 TAVVAANGK
-5639 WELSTDKLPE
+5639 WELSTDQLPE
-5649 GTYDISLVIEDSAGN
+5649 GKYDITLSIEDNAGN
-5664 RWEDVREIFID
+5664 RKEEVHEIFID

-5703 SQLIITDSEGNTYTL
+5703 SQLIITDSNGNTYTL

-5927 AWNDGNYTLSVTVV
+5927 AWNDGTYTLSVTVV

-5965 DSQHDDASDDATATA
+5965 DSQHNDASDDATAIA

-5994 THLRTEP
+5994 THLRTVP

-6009 KVTAYSITL
+6009 KETAYSITL

-6043 NIVNVSIMFE
+6043 NIVNVSVMFE

-6077 EYTMDVKFIDKDN
+6077 EYTMDVKFIDKDD

-6108 VNAMNVRGKTED
+6108 VNAMNARGKTED

>member
-2129 NTDDSGTK
+2129 STDDSGTK

-2423 IAINNI
+2423 IAINN
-2429 ELVNDSGIP
+2429 
-2438 DDNLTN
+2438 
-2444 NVRPHFQ
+2444 
-2451 VTVPTDVNVV
+2451 
-2461 RLSIDGGKTW
+2461 
-2471 FNATQSAT
+2471 
-2479 PGVWDYIWPDDVA
+2479 
-2492 DGGYTL
+2492 
-2498 TVEATDEA
+2498 
-2506 GNKATQTLDFTID
+2506 
-2519 TTLSVPTLSLDS
+2519 
-2531 ADDSGIAGD
+2531 
-2540 NITNVKTPGF
+2540 
-2550 TLNNIDTDVSRV
+2550 
-2562 IVEVMHNG
+2562 
-2570 IKQEVPLVQTG
+2570 
-2581 GQWRF
+2581 
-2586 APTSD
+2586 
-2591 WADGDYILTVK
+2591 
-2602 VEDRAGNVKQ
+2602 
-2612 SAPLT
+2612 
-2617 VTVDTHIAIDR
+2617 
-2628 IELVNDSG
+2628 
-2636 IPGDNLTN
+2636 
-2644 EARPHF
+2644 
-2650 QVTVPADVNGVRLSI
+2650 
-2665 DGGKTWF
+2665 
-2672 DATQSAT
+2672 
-2679 SGVWDY
+2679 
-2685 TWLTNVANGPH
+2685 
-2696 TLMVEASDKAGNK
+2696 
-2709 TTQKLDFTIDT
+2709 
-2720 ILSEP
+2720 
-2725 TITLDSADDS
+2725 
-2735 AAGDNITNVKMPG
+2735 
-2748 FTLGNIDA
+2748 
-2756 DVTKVVVTVAHDGKN
+2756 
-2771 QQIELIKNGGVWR
+2771 
-2784 FTPGA
+2784 
-2789 AWTDGDYTLTVKV
+2789 
-2802 EDKAGNTN
+2802 
-2810 YSAPLTVT
+2810 
-2818 IDTQTSIDRIELL
+2818 
-2831 NDTGIVGDNLT
+2831 
-2842 NEARPQF
+2842 
-2849 HITVPTD
+2849 
-2856 VNSVQL
+2856 
-2862 SLDGGI
+2862 
-2868 NWVNATL
+2868 
-2875 TSDGVWEYIWPTDLV
+2875 
-2890 ENTYTLTV
+2890 
-2898 KATDVAGNTAT
+2898 
-2909 ETLNFIIDTTLSTPT
+2909 
-2924 ITLDSADDSGTAND
+2924 
-2938 NKTNVKTPGFIIG
+2938 
-2951 GIDSDVTQVVV
+2951 
-2962 QVMRDGHSE
+2962 
-2971 EVELT
+2971 
-2976 QTNGQWRFVPGSAWT
+2976 
-2991 DGDYTLT
+2991 
-2998 VTVKDEAGNIRHSAP
+2998 
-3013 LTVTIDTQI
+3013 
-3022 TIDHIELVNDSGIP
+3022 IELVNDSGIP

-4486 EIVAEDIAGNKISK
+4486 EIVAEDIVGNKISK

>member
-1028 LSPDSDSGIS
+1028 LSPDSDSGIA

-1064 WDAMSDTQI
+1064 WDAASDTQI

-1105 IAGNKANSAIFDFTI
+1105 IAGNKANSAVFDFTI

-1380 GTGGWTFTPP
+1380 GTGGWSFTP
-1390 TSWADGDYTLSVSV
+1390 TGAWADGDYTLSVSV

-1472 FNATQSATPGVWDYI
+1472 FNATQSATPGAWDYI

-1502 ATDEAGNKATQTLDF
+1502 ATDKAGNKTTQELDF

-1637 IPGDNL
+1637 IPDDNL

-1699 MVEASDKAG
+1699 MVEATDKAG

-1792 TDGDYTLT
+1792 TDGNYTLT

-2020 TQITIDHI
+2020 TQI
-2028 ELVNDSGIPDDNLT
+2028 
-2042 NNVRPHFQ
+2042 
-2050 VTVPTDVNVV
+2050 
-2060 RLSIDG
+2060 
-2066 GKTWFNATQSATPG
+2066 A
-2080 VWDYTWLADVG
+2080 
-2091 EGKHTLTVEATDKAG
+2091 
-2106 NKTTQQLD
+2106 
-2114 FIIDTLLSEPTIVLD
+2114 
-2129 NTDDSGTK
+2129 
-2137 GDHLTNVNKPT
+2137 
-2148 FLLGN
+2148 
-2153 IDADARYVTVEVQ
+2153 
-2166 HGGTKEVLTAT
+2166 
-2177 KDATGNWSVT
+2177 
-2187 PTGTWAD
+2187 
-2194 GDYTLTV
+2194 
-2201 RVEDE
+2201 
-2206 AGNEKHSAS
+2206 
-2215 LTVTVDTQITIDVIE
+2215 
-2230 LVNDNGI
+2230 
-2237 PGDNMTNDAH
+2237 
-2247 PQFRVT
+2247 
-2253 VPGDVNEV
+2253 
-2261 SLSIDG
+2261 
-2267 GVTWV
+2267 
-2272 KATQSAT
+2272 
-2279 PGVWNYT
+2279 
-2286 WPGTVPD
+2286 
-2293 GDYTL
+2293 
-2298 NVKATDNAGNTVT
+2298 
-2311 ETLHFTIDTT
+2311 
-2321 LSTPVIVL
+2321 
-2329 DSADDSG
+2329 
-2336 VHGDN
+2336 
-2341 MTNHTQPTFALQH
+2341 
-2354 IDDDA
+2354 
-2359 VRVTVSVEH
+2359 
-2368 GGVTTTFDATKDAGG
+2368 
-2383 WTFTPTG
+2383 
-2390 AWADG
+2390 
-2395 DYTLSVSVE
+2395 
-2404 DKAGNTS
+2404 
-2411 HSASLTV
+2411 
-2418 TVDTQ
+2418 
-2423 IAINNI
+2423 
-2429 ELVNDSGIP
+2429 
-2438 DDNLTN
+2438 
-2444 NVRPHFQ
+2444 
-2451 VTVPTDVNVV
+2451 
-2461 RLSIDGGKTW
+2461 
-2471 FNATQSAT
+2471 
-2479 PGVWDYIWPDDVA
+2479 
-2492 DGGYTL
+2492 
-2498 TVEATDEA
+2498 
-2506 GNKATQTLDFTID
+2506 
-2519 TTLSVPTLSLDS
+2519 
-2531 ADDSGIAGD
+2531 
-2540 NITNVKTPGF
+2540 
-2550 TLNNIDTDVSRV
+2550 
-2562 IVEVMHNG
+2562 
-2570 IKQEVPLVQTG
+2570 
-2581 GQWRF
+2581 
-2586 APTSD
+2586 
-2591 WADGDYILTVK
+2591 
-2602 VEDRAGNVKQ
+2602 
-2612 SAPLT
+2612 
-2617 VTVDTHIAIDR
+2617 
-2628 IELVNDSG
+2628 
-2636 IPGDNLTN
+2636 
-2644 EARPHF
+2644 
-2650 QVTVPADVNGVRLSI
+2650 
-2665 DGGKTWF
+2665 
-2672 DATQSAT
+2672 
-2679 SGVWDY
+2679 
-2685 TWLTNVANGPH
+2685 
-2696 TLMVEASDKAGNK
+2696 
-2709 TTQKLDFTIDT
+2709 
-2720 ILSEP
+2720 
-2725 TITLDSADDS
+2725 
-2735 AAGDNITNVKMPG
+2735 
-2748 FTLGNIDA
+2748 
-2756 DVTKVVVTVAHDGKN
+2756 
-2771 QQIELIKNGGVWR
+2771 
-2784 FTPGA
+2784 
-2789 AWTDGDYTLTVKV
+2789 
-2802 EDKAGNTN
+2802 
-2810 YSAPLTVT
+2810 
-2818 IDTQTSIDRIELL
+2818 
-2831 NDTGIVGDNLT
+2831 
-2842 NEARPQF
+2842 
-2849 HITVPTD
+2849 
-2856 VNSVQL
+2856 
-2862 SLDGGI
+2862 
-2868 NWVNATL
+2868 
-2875 TSDGVWEYIWPTDLV
+2875 
-2890 ENTYTLTV
+2890 
-2898 KATDVAGNTAT
+2898 
-2909 ETLNFIIDTTLSTPT
+2909 
-2924 ITLDSADDSGTAND
+2924 
-2938 NKTNVKTPGFIIG
+2938 
-2951 GIDSDVTQVVV
+2951 
-2962 QVMRDGHSE
+2962 
-2971 EVELT
+2971 
-2976 QTNGQWRFVPGSAWT
+2976 
-2991 DGDYTLT
+2991 
-2998 VTVKDEAGNIRHSAP
+2998 
-3013 LTVTIDTQI
+3013 
-3022 TIDHIELVNDSGIP
+3022 IDHIELVNDSGIP

-3170 EVLTATKGATG
+3170 EVLTATKDATGNWSVTPTGTWADGDYTLTVRVEDEAGNEKHSASLTVTVDTQITIDAIELVNDNGIPGDNMTNDAHPQFRVTVPGDVNEVSLSIDGGVTWVKATQSATPGVWNYTWPGTVPDGDYTLNVKATDNAGNTVTETLHFTIDTTLSVPVIVLDSADDTGIQGDNMTNSTQPTFALQHIDDDAVRVTVSVEHGGVTTTFDATKGTGGWSFTPTGAWADGDYTLSVSVEDKAGNTSHSASLTVTVDTQIAINNIELVNDSGIPDDNLTNNVRPHFQVTVPTDVNVVRLSIDGGKTWFNATQSATPGVWDYTWLADVGEGKHTLTVEATDKAGNQTTQKLDFIIDTMLSEPTIVLDSTDDSGTKGDNLTNANKPTFILGNIDADARYVTVEVQYGGTKEVLTATKGATG

-3195 YTLTVRV
+3195 YMLTVRV

-3318 RLSTPTIAMD
+3318 RLSTPTITMD

-3353 DADAHSVILRITQGG
+3353 DSDAQSVILRITQGG

-3413 LVVTVDT
+3413 LIVTVDT

-3464 GGANWVSATQGIE
+3464 GGANWVSAAQGIE

-3624 RIELVND
+3624 HIELVND

-3714 IDITLLTPTI
+3714 IDITLMTPTI

-3839 DRLTNHDRPVFDIH
+3839 DRLTNHDRPVFDIR

-4305 SAELRIEIDTQVQI
+4305 SAELKIEIDTQVQI

-4531 TSVTTPRFVIGNVPA
+4531 TSVTKPRFVIGNVPA

-4559 YSVTANGNN
+4559 YPVTANGNN

-4591 IAGNTSETKLPFTID
+4591 IAGNTSETKLPVTID

-4828 NNKTPTLIGSTL
+4828 NNKTPTLVGNTL
-4840 PNTIVS
+4840 PNAIVS

-4969 NYELTFKV
+4969 NYVLTFKV

-5028 TAEAGSTLTIRNPQG
+5028 TAEAGSTLTIRSPQG

-5081 QQKEILIEH
+5081 QQKDILIEH

-5411 FGEMNQSVQ
+5411 SGEMNQSVQ

-5529 LNVGEVWVNEKGH
+5529 LNVGEVWVNDKGH

-5580 THIKVFTSE
+5580 THIQVFTSE
-5589 LDDNKSSSKTEWWSN
+5589 LDDNKSSSKTDWWSN
-5604 SDLITMRGTGEIGA
+5604 SSTITMRGMGEIGA

-5630 TAVVAATGR
+5630 TAVVAANGQ
-5639 WELSTDKLPE
+5639 WELSTDQLPE
-5649 GTYDISLVIEDSAGN
+5649 GKYDITLSIEDNAGN
-5664 RWEDVREIFID
+5664 RKEEVHEIFID

-5703 SQLIITDSEGNTYTL
+5703 SQLIITDSNGNTYTL

-5994 THLRTEP
+5994 THLRTVP

-6009 KVTAYSITL
+6009 KETAYSITL

-6108 VNAMNVRGKTED
+6108 VNAMNARGKTED

>member
-427 TDTIAPEK
+427 TDTIPPEK

-1028 LSPDSDSGIS
+1028 LSPDSDSGIA

-1064 WDAMSDTQI
+1064 WDAASDTQI

-1105 IAGNKANSAIFDFTI
+1105 IAGNKANSAVFDFTI

-1380 GTGGWTFTPP
+1380 GTGGWSFTP
-1390 TSWADGDYTLSVSV
+1390 TGAWADGDYTLSVSV

-1472 FNATQSATPGVWDYI
+1472 FNATQSATPGAWDYI

-1502 ATDEAGNKATQTLDF
+1502 ATDKAGNKTTQELDF

-1637 IPGDNL
+1637 IPDDNL

-1699 MVEASDKAG
+1699 MVEATDKAG

-1792 TDGDYTLT
+1792 TDGNYTLT

-2020 TQITIDHI
+2020 TQIAIDHI

-2066 GKTWFNATQSATPG
+2066 GKTWFNATQSA
-2080 VWDYTWLADVG
+2080 
-2091 EGKHTLTVEATDKAG
+2091 
-2106 NKTTQQLD
+2106 
-2114 FIIDTLLSEPTIVLD
+2114 
-2129 NTDDSGTK
+2129 
-2137 GDHLTNVNKPT
+2137 
-2148 FLLGN
+2148 
-2153 IDADARYVTVEVQ
+2153 
-2166 HGGTKEVLTAT
+2166 
-2177 KDATGNWSVT
+2177 
-2187 PTGTWAD
+2187 
-2194 GDYTLTV
+2194 
-2201 RVEDE
+2201 
-2206 AGNEKHSAS
+2206 
-2215 LTVTVDTQITIDVIE
+2215 
-2230 LVNDNGI
+2230 
-2237 PGDNMTNDAH
+2237 M
-2247 PQFRVT
+2247 
-2253 VPGDVNEV
+2253 
-2261 SLSIDG
+2261 
-2267 GVTWV
+2267 
-2272 KATQSAT
+2272 
-2279 PGVWNYT
+2279 
-2286 WPGTVPD
+2286 
-2293 GDYTL
+2293 
-2298 NVKATDNAGNTVT
+2298 
-2311 ETLHFTIDTT
+2311 
-2321 LSTPVIVL
+2321 
-2329 DSADDSG
+2329 
-2336 VHGDN
+2336 
-2341 MTNHTQPTFALQH
+2341 
-2354 IDDDA
+2354 
-2359 VRVTVSVEH
+2359 
-2368 GGVTTTFDATKDAGG
+2368 
-2383 WTFTPTG
+2383 
-2390 AWADG
+2390 
-2395 DYTLSVSVE
+2395 
-2404 DKAGNTS
+2404 
-2411 HSASLTV
+2411 
-2418 TVDTQ
+2418 
-2423 IAINNI
+2423 
-2429 ELVNDSGIP
+2429 
-2438 DDNLTN
+2438 
-2444 NVRPHFQ
+2444 
-2451 VTVPTDVNVV
+2451 
-2461 RLSIDGGKTW
+2461 
-2471 FNATQSAT
+2471 
-2479 PGVWDYIWPDDVA
+2479 
-2492 DGGYTL
+2492 
-2498 TVEATDEA
+2498 
-2506 GNKATQTLDFTID
+2506 
-2519 TTLSVPTLSLDS
+2519 
-2531 ADDSGIAGD
+2531 
-2540 NITNVKTPGF
+2540 
-2550 TLNNIDTDVSRV
+2550 
-2562 IVEVMHNG
+2562 
-2570 IKQEVPLVQTG
+2570 
-2581 GQWRF
+2581 
-2586 APTSD
+2586 
-2591 WADGDYILTVK
+2591 
-2602 VEDRAGNVKQ
+2602 
-2612 SAPLT
+2612 
-2617 VTVDTHIAIDR
+2617 
-2628 IELVNDSG
+2628 
-2636 IPGDNLTN
+2636 
-2644 EARPHF
+2644 
-2650 QVTVPADVNGVRLSI
+2650 
-2665 DGGKTWF
+2665 
-2672 DATQSAT
+2672 
-2679 SGVWDY
+2679 
-2685 TWLTNVANGPH
+2685 
-2696 TLMVEASDKAGNK
+2696 
-2709 TTQKLDFTIDT
+2709 
-2720 ILSEP
+2720 
-2725 TITLDSADDS
+2725 
-2735 AAGDNITNVKMPG
+2735 
-2748 FTLGNIDA
+2748 
-2756 DVTKVVVTVAHDGKN
+2756 
-2771 QQIELIKNGGVWR
+2771 
-2784 FTPGA
+2784 
-2789 AWTDGDYTLTVKV
+2789 
-2802 EDKAGNTN
+2802 
-2810 YSAPLTVT
+2810 
-2818 IDTQTSIDRIELL
+2818 
-2831 NDTGIVGDNLT
+2831 
-2842 NEARPQF
+2842 
-2849 HITVPTD
+2849 
-2856 VNSVQL
+2856 
-2862 SLDGGI
+2862 
-2868 NWVNATL
+2868 
-2875 TSDGVWEYIWPTDLV
+2875 
-2890 ENTYTLTV
+2890 
-2898 KATDVAGNTAT
+2898 
-2909 ETLNFIIDTTLSTPT
+2909 
-2924 ITLDSADDSGTAND
+2924 
-2938 NKTNVKTPGFIIG
+2938 
-2951 GIDSDVTQVVV
+2951 
-2962 QVMRDGHSE
+2962 
-2971 EVELT
+2971 
-2976 QTNGQWRFVPGSAWT
+2976 
-2991 DGDYTLT
+2991 
-2998 VTVKDEAGNIRHSAP
+2998 
-3013 LTVTIDTQI
+3013 
-3022 TIDHIELVNDSGIP
+3022 
-3036 DDNLTNNVRPHFQVT
+3036 
-3051 VPTDVNVVR
+3051 
-3060 LSIDGGKT
+3060 
-3068 WFNATQS
+3068 
-3075 ATPGVW
+3075 PGVW

-3170 EVLTATKGATG
+3170 EVLTATKDATGNWSVTPTGTWADGDYTLTVRVEDEAGNEKHSASLTVTVDTQITIDAIELVNDNGIPGDNMTNDAHPQFRVTVPGDVNEVSLSIDGGVTWVKATQSATPGVWNYTWPGTVPDGDYTLNVKATDNAGNTVTETLHFTIDTTLSVPVIVLNSADDTGVQGDNMTNSTQPTFALQHIDDDAVRVTVSVEHGGVTTTFDATKGTGGWSFTPTGAWADGDYTLSVSVEDKAGNTSHSASLTVTVDTQIAINNIELVNDSGIPDDNLTNNVRPHFQVTVPTDVNEVRLSIDGGKTWFNATQSATPGVWDYTWLADVGEGKHTLTVEATDKAGNQTTQKLDFIIDTMLSEPTIVLDSTDDSGTKGDNLTNANKPTFILGNIDADARYVTVEVQYGGTKEVLTATKGATG

-3195 YTLTVRV
+3195 YMLTVRV

-3318 RLSTPTIAMD
+3318 RLSTPTITMD

-3353 DADAHSVILRITQGG
+3353 DSDAQSVILRITQGG

-3413 LVVTVDT
+3413 LIVTVDT

-3464 GGANWVSATQGIE
+3464 GGANWVSAAQGIE

-3624 RIELVND
+3624 HIELVND

-3714 IDITLLTPTI
+3714 IDITLMTPTI

-3839 DRLTNHDRPVFDIH
+3839 DRLTNHDRPVFDIR

-4305 SAELRIEIDTQVQI
+4305 SAELKIEIDTQVQI

-4531 TSVTTPRFVIGNVPA
+4531 TSVTKPRFVIGNVPA

-4559 YSVTANGNN
+4559 YPVTANGNN

-4828 NNKTPTLIGSTL
+4828 NNKTPTLVGNTL
-4840 PNTIVS
+4840 PNAIVS

-4969 NYELTFKV
+4969 NYVLTFKV

-5028 TAEAGSTLTIRNPQG
+5028 TAEAGSTLTIRSPQG

-5081 QQKEILIEH
+5081 QQKDILIEH

-5411 FGEMNQSVQ
+5411 SGEMNQSVQ

-5580 THIKVFTSE
+5580 THIQVFTSE
-5589 LDDNKSSSKTEWWSN
+5589 LDDNKSSSKTDWWSN
-5604 SDLITMRGTGEIGA
+5604 SSTITMRGMGEIGA

-5630 TAVVAATGR
+5630 TAVVAANGQ
-5639 WELSTDKLPE
+5639 WELSTDQLPE
-5649 GTYDISLVIEDSAGN
+5649 GKYDITLSIEDNAGN
-5664 RWEDVREIFID
+5664 RKEEVHEIFID

-5703 SQLIITDSEGNTYTL
+5703 SQLIITDSNGNTYTL

-5927 AWNDGNYTLSVTVV
+5927 AWNDGTYTLSVTVV

-5994 THLRTEP
+5994 THLRTVP

-6009 KVTAYSITL
+6009 KETAYSITL

-6043 NIVNVSIMFE
+6043 NIVNVSVMFE

-6077 EYTMDVKFIDKDN
+6077 EYTMDVKFIDKDD

-6108 VNAMNVRGKTED
+6108 VNAMNARGKTED

>member
-1598 ILTVKVEDRAG
+1598 ILTVKVEDRAR

-2129 NTDDSGTK
+2129 STDDSGTK

-2423 IAINNI
+2423 IAINN
-2429 ELVNDSGIP
+2429 
-2438 DDNLTN
+2438 
-2444 NVRPHFQ
+2444 
-2451 VTVPTDVNVV
+2451 
-2461 RLSIDGGKTW
+2461 
-2471 FNATQSAT
+2471 
-2479 PGVWDYIWPDDVA
+2479 
-2492 DGGYTL
+2492 
-2498 TVEATDEA
+2498 
-2506 GNKATQTLDFTID
+2506 
-2519 TTLSVPTLSLDS
+2519 
-2531 ADDSGIAGD
+2531 
-2540 NITNVKTPGF
+2540 
-2550 TLNNIDTDVSRV
+2550 
-2562 IVEVMHNG
+2562 
-2570 IKQEVPLVQTG
+2570 
-2581 GQWRF
+2581 
-2586 APTSD
+2586 
-2591 WADGDYILTVK
+2591 
-2602 VEDRAGNVKQ
+2602 
-2612 SAPLT
+2612 
-2617 VTVDTHIAIDR
+2617 
-2628 IELVNDSG
+2628 
-2636 IPGDNLTN
+2636 
-2644 EARPHF
+2644 
-2650 QVTVPADVNGVRLSI
+2650 
-2665 DGGKTWF
+2665 
-2672 DATQSAT
+2672 
-2679 SGVWDY
+2679 
-2685 TWLTNVANGPH
+2685 
-2696 TLMVEASDKAGNK
+2696 
-2709 TTQKLDFTIDT
+2709 
-2720 ILSEP
+2720 
-2725 TITLDSADDS
+2725 
-2735 AAGDNITNVKMPG
+2735 
-2748 FTLGNIDA
+2748 
-2756 DVTKVVVTVAHDGKN
+2756 
-2771 QQIELIKNGGVWR
+2771 
-2784 FTPGA
+2784 
-2789 AWTDGDYTLTVKV
+2789 
-2802 EDKAGNTN
+2802 
-2810 YSAPLTVT
+2810 
-2818 IDTQTSIDRIELL
+2818 
-2831 NDTGIVGDNLT
+2831 
-2842 NEARPQF
+2842 
-2849 HITVPTD
+2849 
-2856 VNSVQL
+2856 
-2862 SLDGGI
+2862 
-2868 NWVNATL
+2868 
-2875 TSDGVWEYIWPTDLV
+2875 
-2890 ENTYTLTV
+2890 
-2898 KATDVAGNTAT
+2898 
-2909 ETLNFIIDTTLSTPT
+2909 
-2924 ITLDSADDSGTAND
+2924 
-2938 NKTNVKTPGFIIG
+2938 
-2951 GIDSDVTQVVV
+2951 
-2962 QVMRDGHSE
+2962 
-2971 EVELT
+2971 
-2976 QTNGQWRFVPGSAWT
+2976 
-2991 DGDYTLT
+2991 
-2998 VTVKDEAGNIRHSAP
+2998 
-3013 LTVTIDTQI
+3013 
-3022 TIDHIELVNDSGIP
+3022 IELVNDSGIP

-4559 YSVTANGNN
+4559 YPVTANGNN

>member
-115 EELKKQLDDAEN
+115 EELKKQLDEAEN

-152 AFEVQNSSKQIE
+152 AFEVQNSSKQME
-164 EMLQNFLADNVA
+164 EMLQEFLADNVA

-449 NDNIT
+449 NDSIT

-534 SAEIETTNDS
+534 SAEIETTDDS

-595 SDSVEGINNL
+595 SDSVEGVNNL

-625 DTIAPVP
+625 DTVAPVP
-632 PTVSLEDYVVLPN
+632 PTVSLEDFVVLPN

-1028 LSPDSDSGIS
+1028 LSPDSDSGIA

-1105 IAGNKANSAIFDFTI
+1105 IAGNKANSAVFDFTI

-1176 IELSHLNGSWLFI
+1176 IELSHLNGSWLFT

-1380 GTGGWTFTPP
+1380 GTGGWSFTP
-1390 TSWADGDYTLSVSV
+1390 TGAWADGDYTLSVSV

-1438 PDDNLTN
+1438 PNDNLTN

-1472 FNATQSATPGVWDYI
+1472 FNATQSATPGAWDYI

-1502 ATDEAGNKATQTLDF
+1502 ATDKAGNKTTQELDF

-1556 DTDVSRVIVEVMHNG
+1556 DTDVSRVTVEVMHNG

-1677 SATSGVWDYTWLT
+1677 SATPGVWDYTWLT

-1708 NKTTQKLDFTI
+1708 NKTTQKLDFII
-1719 DTILSEPTIT
+1719 DTMLSEPTIT

-2020 TQITIDHI
+2020 TQIAIDHI

-2042 NNVRPHFQ
+2042 N
-2050 VTVPTDVNVV
+2050 
-2060 RLSIDG
+2060 
-2066 GKTWFNATQSATPG
+2066 
-2080 VWDYTWLADVG
+2080 
-2091 EGKHTLTVEATDKAG
+2091 EA
-2106 NKTTQQLD
+2106 
-2114 FIIDTLLSEPTIVLD
+2114 
-2129 NTDDSGTK
+2129 
-2137 GDHLTNVNKPT
+2137 
-2148 FLLGN
+2148 
-2153 IDADARYVTVEVQ
+2153 
-2166 HGGTKEVLTAT
+2166 
-2177 KDATGNWSVT
+2177 
-2187 PTGTWAD
+2187 
-2194 GDYTLTV
+2194 
-2201 RVEDE
+2201 
-2206 AGNEKHSAS
+2206 
-2215 LTVTVDTQITIDVIE
+2215 
-2230 LVNDNGI
+2230 
-2237 PGDNMTNDAH
+2237 
-2247 PQFRVT
+2247 
-2253 VPGDVNEV
+2253 
-2261 SLSIDG
+2261 
-2267 GVTWV
+2267 
-2272 KATQSAT
+2272 
-2279 PGVWNYT
+2279 
-2286 WPGTVPD
+2286 
-2293 GDYTL
+2293 
-2298 NVKATDNAGNTVT
+2298 
-2311 ETLHFTIDTT
+2311 
-2321 LSTPVIVL
+2321 
-2329 DSADDSG
+2329 
-2336 VHGDN
+2336 
-2341 MTNHTQPTFALQH
+2341 
-2354 IDDDA
+2354 
-2359 VRVTVSVEH
+2359 
-2368 GGVTTTFDATKDAGG
+2368 
-2383 WTFTPTG
+2383 
-2390 AWADG
+2390 
-2395 DYTLSVSVE
+2395 
-2404 DKAGNTS
+2404 
-2411 HSASLTV
+2411 
-2418 TVDTQ
+2418 
-2423 IAINNI
+2423 
-2429 ELVNDSGIP
+2429 
-2438 DDNLTN
+2438 
-2444 NVRPHFQ
+2444 
-2451 VTVPTDVNVV
+2451 
-2461 RLSIDGGKTW
+2461 
-2471 FNATQSAT
+2471 
-2479 PGVWDYIWPDDVA
+2479 
-2492 DGGYTL
+2492 
-2498 TVEATDEA
+2498 
-2506 GNKATQTLDFTID
+2506 
-2519 TTLSVPTLSLDS
+2519 
-2531 ADDSGIAGD
+2531 
-2540 NITNVKTPGF
+2540 
-2550 TLNNIDTDVSRV
+2550 
-2562 IVEVMHNG
+2562 
-2570 IKQEVPLVQTG
+2570 
-2581 GQWRF
+2581 
-2586 APTSD
+2586 
-2591 WADGDYILTVK
+2591 
-2602 VEDRAGNVKQ
+2602 
-2612 SAPLT
+2612 
-2617 VTVDTHIAIDR
+2617 
-2628 IELVNDSG
+2628 
-2636 IPGDNLTN
+2636 
-2644 EARPHF
+2644 
-2650 QVTVPADVNGVRLSI
+2650 
-2665 DGGKTWF
+2665 
-2672 DATQSAT
+2672 
-2679 SGVWDY
+2679 
-2685 TWLTNVANGPH
+2685 
-2696 TLMVEASDKAGNK
+2696 
-2709 TTQKLDFTIDT
+2709 
-2720 ILSEP
+2720 
-2725 TITLDSADDS
+2725 
-2735 AAGDNITNVKMPG
+2735 
-2748 FTLGNIDA
+2748 
-2756 DVTKVVVTVAHDGKN
+2756 
-2771 QQIELIKNGGVWR
+2771 
-2784 FTPGA
+2784 
-2789 AWTDGDYTLTVKV
+2789 
-2802 EDKAGNTN
+2802 
-2810 YSAPLTVT
+2810 
-2818 IDTQTSIDRIELL
+2818 
-2831 NDTGIVGDNLT
+2831 
-2842 NEARPQF
+2842 
-2849 HITVPTD
+2849 
-2856 VNSVQL
+2856 
-2862 SLDGGI
+2862 
-2868 NWVNATL
+2868 
-2875 TSDGVWEYIWPTDLV
+2875 
-2890 ENTYTLTV
+2890 
-2898 KATDVAGNTAT
+2898 
-2909 ETLNFIIDTTLSTPT
+2909 
-2924 ITLDSADDSGTAND
+2924 
-2938 NKTNVKTPGFIIG
+2938 
-2951 GIDSDVTQVVV
+2951 
-2962 QVMRDGHSE
+2962 
-2971 EVELT
+2971 
-2976 QTNGQWRFVPGSAWT
+2976 
-2991 DGDYTLT
+2991 
-2998 VTVKDEAGNIRHSAP
+2998 
-3013 LTVTIDTQI
+3013 
-3022 TIDHIELVNDSGIP
+3022 
-3036 DDNLTNNVRPHFQVT
+3036 RPHFQVT

-3170 EVLTATKGATG
+3170 EVLTATKDATGNWSVTPTGTWADGDYTLTVRVEDEAGNEKHSASLTVTVDTQITIDAIELVNDNGIPGDNMTNDAHPQFRVTVPGDVNEVSLSIDGGVTWVKATQSATPGVWNYTWPGTVPDGDYTLNVKATDNAGNTVTETLHFTIDTTLSTPVIVLDSADDTGIQGDNMTNRTQPTFNLQHIDDDAVRVTVSVEHGGVTTTFDATKGVGGWTFTPPTSWGAGDYTLSVSVEDKAGNTSHSASLTVTVDTQIAINNIELVNDSGIPDDNLTNNVRPQFQVKVPTDVNEVRLSIDGGKTWFNATQSATPGVWDYTWLADVGEGKHTLTVEATDKAGNQTTQKLDFIIDTLLSEPTIVLDSTDDSGTKGDNLTNANKPTFLLGNIDADARYVTVEVQHGSTKEVLTATKGATG

-3202 EDDAGN
+3202 EDEAGN

-3223 TIDVIELVND
+3223 TIDAIELVND

-3318 RLSTPTIAMD
+3318 RLSTPTITMD

-3353 DADAHSVILRITQGG
+3353 DSDAQSVILRITQGG

-3413 LVVTVDT
+3413 LIVTVDT

-3464 GGANWVSATQGIE
+3464 GGANWVSAAQGIE

-3491 KHTLTVMVTDR
+3491 KHILTVMVTDR

-3624 RIELVND
+3624 HIELVND

-3694 LTVEVT
+3694 LIVEVT
-3700 DGAGNKMTETLNFT
+3700 DGAGNKMTGTLDFT

-3738 NLTSVTQPVFVLGSI
+3738 NLTSVTQPIFVLGSI

-3839 DRLTNHDRPVFDIH
+3839 DRLTNHDRPVFDIR

-3954 PGDVVQVRVTLDGGA
+3954 PGDVIQVRVTLDGGA

-3993 TYTLRVEATDEAG
+3993 TYTLRVEATDQAG

-4042 TNISRPTFT
+4042 TNILRPTFT

-4180 FNVGSALPDGQHTL
+4180 FNVGSALPDGKHTL

-4305 SAELRIEIDTQVQI
+4305 SAELQIEIDTQVQI

-4531 TSVTTPRFVIGNVPA
+4531 TSVTKPRFVIGNVPA

-4559 YSVTANGNN
+4559 YPVTANGNN

-4619 DTGNSN
+4619 DTGSSN

-4655 SGREVLKQTITVGAD
+4655 SGREVLKHTITVGAD

-4724 DQHEATSLRPEFKGF
+4724 DQYEATSLRPEFKGL

-4828 NNKTPTLIGSTL
+4828 NNKTPTLVGNTL
-4840 PNTIVS
+4840 PNAIVS

-4969 NYELTFKV
+4969 NYVLTFKV

-5081 QQKEILIEH
+5081 QQKDILIEH

-5295 GSLDDLITNH
+5295 GSLDDLITSH

-5378 STFIDNPAM
+5378 STFIDNPVM
-5387 VAGSDNGIFSNDS
+5387 MAGSDNGIFSNDS
-5400 ITSQTRPTFSI
+5400 ITSQTRPAFSI
-5411 FGEMNQSVQ
+5411 YGEMNQSVQ

-5529 LNVGEVWVNEKGH
+5529 LNVGEVWVNDKGH

-5580 THIKVFTSE
+5580 THIQVFTSE
-5589 LDDNKSSSKTEWWSN
+5589 LDDNKSSSKTDWWSN
-5604 SDLITMRGTGEIGA
+5604 SSTITMRGMGEIGA

-5630 TAVVAATGR
+5630 TAVVAANGQ
-5639 WELSTDKLPE
+5639 WELSTDQLPE
-5649 GTYDISLVIEDSAGN
+5649 GKYDITLSIEDNAGN
-5664 RWEDVREIFID
+5664 RKEEVHEIFID

-5703 SQLIITDSEGNTYTL
+5703 SQLIITDSNGNTYTL

-5759 EVPVISLSPD
+5759 ETPVISLSPD

-5780 RDKQPTFIIG
+5780 RDNQPTFIIG

-5855 STLTVPEIALAAGED
+5855 STLTVPEIALAAGEG
-5870 NGASDSDNVTNHTQ
+5870 NGASDSDNVTNHNHTQ

-5927 AWNDGNYTLSVTVV
+5927 AWNDGTYTLSVTVV
-5941 DRAGNSQQSASL
+5941 DRAGNSLQSASL
-5953 AVTVDSTVTVTA
+5953 EVTVDSTVTVTA

-5994 THLRTEP
+5994 THLRTVP

-6009 KVTAYSITL
+6009 KETAYSITL

-6043 NIVNVSIMFE
+6043 NIVNVSVMFE

-6077 EYTMDVKFIDKDN
+6077 EYTMDVKFIDKDD

-6108 VNAMNVRGKTED
+6108 VNAMNARGKTED

>member
-115 EELKKQLDDAEN
+115 DELKKQLDDAEN

-152 AFEVQNSSKQIE
+152 AFEVQNSSKQME
-164 EMLQNFLADNVA
+164 EMLQEFLADNVA

-427 TDTIAPEK
+427 TDTIPPEK

-575 TGEEVI
+575 TGEEVV

-632 PTVSLEDYVVLPN
+632 PTVSLEDFVVLPN

-1064 WDAMSDTQI
+1064 WDAASDTQI

-1105 IAGNKANSAIFDFTI
+1105 IAGNKANSAVFDFTI

-1176 IELSHLNGSWLFI
+1176 IELSHLNGSWLFT

-1380 GTGGWTFTPP
+1380 GTGGWSFTPP
-1390 TSWADGDYTLSVSV
+1390 ALWADGDYTLSVSV

-1438 PDDNLTN
+1438 PNDNLTN
-1445 NVRPHF
+1445 NVRPQF

-1472 FNATQSATPGVWDYI
+1472 FNATQGATPGAWDYI

-1502 ATDEAGNKATQTLDF
+1502 ATDKAGNQTTQELDF

-1585 RFAPTSDWADGDY
+1585 RFAPTSDWGDGDY

-1699 MVEASDKAG
+1699 MVEATDKAG
-1708 NKTTQKLDFTI
+1708 NQTTQKLDFII
-1719 DTILSEPTIT
+1719 DTLLSEPTIT

-2020 TQITIDHI
+2020 TQIAIDHI

-2042 NNVRPHFQ
+2042 NNVRPQFQ

-2080 VWDYTWLADVG
+2080 VWDYTWLTDVANG
-2091 EGKHTLTVEATDKAG
+2091 SHTLTVEATDAAG
-2106 NKTTQQLD
+2106 NKATQNLE
-2114 FIIDTLLSEPTIVLD
+2114 FNIDTLLSEPTIALD
-2129 NTDDSGTK
+2129 STDDSGTK
-2137 GDHLTNVNKPT
+2137 GDNLTNVNKPT
-2148 FLLGN
+2148 FILGN

-2177 KDATGNWSVT
+2177 KGATGIWSVT
-2187 PTGTWAD
+2187 PTGMWAD
-2194 GDYTLTV
+2194 GSHTLTV
-2201 RVEDE
+2201 RVEDD
-2206 AGNEKHSAS
+2206 AGNVKYSAP
-2215 LTVTVDTQITIDVIE
+2215 LTITVDTQITIDDIE
-2230 LVNDNGI
+2230 LVNDSGTK
-2237 PGDNMTNDAH
+2237 GDNLTNDANPH
-2247 PQFRVT
+2247 FRIT

-2272 KATQSAT
+2272 KAMQSST
-2279 PGVWNYT
+2279 SGVWNYT
-2286 WPGTVPD
+2286 WPKTLAD
-2293 GDYTL
+2293 DDYTL
-2298 NVKATDNAGNTVT
+2298 TVKATDNAGNTVT
-2311 ETLHFTIDTT
+2311 RTLDFTIDTT

-2329 DSADDSG
+2329 DSADDTG
-2336 VHGDN
+2336 VQGDN
-2341 MTNHTQPTFALQH
+2341 MTNRTQPTFNLQH

-2368 GGVTTTFDATKDAGG
+2368 GGVTTTFDVTKDAGG
-2383 WTFTPTG
+2383 WTFTPPTSWG
-2390 AWADG
+2390 AG

-2479 PGVWDYIWPDDVA
+2479 PGVWDY
-2492 DGGYTL
+2492 
-2498 TVEATDEA
+2498 
-2506 GNKATQTLDFTID
+2506 
-2519 TTLSVPTLSLDS
+2519 
-2531 ADDSGIAGD
+2531 
-2540 NITNVKTPGF
+2540 
-2550 TLNNIDTDVSRV
+2550 
-2562 IVEVMHNG
+2562 
-2570 IKQEVPLVQTG
+2570 
-2581 GQWRF
+2581 
-2586 APTSD
+2586 
-2591 WADGDYILTVK
+2591 
-2602 VEDRAGNVKQ
+2602 
-2612 SAPLT
+2612 
-2617 VTVDTHIAIDR
+2617 
-2628 IELVNDSG
+2628 
-2636 IPGDNLTN
+2636 
-2644 EARPHF
+2644 
-2650 QVTVPADVNGVRLSI
+2650 
-2665 DGGKTWF
+2665 
-2672 DATQSAT
+2672 
-2679 SGVWDY
+2679 
-2685 TWLTNVANGPH
+2685 
-2696 TLMVEASDKAGNK
+2696 
-2709 TTQKLDFTIDT
+2709 
-2720 ILSEP
+2720 
-2725 TITLDSADDS
+2725 
-2735 AAGDNITNVKMPG
+2735 
-2748 FTLGNIDA
+2748 
-2756 DVTKVVVTVAHDGKN
+2756 
-2771 QQIELIKNGGVWR
+2771 
-2784 FTPGA
+2784 
-2789 AWTDGDYTLTVKV
+2789 
-2802 EDKAGNTN
+2802 
-2810 YSAPLTVT
+2810 
-2818 IDTQTSIDRIELL
+2818 
-2831 NDTGIVGDNLT
+2831 
-2842 NEARPQF
+2842 
-2849 HITVPTD
+2849 
-2856 VNSVQL
+2856 
-2862 SLDGGI
+2862 
-2868 NWVNATL
+2868 
-2875 TSDGVWEYIWPTDLV
+2875 
-2890 ENTYTLTV
+2890 
-2898 KATDVAGNTAT
+2898 
-2909 ETLNFIIDTTLSTPT
+2909 
-2924 ITLDSADDSGTAND
+2924 
-2938 NKTNVKTPGFIIG
+2938 
-2951 GIDSDVTQVVV
+2951 
-2962 QVMRDGHSE
+2962 
-2971 EVELT
+2971 
-2976 QTNGQWRFVPGSAWT
+2976 
-2991 DGDYTLT
+2991 
-2998 VTVKDEAGNIRHSAP
+2998 
-3013 LTVTIDTQI
+3013 
-3022 TIDHIELVNDSGIP
+3022 
-3036 DDNLTNNVRPHFQVT
+3036 
-3051 VPTDVNVVR
+3051 
-3060 LSIDGGKT
+3060 
-3068 WFNATQS
+3068 
-3075 ATPGVW
+3075 
-3081 DYTWLAD
+3081 TWLAD

-3096 TVEATDKAGNK
+3096 TVEATDKAGNQ
-3107 TTQQLDFIIDTL
+3107 TTQKLDFIIDTL

-3125 VLDNTD
+3125 ALDSTD

-3148 LLGNIDADARYVTVE
+3148 ILGNIDADARYVTVE

-3186 PTGTWADGD
+3186 PTGMWADGSH
-3195 YTLTVRV
+3195 TLTVRV

-3208 VKYSAPLTVTVDTQI
+3208 VKYSAPLTVTVDTHI
-3223 TIDVIELVND
+3223 AIDDIELVND

-3305 NKTTQTLDFTIDT
+3305 NQTTQTLDFTIDT

-3393 SYTLTVEVT
+3393 SYTLTVEVQ

-3413 LVVTVDT
+3413 LIVTVDT

-3464 GGANWVSATQGIE
+3464 GGANWVSAAQGIE

-3624 RIELVND
+3624 HIELVND

-3839 DRLTNHDRPVFDIH
+3839 DRLTKHDRPVFDIR

-3909 VKESAPFEVRIDTTT
+3909 VKESAPLEVRIDTTT

-3954 PGDVVQVRVTLDGGA
+3954 PGDVIQVRVTLDGGA

-3977 ADGQWIFDS
+3977 ADGQWIFDT

-3993 TYTLRVEATDEAG
+3993 TYTLRVEATDQAG

-4305 SAELRIEIDTQVQI
+4305 SAELKIEIDTQVQI

-4366 ISKNAA
+4366 VSKNAA
-4372 GQWEFTA
+4372 GQWQFTA
-4379 GSALPDGHYTLH
+4379 GSALSDGHYTLH

-4486 EIVAEDIAGNKISK
+4486 EIVAEDIAGNRISK

-4508 IVSDPSIDL
+4508 VVSDPRIDL

-4531 TSVTTPRFVIGNVPA
+4531 TSVTKPRFVIGNVPA

-4559 YSVTANGNN
+4559 YPVTANGNN

-4619 DTGNSN
+4619 DTGSSN

-4655 SGREVLKQTITVGAD
+4655 SGREVLKHTITVGAD

-4724 DQHEATSLRPEFKGF
+4724 DQYEATSLRPEFKGL

-4828 NNKTPTLIGSTL
+4828 NNKTPTLVGNTL
-4840 PNTIVS
+4840 PNAIVS

-5081 QQKEILIEH
+5081 QQKDILIEH

-5295 GSLDDLITNH
+5295 GSLDDLITSH

-5378 STFIDNPAM
+5378 STFIDNPVM
-5387 VAGSDNGIFSNDS
+5387 MAGSDNGIFSNDS
-5400 ITSQTRPTFSI
+5400 ITSQTRPAFSI
-5411 FGEMNQSVQ
+5411 YGEMNQSVQ

-5474 DTFNT
+5474 DTLNT

-5529 LNVGEVWVNEKGH
+5529 LNVGEVWVNDKGH

-5580 THIKVFTSE
+5580 THIQVFTSE
-5589 LDDNKSSSKTEWWSN
+5589 LDDNKSSSKTDWWSN
-5604 SDLITMRGTGEIGA
+5604 SSTITMRGMGEIGA

-5630 TAVVAATGR
+5630 TAVVAANGQ
-5639 WELSTDKLPE
+5639 WELSTDQLPE
-5649 GTYDISLVIEDSAGN
+5649 GKYDITLSIEDNAGN
-5664 RWEDVREIFID
+5664 RKEEVHEIFID

-5703 SQLIITDSEGNTYTL
+5703 SQLIITDSNGNTYTL

-5780 RDKQPTFIIG
+5780 RDNQPTFIIG

-5797 VVQVDINGTVYN
+5797 IVQVDINGTVYN

-5870 NGASDSDNVTNHTQ
+5870 NGASDSDNVTNHNHTQ

-5927 AWNDGNYTLSVTVV
+5927 AWNDGTYTLSVTVV
-5941 DRAGNSQQSASL
+5941 DRAGNSLQSASL
-5953 AVTVDSTVTVTA
+5953 EVTVDSTVTVTA
-5965 DSQHDDASDDATATA
+5965 DSQHDDASDDATPTA

-5994 THLRTEP
+5994 THLRTVP

-6009 KVTAYSITL
+6009 KETAYSITL

-6043 NIVNVSIMFE
+6043 NIVNVSVMFE

-6077 EYTMDVKFIDKDN
+6077 EYTMDVKFIDKDD

-6108 VNAMNVRGKTED
+6108 VNAMNARGKTED

>member
-427 TDTIAPEK
+427 TDTIPPEK

-534 SAEIETTNDS
+534 SAEIETTDDS

-632 PTVSLEDYVVLPN
+632 PTVSLEDFVVLPN

-1028 LSPDSDSGIS
+1028 LSPDSDSGIA

-1064 WDAMSDTQI
+1064 WDAASDTQI

-1105 IAGNKANSAIFDFTI
+1105 IAGNKANSAVFDFTI

-1380 GTGGWTFTPP
+1380 GTGGWSFTP
-1390 TSWADGDYTLSVSV
+1390 TGAWADGDYTLSVSV

-1438 PDDNLTN
+1438 PNDNLTN

-1472 FNATQSATPGVWDYI
+1472 FNATQSATPGAWDYI

-1502 ATDEAGNKATQTLDF
+1502 ATDKAGNKTTQELDF

-1556 DTDVSRVIVEVMHNG
+1556 DTDVSRVIVEVMYNG

-1708 NKTTQKLDFTI
+1708 NKTTQKLDFII
-1719 DTILSEPTIT
+1719 DTLLSEPTIT

-2020 TQITIDHI
+2020 TQI
-2028 ELVNDSGIPDDNLT
+2028 
-2042 NNVRPHFQ
+2042 
-2050 VTVPTDVNVV
+2050 
-2060 RLSIDG
+2060 
-2066 GKTWFNATQSATPG
+2066 A
-2080 VWDYTWLADVG
+2080 
-2091 EGKHTLTVEATDKAG
+2091 
-2106 NKTTQQLD
+2106 
-2114 FIIDTLLSEPTIVLD
+2114 
-2129 NTDDSGTK
+2129 
-2137 GDHLTNVNKPT
+2137 
-2148 FLLGN
+2148 
-2153 IDADARYVTVEVQ
+2153 
-2166 HGGTKEVLTAT
+2166 
-2177 KDATGNWSVT
+2177 
-2187 PTGTWAD
+2187 
-2194 GDYTLTV
+2194 
-2201 RVEDE
+2201 
-2206 AGNEKHSAS
+2206 
-2215 LTVTVDTQITIDVIE
+2215 
-2230 LVNDNGI
+2230 
-2237 PGDNMTNDAH
+2237 
-2247 PQFRVT
+2247 
-2253 VPGDVNEV
+2253 
-2261 SLSIDG
+2261 
-2267 GVTWV
+2267 
-2272 KATQSAT
+2272 
-2279 PGVWNYT
+2279 
-2286 WPGTVPD
+2286 
-2293 GDYTL
+2293 
-2298 NVKATDNAGNTVT
+2298 
-2311 ETLHFTIDTT
+2311 
-2321 LSTPVIVL
+2321 
-2329 DSADDSG
+2329 
-2336 VHGDN
+2336 
-2341 MTNHTQPTFALQH
+2341 
-2354 IDDDA
+2354 
-2359 VRVTVSVEH
+2359 
-2368 GGVTTTFDATKDAGG
+2368 
-2383 WTFTPTG
+2383 
-2390 AWADG
+2390 
-2395 DYTLSVSVE
+2395 
-2404 DKAGNTS
+2404 
-2411 HSASLTV
+2411 
-2418 TVDTQ
+2418 
-2423 IAINNI
+2423 
-2429 ELVNDSGIP
+2429 
-2438 DDNLTN
+2438 
-2444 NVRPHFQ
+2444 
-2451 VTVPTDVNVV
+2451 
-2461 RLSIDGGKTW
+2461 
-2471 FNATQSAT
+2471 
-2479 PGVWDYIWPDDVA
+2479 
-2492 DGGYTL
+2492 
-2498 TVEATDEA
+2498 
-2506 GNKATQTLDFTID
+2506 
-2519 TTLSVPTLSLDS
+2519 
-2531 ADDSGIAGD
+2531 
-2540 NITNVKTPGF
+2540 
-2550 TLNNIDTDVSRV
+2550 
-2562 IVEVMHNG
+2562 
-2570 IKQEVPLVQTG
+2570 
-2581 GQWRF
+2581 
-2586 APTSD
+2586 
-2591 WADGDYILTVK
+2591 
-2602 VEDRAGNVKQ
+2602 
-2612 SAPLT
+2612 
-2617 VTVDTHIAIDR
+2617 
-2628 IELVNDSG
+2628 
-2636 IPGDNLTN
+2636 
-2644 EARPHF
+2644 
-2650 QVTVPADVNGVRLSI
+2650 
-2665 DGGKTWF
+2665 
-2672 DATQSAT
+2672 
-2679 SGVWDY
+2679 
-2685 TWLTNVANGPH
+2685 
-2696 TLMVEASDKAGNK
+2696 
-2709 TTQKLDFTIDT
+2709 
-2720 ILSEP
+2720 
-2725 TITLDSADDS
+2725 
-2735 AAGDNITNVKMPG
+2735 
-2748 FTLGNIDA
+2748 
-2756 DVTKVVVTVAHDGKN
+2756 
-2771 QQIELIKNGGVWR
+2771 
-2784 FTPGA
+2784 
-2789 AWTDGDYTLTVKV
+2789 
-2802 EDKAGNTN
+2802 
-2810 YSAPLTVT
+2810 
-2818 IDTQTSIDRIELL
+2818 
-2831 NDTGIVGDNLT
+2831 
-2842 NEARPQF
+2842 
-2849 HITVPTD
+2849 
-2856 VNSVQL
+2856 
-2862 SLDGGI
+2862 
-2868 NWVNATL
+2868 
-2875 TSDGVWEYIWPTDLV
+2875 
-2890 ENTYTLTV
+2890 
-2898 KATDVAGNTAT
+2898 
-2909 ETLNFIIDTTLSTPT
+2909 
-2924 ITLDSADDSGTAND
+2924 
-2938 NKTNVKTPGFIIG
+2938 
-2951 GIDSDVTQVVV
+2951 
-2962 QVMRDGHSE
+2962 
-2971 EVELT
+2971 
-2976 QTNGQWRFVPGSAWT
+2976 
-2991 DGDYTLT
+2991 
-2998 VTVKDEAGNIRHSAP
+2998 
-3013 LTVTIDTQI
+3013 
-3022 TIDHIELVNDSGIP
+3022 IDHIELVNDSGIP

-3170 EVLTATKGATG
+3170 EVLTATKDATGNWSVTPTGTWADGDYTLTVRVEDDAGNEKHSASLTVTVDTQITIDAIELVNDNGIPGDNMTNDAHPQFRVTVPGDVNEVSLSIDGGVTWVKATQSATPGVWNYTWPGTVPDGDYTLNVKATDNAGNTVTETLHFTIDTTLSTPVIVLDSADDTGIQGDNMTNRTQPTFNLQHIDDDAVRVTVSVEHGGVTTTFDATKDAGGWTFTPPTSWGAGDYTLSVSVEDKAGNTSHSASLTVTVDTQIAINNIELVNDSGIPDDNLTNNVRPHFQVKVPTDVNEVRLSIDGGKTWFNATQSATPGVWDYTWLADVGEGKHTLTVEATDKAGNQTTQKLDFIIDTLLSEPTIVLDSTDDSGTKGDNLTNANKPTFILGNIDADARYVTVEVQYGGTKEVLTATKGATG

-3195 YTLTVRV
+3195 YMLTVRV

-3318 RLSTPTIAMD
+3318 RLSTPTITMD

-3353 DADAHSVILRITQGG
+3353 DADAQSVILRITQGG

-3413 LVVTVDT
+3413 LIVTVDT

-3464 GGANWVSATQGIE
+3464 GGANWVSAAQGIE

-3624 RIELVND
+3624 HIELVND

-3714 IDITLLTPTI
+3714 IDITLMTPTI

-3839 DRLTNHDRPVFDIH
+3839 DRLTNHDRPVFDIR

-4305 SAELRIEIDTQVQI
+4305 SAELKIEIDTQVQI

-4531 TSVTTPRFVIGNVPA
+4531 TSVTKPRFVIGNVPA

-4559 YSVTANGNN
+4559 YPVTANGNN

-5295 GSLDDLITNH
+5295 GSLDDLITSH

-5378 STFIDNPAM
+5378 STFIDNPVM
-5387 VAGSDNGIFSNDS
+5387 MAGSDNGIFSNDS
-5400 ITSQTRPTFSI
+5400 ITSQTRPAFSI
-5411 FGEMNQSVQ
+5411 YGEMNQSVQ

-5474 DTFNT
+5474 DTLNT

-5529 LNVGEVWVNEKGH
+5529 LNVGEVWVNDKGH

-5580 THIKVFTSE
+5580 THIQVFTSE
-5589 LDDNKSSSKTEWWSN
+5589 LDDNKSSSKTDWWSN
-5604 SDLITMRGTGEIGA
+5604 SSTITMRGMGEIGA

-5630 TAVVAATGR
+5630 TAVVAANGQ
-5639 WELSTDKLPE
+5639 WELSTDQLPE
-5649 GTYDISLVIEDSAGN
+5649 GKYDITLSIEDNAGN
-5664 RWEDVREIFID
+5664 RKEEVHEIFID

-5703 SQLIITDSEGNTYTL
+5703 SQLIITDSNGNTYTL

-5752 VPLDIMK
+5752 VSLDIMK
-5759 EVPVISLSPD
+5759 ETPVISLSPD
-5769 SDSGTVGDNIT
+5769 SDSGTAGDNIT
-5780 RDKQPTFIIG
+5780 RDNQPTFIIG

-5870 NGASDSDNVTNHTQ
+5870 NGASDSDNVTNHNHTQ

-5907 VTDIYQA
+5907 VTDTYQA

-5927 AWNDGNYTLSVTVV
+5927 AWNDGTYTLSVTVV
-5941 DRAGNSQQSASL
+5941 DRAGNSLQSASL
-5953 AVTVDSTVTVTA
+5953 EVTVDSTVTVTA
-5965 DSQHDDASDDATATA
+5965 DSQHDDASDDATPTA

-5994 THLRTEP
+5994 THLRTVP

-6009 KVTAYSITL
+6009 KETAYSITL

-6043 NIVNVSIMFE
+6043 NIVNVSVMFE

-6077 EYTMDVKFIDKDN
+6077 EYTMDVKFIDKDD

-6108 VNAMNVRGKTED
+6108 VNAMNARGKTED

>member
-152 AFEVQNSSKQIE
+152 AFEVQNSSKQME
-164 EMLQNFLADNVA
+164 EMLQEFLADNVA

-427 TDTIAPEK
+427 TDTIPPEK

-534 SAEIETTNDS
+534 SAEIETTDDS

-575 TGEEVI
+575 TGEEVV
-581 FKANDKGEWTFNFT
+581 FKANDQGEWTFNFT

-954 APYSTVKLYIDG
+954 APYSTVKLYVDG

-1028 LSPDSDSGIS
+1028 LSPDSDSGIA

-1064 WDAMSDTQI
+1064 WDAASDTQI

-1105 IAGNKANSAIFDFTI
+1105 IAGNKANSAVFDFTI

-1176 IELSHLNGSWLFI
+1176 IELSHLNGSWLFT

-1380 GTGGWTFTPP
+1380 GTGGWSFTP
-1390 TSWADGDYTLSVSV
+1390 TGAWADGDYTLSVSV

-1438 PDDNLTN
+1438 PNDNLTN
-1445 NVRPHF
+1445 NVRPQF

-1472 FNATQSATPGVWDYI
+1472 FNATQGATPGAWDYI

-1502 ATDEAGNKATQTLDF
+1502 ATDKAGNQTTQELDF

-1585 RFAPTSDWADGDY
+1585 RFAPTSDWGDGDY

-1708 NKTTQKLDFTI
+1708 NKTTQKLDFII
-1719 DTILSEPTIT
+1719 DTMLSEPTIT

-1914 FIIDTTLST
+1914 FTIDTTLST

-1935 TANDNKTNVKTPGFI
+1935 TANDNKTNVKTPGFV

-2013 PLTVTID
+2013 PLKVTVD
-2020 TQITIDHI
+2020 TQIGIDNI
-2028 ELVNDSGIPDDNLT
+2028 ELVNDSGIPNDNLT
-2042 NNVRPHFQ
+2042 NNVRPQFQ

-2106 NKTTQQLD
+2106 NQTTQKLE
-2114 FIIDTLLSEPTIVLD
+2114 FNIDTLLSEPTIALD
-2129 NTDDSGTK
+2129 STDDSGTK
-2137 GDHLTNVNKPT
+2137 GDNLTNVNKPT
-2148 FLLGN
+2148 FILGN

-2177 KDATGNWSVT
+2177 KGATGIWSVT
-2187 PTGTWAD
+2187 PTGMWAD
-2194 GDYTLTV
+2194 GSHTLTV

-2206 AGNEKHSAS
+2206 AGNVKYSVP
-2215 LTVTVDTQITIDVIE
+2215 LTITVDTQITIDDIE
-2230 LVNDNGI
+2230 LVNDSGTK
-2237 PGDNMTNDAH
+2237 GDNLTNDANPH
-2247 PQFRVT
+2247 FRIT

-2272 KATQSAT
+2272 KAMQSST
-2279 PGVWNYT
+2279 SGVWNYT
-2286 WPGTVPD
+2286 WPKTLAD
-2293 GDYTL
+2293 DDYTL
-2298 NVKATDNAGNTVT
+2298 TVKATDNAGNTVT
-2311 ETLHFTIDTT
+2311 RTLDFTIDTT

-2329 DSADDSG
+2329 DSADDTG
-2336 VHGDN
+2336 IQGDN
-2341 MTNHTQPTFALQH
+2341 MTNRTQPTFNLQH

-2368 GGVTTTFDATKDAGG
+2368 GGVTTTFDVTKDAGG
-2383 WTFTPTG
+2383 WSFTPPTSWG
-2390 AWADG
+2390 AG

-2444 NVRPHFQ
+2444 NVRPQFQ
-2451 VTVPTDVNVV
+2451 VKVPTDVN
-2461 RLSIDGGKTW
+2461 
-2471 FNATQSAT
+2471 
-2479 PGVWDYIWPDDVA
+2479 
-2492 DGGYTL
+2492 
-2498 TVEATDEA
+2498 E
-2506 GNKATQTLDFTID
+2506 
-2519 TTLSVPTLSLDS
+2519 
-2531 ADDSGIAGD
+2531 
-2540 NITNVKTPGF
+2540 
-2550 TLNNIDTDVSRV
+2550 
-2562 IVEVMHNG
+2562 
-2570 IKQEVPLVQTG
+2570 
-2581 GQWRF
+2581 
-2586 APTSD
+2586 
-2591 WADGDYILTVK
+2591 
-2602 VEDRAGNVKQ
+2602 
-2612 SAPLT
+2612 
-2617 VTVDTHIAIDR
+2617 
-2628 IELVNDSG
+2628 
-2636 IPGDNLTN
+2636 
-2644 EARPHF
+2644 
-2650 QVTVPADVNGVRLSI
+2650 
-2665 DGGKTWF
+2665 
-2672 DATQSAT
+2672 
-2679 SGVWDY
+2679 
-2685 TWLTNVANGPH
+2685 
-2696 TLMVEASDKAGNK
+2696 
-2709 TTQKLDFTIDT
+2709 
-2720 ILSEP
+2720 
-2725 TITLDSADDS
+2725 
-2735 AAGDNITNVKMPG
+2735 
-2748 FTLGNIDA
+2748 
-2756 DVTKVVVTVAHDGKN
+2756 
-2771 QQIELIKNGGVWR
+2771 
-2784 FTPGA
+2784 
-2789 AWTDGDYTLTVKV
+2789 
-2802 EDKAGNTN
+2802 
-2810 YSAPLTVT
+2810 
-2818 IDTQTSIDRIELL
+2818 
-2831 NDTGIVGDNLT
+2831 
-2842 NEARPQF
+2842 
-2849 HITVPTD
+2849 
-2856 VNSVQL
+2856 
-2862 SLDGGI
+2862 
-2868 NWVNATL
+2868 
-2875 TSDGVWEYIWPTDLV
+2875 
-2890 ENTYTLTV
+2890 
-2898 KATDVAGNTAT
+2898 
-2909 ETLNFIIDTTLSTPT
+2909 
-2924 ITLDSADDSGTAND
+2924 
-2938 NKTNVKTPGFIIG
+2938 
-2951 GIDSDVTQVVV
+2951 
-2962 QVMRDGHSE
+2962 
-2971 EVELT
+2971 
-2976 QTNGQWRFVPGSAWT
+2976 
-2991 DGDYTLT
+2991 
-2998 VTVKDEAGNIRHSAP
+2998 
-3013 LTVTIDTQI
+3013 
-3022 TIDHIELVNDSGIP
+3022 
-3036 DDNLTNNVRPHFQVT
+3036 
-3051 VPTDVNVVR
+3051 VR

-3096 TVEATDKAGNK
+3096 TVEATDKAGNQ
-3107 TTQQLDFIIDTL
+3107 TTQKLDFIIDTL

-3125 VLDNTD
+3125 ALDSTD

-3141 NVNKPTF
+3141 SVNKPTF
-3148 LLGNIDADARYVTVE
+3148 ILGNIDADARYVTVE

-3186 PTGTWADGD
+3186 PTGMWADGSH
-3195 YTLTVRV
+3195 TLTVRV

-3208 VKYSAPLTVTVDTQI
+3208 VKYSAPLTVTVDTHI
-3223 TIDVIELVND
+3223 AIDDIELVND

-3305 NKTTQTLDFTIDT
+3305 NQTTQTLDFTIDT

-3393 SYTLTVEVT
+3393 SYTLTVEVQ

-3413 LVVTVDT
+3413 LIVTVDT

-3464 GGANWVSATQGIE
+3464 GGANWVSAAQGIE

-3811 APLKVTIDGT
+3811 APLKVTIDGS

-3839 DRLTNHDRPVFDIH
+3839 DRLTKHDRPVFDIR

-3909 VKESAPFEVRIDTTT
+3909 VKESAPLEVRIDTTT

-3954 PGDVVQVRVTLDGGA
+3954 PGDVIQVRVTLDGGA

-3977 ADGQWIFDS
+3977 ADGQWIFDT

-3993 TYTLRVEATDEAG
+3993 TYTLRVEATDQAG

-4305 SAELRIEIDTQVQI
+4305 SAELKIEIDTQVQI

-4366 ISKNAA
+4366 VSKNAA
-4372 GQWEFTA
+4372 GQWQFTA
-4379 GSALPDGHYTLH
+4379 GSALSDGHYTLH

-4508 IVSDPSIDL
+4508 VVSDPRIDL

-4531 TSVTTPRFVIGNVPA
+4531 TSVTKPRFVIGNVPA

-4559 YSVTANGNN
+4559 YPVTANGNN

-4619 DTGNSN
+4619 DTGSSN

-4655 SGREVLKQTITVGAD
+4655 SGREVLKHTITVGAD

-4724 DQHEATSLRPEFKGF
+4724 DQYEATSLRPEFKGL

-4828 NNKTPTLIGSTL
+4828 NNKTPTLVGNTL
-4840 PNTIVS
+4840 PNAIVS

-4954 AGHWGVVLPALGNDG
+4954 TGHWGVVLPALGNDG

-5081 QQKEILIEH
+5081 QQKDILIEH

-5247 LLQDDGTFNIH
+5247 LLQDDGKFNIH

-5295 GSLDDLITNH
+5295 GSLDDLITSH

-5378 STFIDNPAM
+5378 STFIDNPVM
-5387 VAGSDNGIFSNDS
+5387 MAGSDNGIFSNDS
-5400 ITSQTRPTFSI
+5400 ITSQTRPAFSI

-5529 LNVGEVWVNEKGH
+5529 LNVGEVWVNDKGH

-5580 THIKVFTSE
+5580 THIQVFTSE
-5589 LDDNKSSSKTEWWSN
+5589 LDDNKSSSKTDWWSN
-5604 SDLITMRGTGEIGA
+5604 SSTITMRGMGEIGA

-5630 TAVVAATGR
+5630 TAVVAANGQ
-5639 WELSTDKLPE
+5639 WELSTDQLPE
-5649 GTYDISLVIEDSAGN
+5649 GKYDITLSIEDNAGN
-5664 RWEDVREIFID
+5664 RKEEVHEIFID

-5703 SQLIITDSEGNTYTL
+5703 SQLIITDSNGNTYTL

-5759 EVPVISLSPD
+5759 ETPVISLSPD

-5870 NGASDSDNVTNHTQ
+5870 NGASDSDNVTNHNHTQ

-5927 AWNDGNYTLSVTVV
+5927 AWNDGTYTLSVTVV
-5941 DRAGNSQQSASL
+5941 DRAGNSLQSASL
-5953 AVTVDSTVTVTA
+5953 EVTVDSTVTVTA

-5994 THLRTEP
+5994 THLRTVP

-6009 KVTAYSITL
+6009 KETAYSITL

-6043 NIVNVSIMFE
+6043 NIVNVSVMFE

-6077 EYTMDVKFIDKDN
+6077 EYTMDVKFIDKDD

-6108 VNAMNVRGKTED
+6108 VNAMNARGKTED

>member
-30 VSLSGPDMNITTPRG
+30 VSLSGPDMNITTPHG

-115 EELKKQLDDAEN
+115 EELKKQLDEAEN

-319 DGSGSAKLVIT
+319 DGSGSTKLVIT

-449 NDNIT
+449 NDSIT

-534 SAEIETTNDS
+534 SAEIETTDDS

-595 SDSVEGINNL
+595 SDSVEGVNNL

-625 DTIAPVP
+625 DTVAPVP
-632 PTVSLEDYVVLPN
+632 PTVSLEDFVVLPN

-686 WNYQFSNKFLQGA
+686 WNYEFSNKFLQGA

-1064 WDAMSDTQI
+1064 WDAASDTQI

-1105 IAGNKANSAIFDFTI
+1105 IAGNKANSAVFDFTI

-1176 IELSHLNGSWLFI
+1176 IELSHLNGSWLFT

-1327 IVLDSADDTG
+1327 IVLNSADDTG
-1337 IQGDNMTNSTQPT
+1337 VQGDNMTNSTQPT

-1380 GTGGWTFTPP
+1380 GVGGWSFTP
-1390 TSWADGDYTLSVSV
+1390 TGAWADGDYTLSVSV

-1438 PDDNLTN
+1438 PNDNLTN

-1472 FNATQSATPGVWDYI
+1472 FNATQNATPGVWDYI

-1502 ATDEAGNKATQTLDF
+1502 ATDEAGNKTTQTLDF

-1556 DTDVSRVIVEVMHNG
+1556 DTDVSRVTVEVMHNG

-1637 IPGDNL
+1637 IPDDNL

-1677 SATSGVWDYTWLT
+1677 SATPGVWDYIWLT

-1708 NKTTQKLDFTI
+1708 NKTTQKLDFII
-1719 DTILSEPTIT
+1719 DTMLSEPTIT

-1865 DGGINWVNATLTSDG
+1865 DGGINWVNATLTPDG

-1923 PTITLDSADDSG
+1923 PTITLDSADDTG
-1935 TANDNKTNVKTPGFI
+1935 IQGDNMTNRTQPTFNLQHIDDDAVRVTVSVEHGGVTTTFDATKGVGGWTFTPPTSWG
-1950 IGGIDSDVTQVVVQ
+1950 
-1964 VMRDGHSEEVELTQT
+1964 
-1979 NGQWRFVPGSAWT
+1979 A
-1992 DGDYTLTVTVKDEAG
+1992 GDYTLSVSVEDKAGNTSHSASLTVTV
-2007 NIRHSA
+2007 
-2013 PLTVTID
+2013 D
-2020 TQITIDHI
+2020 TQIAINNI

-2114 FIIDTLLSEPTIVLD
+2114 FIIDTMLSEPTIVLD

-2137 GDHLTNVNKPT
+2137 GDNLTNVNKPT

-2206 AGNEKHSAS
+2206 
-2215 LTVTVDTQITIDVIE
+2215 
-2230 LVNDNGI
+2230 
-2237 PGDNMTNDAH
+2237 
-2247 PQFRVT
+2247 
-2253 VPGDVNEV
+2253 
-2261 SLSIDG
+2261 
-2267 GVTWV
+2267 
-2272 KATQSAT
+2272 
-2279 PGVWNYT
+2279 
-2286 WPGTVPD
+2286 
-2293 GDYTL
+2293 
-2298 NVKATDNAGNTVT
+2298 
-2311 ETLHFTIDTT
+2311 
-2321 LSTPVIVL
+2321 
-2329 DSADDSG
+2329 
-2336 VHGDN
+2336 
-2341 MTNHTQPTFALQH
+2341 
-2354 IDDDA
+2354 
-2359 VRVTVSVEH
+2359 
-2368 GGVTTTFDATKDAGG
+2368 
-2383 WTFTPTG
+2383 
-2390 AWADG
+2390 
-2395 DYTLSVSVE
+2395 
-2404 DKAGNTS
+2404 
-2411 HSASLTV
+2411 
-2418 TVDTQ
+2418 
-2423 IAINNI
+2423 
-2429 ELVNDSGIP
+2429 
-2438 DDNLTN
+2438 
-2444 NVRPHFQ
+2444 
-2451 VTVPTDVNVV
+2451 
-2461 RLSIDGGKTW
+2461 
-2471 FNATQSAT
+2471 
-2479 PGVWDYIWPDDVA
+2479 
-2492 DGGYTL
+2492 
-2498 TVEATDEA
+2498 
-2506 GNKATQTLDFTID
+2506 
-2519 TTLSVPTLSLDS
+2519 
-2531 ADDSGIAGD
+2531 
-2540 NITNVKTPGF
+2540 
-2550 TLNNIDTDVSRV
+2550 
-2562 IVEVMHNG
+2562 
-2570 IKQEVPLVQTG
+2570 
-2581 GQWRF
+2581 
-2586 APTSD
+2586 
-2591 WADGDYILTVK
+2591 
-2602 VEDRAGNVKQ
+2602 
-2612 SAPLT
+2612 
-2617 VTVDTHIAIDR
+2617 
-2628 IELVNDSG
+2628 
-2636 IPGDNLTN
+2636 
-2644 EARPHF
+2644 
-2650 QVTVPADVNGVRLSI
+2650 
-2665 DGGKTWF
+2665 
-2672 DATQSAT
+2672 
-2679 SGVWDY
+2679 
-2685 TWLTNVANGPH
+2685 
-2696 TLMVEASDKAGNK
+2696 
-2709 TTQKLDFTIDT
+2709 
-2720 ILSEP
+2720 
-2725 TITLDSADDS
+2725 
-2735 AAGDNITNVKMPG
+2735 
-2748 FTLGNIDA
+2748 
-2756 DVTKVVVTVAHDGKN
+2756 
-2771 QQIELIKNGGVWR
+2771 
-2784 FTPGA
+2784 
-2789 AWTDGDYTLTVKV
+2789 
-2802 EDKAGNTN
+2802 
-2810 YSAPLTVT
+2810 
-2818 IDTQTSIDRIELL
+2818 
-2831 NDTGIVGDNLT
+2831 
-2842 NEARPQF
+2842 
-2849 HITVPTD
+2849 
-2856 VNSVQL
+2856 
-2862 SLDGGI
+2862 
-2868 NWVNATL
+2868 
-2875 TSDGVWEYIWPTDLV
+2875 
-2890 ENTYTLTV
+2890 
-2898 KATDVAGNTAT
+2898 
-2909 ETLNFIIDTTLSTPT
+2909 
-2924 ITLDSADDSGTAND
+2924 
-2938 NKTNVKTPGFIIG
+2938 
-2951 GIDSDVTQVVV
+2951 
-2962 QVMRDGHSE
+2962 
-2971 EVELT
+2971 
-2976 QTNGQWRFVPGSAWT
+2976 
-2991 DGDYTLT
+2991 
-2998 VTVKDEAGNIRHSAP
+2998 
-3013 LTVTIDTQI
+3013 
-3022 TIDHIELVNDSGIP
+3022 
-3036 DDNLTNNVRPHFQVT
+3036 
-3051 VPTDVNVVR
+3051 
-3060 LSIDGGKT
+3060 
-3068 WFNATQS
+3068 
-3075 ATPGVW
+3075 
-3081 DYTWLAD
+3081 
-3088 VGEGKHTL
+3088 
-3096 TVEATDKAGNK
+3096 
-3107 TTQQLDFIIDTL
+3107 
-3119 LSEPTI
+3119 
-3125 VLDNTD
+3125 
-3131 DSGTKGDNLT
+3131 
-3141 NVNKPTF
+3141 
-3148 LLGNIDADARYVTVE
+3148 
-3163 VQHGGTK
+3163 
-3170 EVLTATKGATG
+3170 
-3181 IWSVT
+3181 
-3186 PTGTWADGD
+3186 
-3195 YTLTVRV
+3195 
-3202 EDDAGN
+3202 AGN

-3318 RLSTPTIAMD
+3318 RLSTPTITMD

-3353 DADAHSVILRITQGG
+3353 DSDAQSVILRITQGG

-3413 LVVTVDT
+3413 LIVTVDT

-3464 GGANWVSATQGIE
+3464 GGANWVSAAQGIE

-3624 RIELVND
+3624 HIELVND

-3694 LTVEVT
+3694 LIVEVT
-3700 DGAGNKMTETLNFT
+3700 DGAGNKMTGTLDFT

-3839 DRLTNHDRPVFDIH
+3839 DRLTNHDRPVFDIR

-3909 VKESAPFEVRIDTTT
+3909 VKESAPLEVRIDTTT

-3954 PGDVVQVRVTLDGGA
+3954 PGDVIQVRVTLDGGA

-4180 FNVGSALPDGQHTL
+4180 FNVGSALPDGKHTL

-4305 SAELRIEIDTQVQI
+4305 SAELQIEIDTQVQI

-4531 TSVTTPRFVIGNVPA
+4531 TSVTKPRFVIGNVPA

-4559 YSVTANGNN
+4559 YPVTANGNN

-4619 DTGNSN
+4619 DTGSSN

-4655 SGREVLKQTITVGAD
+4655 SGREVLKHTITVGAD

-4724 DQHEATSLRPEFKGF
+4724 DQYEATSLRPEFKGL

-4828 NNKTPTLIGSTL
+4828 NNKTPTLVGNTL
-4840 PNTIVS
+4840 PNAIVS

-4969 NYELTFKV
+4969 NYVLTFKV

-5081 QQKEILIEH
+5081 QQKDILIEH

-5295 GSLDDLITNH
+5295 GSLDDLITSH

-5378 STFIDNPAM
+5378 STFIDNPVM
-5387 VAGSDNGIFSNDS
+5387 MAGSDNGIFSNDS
-5400 ITSQTRPTFSI
+5400 ITSQTRPAFSI
-5411 FGEMNQSVQ
+5411 YGEMNQSVQ

-5474 DTFNT
+5474 DTLNT

-5529 LNVGEVWVNEKGH
+5529 LNVGEVWVNDKGH

-5580 THIKVFTSE
+5580 THIQVFTSE
-5589 LDDNKSSSKTEWWSN
+5589 LDDNKSSSKTDWWSN
-5604 SDLITMRGTGEIGA
+5604 SSTITMRGMGEIGA

-5630 TAVVAATGR
+5630 TAVVAANGQ
-5639 WELSTDKLPE
+5639 WELSTDQLPE
-5649 GTYDISLVIEDSAGN
+5649 GKYDITLSIEDNAGN
-5664 RWEDVREIFID
+5664 RKEEVHEIFID

-5703 SQLIITDSEGNTYTL
+5703 SQLIITDSNGNTYTL

-5780 RDKQPTFIIG
+5780 RDNQPTFIIG

-5855 STLTVPEIALAAGED
+5855 STLTVPEIALAAGEG
-5870 NGASDSDNVTNHTQ
+5870 NGVSDSDNVTNHNHTQ

-5927 AWNDGNYTLSVTVV
+5927 AWNDGTYTLSVTVV
-5941 DRAGNSQQSASL
+5941 DRAGNSLQSASL
-5953 AVTVDSTVTVTA
+5953 EVTVDSTVTVTA
-5965 DSQHDDASDDATATA
+5965 DSQHDDASDDATPTA

-5994 THLRTEP
+5994 THLRTVP

-6009 KVTAYSITL
+6009 KETAYSITL

-6043 NIVNVSIMFE
+6043 NIVNVSVMFE

-6077 EYTMDVKFIDKDN
+6077 EYTMDVKFLDKDD

-6108 VNAMNVRGKTED
+6108 VNAMNARGKTED

-6135 NGAIDVF
+6135 NGAIEVF

>member
-241 VTLALAAES
+241 VTLALATES

-625 DTIAPVP
+625 DTVAPVP
-632 PTVSLEDYVVLPN
+632 PTVSLEDFVVLPN

-1028 LSPDSDSGIS
+1028 LSPDSDSGVS

-1064 WDAMSDTQI
+1064 WDAASDTQI

-1105 IAGNKANSAIFDFTI
+1105 IAGNKANSAVFDFTI

-1207 KAGNTNYSAPLTV
+1207 KAGNTSYSAPLTV

-1380 GTGGWTFTPP
+1380 GTGGWSFTP
-1390 TSWADGDYTLSVSV
+1390 TGAWADGDYTLSVSV

-1438 PDDNLTN
+1438 PNDNLTN

-1472 FNATQSATPGVWDYI
+1472 FNATQSATPGAWDYI

-1502 ATDEAGNKATQTLDF
+1502 ATDKAGNKTTQELDF

-2129 NTDDSGTK
+2129 STDDSGTK
-2137 GDHLTNVNKPT
+2137 GDNLTNVNKPT

-2321 LSTPVIVL
+2321 LSVPVIVL
-2329 DSADDSG
+2329 NSADDTG
-2336 VHGDN
+2336 VQGDN
-2341 MTNHTQPTFALQH
+2341 MTNSTQPTFALQH

-2368 GGVTTTFDATKDAGG
+2368 GGVTTTFDATKGTGG
-2383 WTFTPTG
+2383 WSFTPTG

-2451 VTVPTDVNVV
+2451 VKVPMDVN
-2461 RLSIDGGKTW
+2461 
-2471 FNATQSAT
+2471 
-2479 PGVWDYIWPDDVA
+2479 
-2492 DGGYTL
+2492 
-2498 TVEATDEA
+2498 E
-2506 GNKATQTLDFTID
+2506 
-2519 TTLSVPTLSLDS
+2519 
-2531 ADDSGIAGD
+2531 
-2540 NITNVKTPGF
+2540 
-2550 TLNNIDTDVSRV
+2550 
-2562 IVEVMHNG
+2562 
-2570 IKQEVPLVQTG
+2570 
-2581 GQWRF
+2581 
-2586 APTSD
+2586 
-2591 WADGDYILTVK
+2591 
-2602 VEDRAGNVKQ
+2602 
-2612 SAPLT
+2612 
-2617 VTVDTHIAIDR
+2617 
-2628 IELVNDSG
+2628 
-2636 IPGDNLTN
+2636 
-2644 EARPHF
+2644 
-2650 QVTVPADVNGVRLSI
+2650 
-2665 DGGKTWF
+2665 
-2672 DATQSAT
+2672 
-2679 SGVWDY
+2679 
-2685 TWLTNVANGPH
+2685 
-2696 TLMVEASDKAGNK
+2696 
-2709 TTQKLDFTIDT
+2709 
-2720 ILSEP
+2720 
-2725 TITLDSADDS
+2725 
-2735 AAGDNITNVKMPG
+2735 
-2748 FTLGNIDA
+2748 
-2756 DVTKVVVTVAHDGKN
+2756 
-2771 QQIELIKNGGVWR
+2771 
-2784 FTPGA
+2784 
-2789 AWTDGDYTLTVKV
+2789 
-2802 EDKAGNTN
+2802 
-2810 YSAPLTVT
+2810 
-2818 IDTQTSIDRIELL
+2818 
-2831 NDTGIVGDNLT
+2831 
-2842 NEARPQF
+2842 
-2849 HITVPTD
+2849 
-2856 VNSVQL
+2856 
-2862 SLDGGI
+2862 
-2868 NWVNATL
+2868 
-2875 TSDGVWEYIWPTDLV
+2875 
-2890 ENTYTLTV
+2890 
-2898 KATDVAGNTAT
+2898 
-2909 ETLNFIIDTTLSTPT
+2909 
-2924 ITLDSADDSGTAND
+2924 
-2938 NKTNVKTPGFIIG
+2938 
-2951 GIDSDVTQVVV
+2951 
-2962 QVMRDGHSE
+2962 
-2971 EVELT
+2971 
-2976 QTNGQWRFVPGSAWT
+2976 
-2991 DGDYTLT
+2991 
-2998 VTVKDEAGNIRHSAP
+2998 
-3013 LTVTIDTQI
+3013 
-3022 TIDHIELVNDSGIP
+3022 
-3036 DDNLTNNVRPHFQVT
+3036 
-3051 VPTDVNVVR
+3051 VR

-3096 TVEATDKAGNK
+3096 TVEATDKAGNQ
-3107 TTQQLDFIIDTL
+3107 TTQKLDFIIDTL

-3125 VLDNTD
+3125 VLDSTD

-3141 NVNKPTF
+3141 NANKPTF
-3148 LLGNIDADARYVTVE
+3148 ILGNIDADARYVTVE
-3163 VQHGGTK
+3163 VQYGGTK

-3318 RLSTPTIAMD
+3318 RLSTPTITMD

-3353 DADAHSVILRITQGG
+3353 DSDAQSVILRITQGG

-3413 LVVTVDT
+3413 LIVTVDT

-3464 GGANWVSATQGIE
+3464 GGANWVSAAQGIE

-3624 RIELVND
+3624 HIELVND

-3714 IDITLLTPTI
+3714 IDITLMTPTI

-3839 DRLTNHDRPVFDIH
+3839 DRLTNHDRPVFDIR

-4224 LDPTH
+4224 LEPTH

-4531 TSVTTPRFVIGNVPA
+4531 TSVTKPRFVIGNVPA

-4559 YSVTANGNN
+4559 YPVTANGNN

-4828 NNKTPTLIGSTL
+4828 NNKTPTLVGNTL
-4840 PNTIVS
+4840 PNAIVS

-4969 NYELTFKV
+4969 NYVLTFKV

-5295 GSLDDLITNH
+5295 GSLDDLITSH

-5378 STFIDNPAM
+5378 STFIDNPVM
-5387 VAGSDNGIFSNDS
+5387 MAGSDNGIFSNDS
-5400 ITSQTRPTFSI
+5400 ITSQTRPAFSI
-5411 FGEMNQSVQ
+5411 YGEMNQSVQ

-5474 DTFNT
+5474 DTLNT

-5529 LNVGEVWVNEKGH
+5529 LNVGEVWVNDKGH

-5580 THIKVFTSE
+5580 THIQVFTSE
-5589 LDDNKSSSKTEWWSN
+5589 LDDNKSSSKTDWWSN
-5604 SDLITMRGTGEIGA
+5604 SSTITMRGMGEIGA

-5630 TAVVAATGR
+5630 TAVVAANGQ
-5639 WELSTDKLPE
+5639 WELSTDQLPE
-5649 GTYDISLVIEDSAGN
+5649 GKYDITLSIEDNAGN
-5664 RWEDVREIFID
+5664 RKEEVHEIFID

-5703 SQLIITDSEGNTYTL
+5703 SQLIITDSNGNTYTL

-5752 VPLDIMK
+5752 VSLDIMK

-5870 NGASDSDNVTNHTQ
+5870 NGVSDSDNVTNHTQ

-5907 VTDIYQA
+5907 VTDTYQA

-5927 AWNDGNYTLSVTVV
+5927 AWNDGTYTLSVTVV

-5994 THLRTEP
+5994 THLRTVP

-6009 KVTAYSITL
+6009 KETAYSITL

-6108 VNAMNVRGKTED
+6108 VNAMNARGKTED

>member
-115 EELKKQLDDAEN
+115 EELKKQLDEAEN

-152 AFEVQNSSKQIE
+152 AFEVQNSSKQME
-164 EMLQNFLADNVA
+164 EMLQEFLADNVA

-449 NDNIT
+449 NDSIT

-534 SAEIETTNDS
+534 SAEIETTDDS

-595 SDSVEGINNL
+595 SDSVEGVNNL

-625 DTIAPVP
+625 DTVAPVP
-632 PTVSLEDYVVLPN
+632 PTVSLEDFVVLPN

-1028 LSPDSDSGIS
+1028 LSPDSDSGIA

-1105 IAGNKANSAIFDFTI
+1105 IAGNKANSAVFDFTI

-1176 IELSHLNGSWLFI
+1176 IELSHLNGSWLFT

-1380 GTGGWTFTPP
+1380 GTGGWSFTP
-1390 TSWADGDYTLSVSV
+1390 TGAWADGDYTLSVSV

-1438 PDDNLTN
+1438 PNDNLTN

-1472 FNATQSATPGVWDYI
+1472 FNATQSATPGAWDYI

-1502 ATDEAGNKATQTLDF
+1502 ATDKAGNKTTQELDF

-1556 DTDVSRVIVEVMHNG
+1556 DTDVSRVTVEVMHNG

-1677 SATSGVWDYTWLT
+1677 SATPGVWDYTWLT

-1708 NKTTQKLDFTI
+1708 NKTTQKLDFII
-1719 DTILSEPTIT
+1719 DTMLSEPTIT

-2020 TQITIDHI
+2020 TQIAIDHI

-2042 NNVRPHFQ
+2042 N
-2050 VTVPTDVNVV
+2050 
-2060 RLSIDG
+2060 
-2066 GKTWFNATQSATPG
+2066 
-2080 VWDYTWLADVG
+2080 
-2091 EGKHTLTVEATDKAG
+2091 EA
-2106 NKTTQQLD
+2106 
-2114 FIIDTLLSEPTIVLD
+2114 
-2129 NTDDSGTK
+2129 
-2137 GDHLTNVNKPT
+2137 
-2148 FLLGN
+2148 
-2153 IDADARYVTVEVQ
+2153 
-2166 HGGTKEVLTAT
+2166 
-2177 KDATGNWSVT
+2177 
-2187 PTGTWAD
+2187 
-2194 GDYTLTV
+2194 
-2201 RVEDE
+2201 
-2206 AGNEKHSAS
+2206 
-2215 LTVTVDTQITIDVIE
+2215 
-2230 LVNDNGI
+2230 
-2237 PGDNMTNDAH
+2237 
-2247 PQFRVT
+2247 
-2253 VPGDVNEV
+2253 
-2261 SLSIDG
+2261 
-2267 GVTWV
+2267 
-2272 KATQSAT
+2272 
-2279 PGVWNYT
+2279 
-2286 WPGTVPD
+2286 
-2293 GDYTL
+2293 
-2298 NVKATDNAGNTVT
+2298 
-2311 ETLHFTIDTT
+2311 
-2321 LSTPVIVL
+2321 
-2329 DSADDSG
+2329 
-2336 VHGDN
+2336 
-2341 MTNHTQPTFALQH
+2341 
-2354 IDDDA
+2354 
-2359 VRVTVSVEH
+2359 
-2368 GGVTTTFDATKDAGG
+2368 
-2383 WTFTPTG
+2383 
-2390 AWADG
+2390 
-2395 DYTLSVSVE
+2395 
-2404 DKAGNTS
+2404 
-2411 HSASLTV
+2411 
-2418 TVDTQ
+2418 
-2423 IAINNI
+2423 
-2429 ELVNDSGIP
+2429 
-2438 DDNLTN
+2438 
-2444 NVRPHFQ
+2444 
-2451 VTVPTDVNVV
+2451 
-2461 RLSIDGGKTW
+2461 
-2471 FNATQSAT
+2471 
-2479 PGVWDYIWPDDVA
+2479 
-2492 DGGYTL
+2492 
-2498 TVEATDEA
+2498 
-2506 GNKATQTLDFTID
+2506 
-2519 TTLSVPTLSLDS
+2519 
-2531 ADDSGIAGD
+2531 
-2540 NITNVKTPGF
+2540 
-2550 TLNNIDTDVSRV
+2550 
-2562 IVEVMHNG
+2562 
-2570 IKQEVPLVQTG
+2570 
-2581 GQWRF
+2581 
-2586 APTSD
+2586 
-2591 WADGDYILTVK
+2591 
-2602 VEDRAGNVKQ
+2602 
-2612 SAPLT
+2612 
-2617 VTVDTHIAIDR
+2617 
-2628 IELVNDSG
+2628 
-2636 IPGDNLTN
+2636 
-2644 EARPHF
+2644 
-2650 QVTVPADVNGVRLSI
+2650 
-2665 DGGKTWF
+2665 
-2672 DATQSAT
+2672 
-2679 SGVWDY
+2679 
-2685 TWLTNVANGPH
+2685 
-2696 TLMVEASDKAGNK
+2696 
-2709 TTQKLDFTIDT
+2709 
-2720 ILSEP
+2720 
-2725 TITLDSADDS
+2725 
-2735 AAGDNITNVKMPG
+2735 
-2748 FTLGNIDA
+2748 
-2756 DVTKVVVTVAHDGKN
+2756 
-2771 QQIELIKNGGVWR
+2771 
-2784 FTPGA
+2784 
-2789 AWTDGDYTLTVKV
+2789 
-2802 EDKAGNTN
+2802 
-2810 YSAPLTVT
+2810 
-2818 IDTQTSIDRIELL
+2818 
-2831 NDTGIVGDNLT
+2831 
-2842 NEARPQF
+2842 
-2849 HITVPTD
+2849 
-2856 VNSVQL
+2856 
-2862 SLDGGI
+2862 
-2868 NWVNATL
+2868 
-2875 TSDGVWEYIWPTDLV
+2875 
-2890 ENTYTLTV
+2890 
-2898 KATDVAGNTAT
+2898 
-2909 ETLNFIIDTTLSTPT
+2909 
-2924 ITLDSADDSGTAND
+2924 
-2938 NKTNVKTPGFIIG
+2938 
-2951 GIDSDVTQVVV
+2951 
-2962 QVMRDGHSE
+2962 
-2971 EVELT
+2971 
-2976 QTNGQWRFVPGSAWT
+2976 
-2991 DGDYTLT
+2991 
-2998 VTVKDEAGNIRHSAP
+2998 
-3013 LTVTIDTQI
+3013 
-3022 TIDHIELVNDSGIP
+3022 
-3036 DDNLTNNVRPHFQVT
+3036 RPHFQVT

-3170 EVLTATKGATG
+3170 EVLTATKDATGNWSVTPTGTWADGDYTLTVRVEDEAGNEKHSASLTVTVDTQITIDAIELVNDNGIPGDNMTNDAHPQFRVTVPGDVNEVSLSIDGGVTWVKATQSATPGVWNYTWPGTVPDGDYTLNVKATDNAGNTVTETLHFTIDTTLSTPVIVLDSADDTGIQGDNMTNRTQPTFNLQHIDDDAVRVTVSVEHGGVTTTFDATKGVGGWTFTPPTSWGAGDYTLSVSVEDKAGNTSHSASLTVTVDTQIAINNIELVNDSGIPDDNLTNNVRPQFQVKVPTDVNEVRLSIDGGKTWFNATQSATPGVWDYTWLADVGEGKHTLTVEATDKAGNQTTQKLDFIIDTLLSEPTIVLDSTDDSGTKGDNLTNANKPTFLLGNIDADARYVTVEVQHGSTKEVLTATKGATG

-3202 EDDAGN
+3202 EDEAGN

-3223 TIDVIELVND
+3223 TIDAIELVND

-3318 RLSTPTIAMD
+3318 RLSTPTITMD

-3353 DADAHSVILRITQGG
+3353 DSDAQSVILRITQGG

-3413 LVVTVDT
+3413 LIVTVDT

-3464 GGANWVSATQGIE
+3464 GGANWVSAAQGIE

-3491 KHTLTVMVTDR
+3491 KHILTVMVTDR

-3624 RIELVND
+3624 HIELVND

-3694 LTVEVT
+3694 LIVEVT
-3700 DGAGNKMTETLNFT
+3700 DGAGNKMTGTLDFT

-3738 NLTSVTQPVFVLGSI
+3738 NLTSVTQPIFVLGSI

-3839 DRLTNHDRPVFDIH
+3839 DRLTNHDRPVFDIR

-3954 PGDVVQVRVTLDGGA
+3954 PGDVIQVRVTLDGGA

-3993 TYTLRVEATDEAG
+3993 TYTLRVEATDQAG

-4180 FNVGSALPDGQHTL
+4180 FNVGSALPDGKHTL

-4305 SAELRIEIDTQVQI
+4305 SAELQIEIDTQVQI

-4531 TSVTTPRFVIGNVPA
+4531 TSVTKPRFVIGNVPA

-4559 YSVTANGNN
+4559 YPVTANGNN

-4619 DTGNSN
+4619 DTGSSN

-4655 SGREVLKQTITVGAD
+4655 SGREVLKHTITVGAD

-4724 DQHEATSLRPEFKGF
+4724 DQYEATSLRPEFKGL

-4791 ESSQVDFPVVIPVI
+4791 ESSQVDFPVVISVI

-4828 NNKTPTLIGSTL
+4828 NNKTPTLVGNTL
-4840 PNTIVS
+4840 PNAIVS

-4969 NYELTFKV
+4969 NYVLTFKV

-5081 QQKEILIEH
+5081 QQKDILIEH

-5295 GSLDDLITNH
+5295 GSLDDLITSH

-5378 STFIDNPAM
+5378 STFIDNPVM
-5387 VAGSDNGIFSNDS
+5387 MAGSDNGIFSNDS
-5400 ITSQTRPTFSI
+5400 ITSQTRPAFSI
-5411 FGEMNQSVQ
+5411 YGEMNQSVQ

-5529 LNVGEVWVNEKGH
+5529 LNVGEVWVNDKGH

-5580 THIKVFTSE
+5580 THIQVFTSE
-5589 LDDNKSSSKTEWWSN
+5589 LDDNKSSSKTDWWSN
-5604 SDLITMRGTGEIGA
+5604 SSTITMRGMGEIGA

-5630 TAVVAATGR
+5630 TAVVAANGQ
-5639 WELSTDKLPE
+5639 WELSTDQLPE
-5649 GTYDISLVIEDSAGN
+5649 GKYDITLSIEDNAGN
-5664 RWEDVREIFID
+5664 RKEEVHEIFID

-5703 SQLIITDSEGNTYTL
+5703 SQLIITDSNGNTYTL

-5759 EVPVISLSPD
+5759 ETPVISLSPD

-5780 RDKQPTFIIG
+5780 RDNQPTFIIG

-5855 STLTVPEIALAAGED
+5855 STLTVPEIALAAGEG
-5870 NGASDSDNVTNHTQ
+5870 NGASDSDNVTNHNHTQ

-5927 AWNDGNYTLSVTVV
+5927 AWNDGTYTLSVTVV
-5941 DRAGNSQQSASL
+5941 DRAGNSLQSASL
-5953 AVTVDSTVTVTA
+5953 EVTVDSTVTVTA

-5994 THLRTEP
+5994 THLRTVP

-6009 KVTAYSITL
+6009 KETAYSITL

-6043 NIVNVSIMFE
+6043 NIVNVSVMFE

-6077 EYTMDVKFIDKDN
+6077 EYTMDVKFIDKDD

-6108 VNAMNVRGKTED
+6108 VNAMNARGKTED

>member
-30 VSLSGPDMNITTPRG
+30 VSLSGPDMNITTPHG

-127 AKKEADKAKEEAEK
+127 AKKEADEAKEEAEK

-427 TDTIAPEK
+427 TDTIPPEK

-534 SAEIETTNDS
+534 SAEIETTDDS

-595 SDSVEGINNL
+595 SDSVEGVNNL

-625 DTIAPVP
+625 DTVAPVP
-632 PTVSLEDYVVLPN
+632 PTVSLEDFVVLPN

-954 APYSTVKLYIDG
+954 APYSTVKLYVDG

-980 EYTLKADQGLVDG
+980 EYILKADQGLVDG

-1028 LSPDSDSGIS
+1028 LSPDSDSGIA
-1038 DDNLTNIVKPTL
+1038 DDNLTNIVNPTL

-1064 WDAMSDTQI
+1064 WDAASDTQI

-1105 IAGNKANSAIFDFTI
+1105 IAGNKANSAVFDFTI

-1176 IELSHLNGSWLFI
+1176 IELSHLNGSWLFT

-1207 KAGNTNYSAPLTV
+1207 KAGNTSYSAPLTV

-1327 IVLDSADDTG
+1327 IVLNSADDTG
-1337 IQGDNMTNSTQPT
+1337 VQGDNMTNRTQPT

-1544 NVKTPGFTLNNI
+1544 SVKTPGFTLNNI

-1637 IPGDNL
+1637 IPDDNL

-1699 MVEASDKAG
+1699 MVEATDKAG
-1708 NKTTQKLDFTI
+1708 NKTTQKLDFII
-1719 DTILSEPTIT
+1719 DTLLSEPTIT

-2020 TQITIDHI
+2020 TQIAIDHI
-2028 ELVNDSGIPDDNLT
+2028 ELVNDSGIPNDNLTNNVRPHFQVTVPTDVNVVRLSIDGGKTWFNATQSATPGVWDYTWLADVGEGKHTLTVEAADKAGNQTTQQLDFIIDTLLSEPTIVLDNTDDSGTKGDNLTNVNKPTFLLGNIDADARYVTVEVQHGGTKEVLTATKDATGNWSVTPTGTWADGDYTLTVRVEDDAGNVKYSASLTVTVDTQITIDVIELVNDSGTRGDNLTNDANPHFRITVPGDVNEVSLSIDGGVTWVKAMQSATPGVWNYTWPKTVADGDYTLTVKATDNAGNTVTRTLDFTIDTTLSTPVIVLDSADDSGVHGDNMTNRTQPTFALQHIDDDAVRVTVSVEHGGVTTTFDATKEAGGWTFTPTGAWADGDYTLSVSVEDKAGNTSHSASLTVTVDTQIAINNIELVNDSGIPNDNLT

-2106 NKTTQQLD
+2106 NQ
-2114 FIIDTLLSEPTIVLD
+2114 
-2129 NTDDSGTK
+2129 
-2137 GDHLTNVNKPT
+2137 
-2148 FLLGN
+2148 
-2153 IDADARYVTVEVQ
+2153 
-2166 HGGTKEVLTAT
+2166 
-2177 KDATGNWSVT
+2177 
-2187 PTGTWAD
+2187 
-2194 GDYTLTV
+2194 
-2201 RVEDE
+2201 
-2206 AGNEKHSAS
+2206 
-2215 LTVTVDTQITIDVIE
+2215 
-2230 LVNDNGI
+2230 
-2237 PGDNMTNDAH
+2237 
-2247 PQFRVT
+2247 
-2253 VPGDVNEV
+2253 
-2261 SLSIDG
+2261 
-2267 GVTWV
+2267 
-2272 KATQSAT
+2272 
-2279 PGVWNYT
+2279 
-2286 WPGTVPD
+2286 
-2293 GDYTL
+2293 
-2298 NVKATDNAGNTVT
+2298 
-2311 ETLHFTIDTT
+2311 
-2321 LSTPVIVL
+2321 
-2329 DSADDSG
+2329 
-2336 VHGDN
+2336 
-2341 MTNHTQPTFALQH
+2341 
-2354 IDDDA
+2354 
-2359 VRVTVSVEH
+2359 
-2368 GGVTTTFDATKDAGG
+2368 
-2383 WTFTPTG
+2383 
-2390 AWADG
+2390 
-2395 DYTLSVSVE
+2395 
-2404 DKAGNTS
+2404 
-2411 HSASLTV
+2411 
-2418 TVDTQ
+2418 
-2423 IAINNI
+2423 
-2429 ELVNDSGIP
+2429 
-2438 DDNLTN
+2438 
-2444 NVRPHFQ
+2444 
-2451 VTVPTDVNVV
+2451 
-2461 RLSIDGGKTW
+2461 
-2471 FNATQSAT
+2471 
-2479 PGVWDYIWPDDVA
+2479 
-2492 DGGYTL
+2492 
-2498 TVEATDEA
+2498 
-2506 GNKATQTLDFTID
+2506 
-2519 TTLSVPTLSLDS
+2519 
-2531 ADDSGIAGD
+2531 
-2540 NITNVKTPGF
+2540 
-2550 TLNNIDTDVSRV
+2550 
-2562 IVEVMHNG
+2562 
-2570 IKQEVPLVQTG
+2570 
-2581 GQWRF
+2581 
-2586 APTSD
+2586 
-2591 WADGDYILTVK
+2591 
-2602 VEDRAGNVKQ
+2602 
-2612 SAPLT
+2612 
-2617 VTVDTHIAIDR
+2617 
-2628 IELVNDSG
+2628 
-2636 IPGDNLTN
+2636 
-2644 EARPHF
+2644 
-2650 QVTVPADVNGVRLSI
+2650 
-2665 DGGKTWF
+2665 
-2672 DATQSAT
+2672 
-2679 SGVWDY
+2679 
-2685 TWLTNVANGPH
+2685 
-2696 TLMVEASDKAGNK
+2696 
-2709 TTQKLDFTIDT
+2709 
-2720 ILSEP
+2720 
-2725 TITLDSADDS
+2725 
-2735 AAGDNITNVKMPG
+2735 
-2748 FTLGNIDA
+2748 
-2756 DVTKVVVTVAHDGKN
+2756 
-2771 QQIELIKNGGVWR
+2771 
-2784 FTPGA
+2784 
-2789 AWTDGDYTLTVKV
+2789 
-2802 EDKAGNTN
+2802 
-2810 YSAPLTVT
+2810 
-2818 IDTQTSIDRIELL
+2818 
-2831 NDTGIVGDNLT
+2831 
-2842 NEARPQF
+2842 
-2849 HITVPTD
+2849 
-2856 VNSVQL
+2856 
-2862 SLDGGI
+2862 
-2868 NWVNATL
+2868 
-2875 TSDGVWEYIWPTDLV
+2875 
-2890 ENTYTLTV
+2890 
-2898 KATDVAGNTAT
+2898 
-2909 ETLNFIIDTTLSTPT
+2909 
-2924 ITLDSADDSGTAND
+2924 
-2938 NKTNVKTPGFIIG
+2938 
-2951 GIDSDVTQVVV
+2951 
-2962 QVMRDGHSE
+2962 
-2971 EVELT
+2971 
-2976 QTNGQWRFVPGSAWT
+2976 
-2991 DGDYTLT
+2991 
-2998 VTVKDEAGNIRHSAP
+2998 
-3013 LTVTIDTQI
+3013 
-3022 TIDHIELVNDSGIP
+3022 
-3036 DDNLTNNVRPHFQVT
+3036 
-3051 VPTDVNVVR
+3051 
-3060 LSIDGGKT
+3060 
-3068 WFNATQS
+3068 
-3075 ATPGVW
+3075 
-3081 DYTWLAD
+3081 
-3088 VGEGKHTL
+3088 
-3096 TVEATDKAGNK
+3096 

-3208 VKYSAPLTVTVDTQI
+3208 VKYSAPLTVTVDTQM

-3624 RIELVND
+3624 HIELVND

-3694 LTVEVT
+3694 LIVEVT
-3700 DGAGNKMTETLNFT
+3700 DGAGNKMTGTLDFT

-3839 DRLTNHDRPVFDIH
+3839 DRLTNHDRPVFDIR
-3853 QVDSDVTRVMVKV
+3853 QIDSDVTRVMVKV

-3909 VKESAPFEVRIDTTT
+3909 VKESAPLEVRIDTTT

-4006 NIANKDL
+4006 NIANEDL

-4260 VHIDGRDY
+4260 VHLDGRDY
-4268 TIENTGGNLTFTP
+4268 TIENKGGNLTFTP

-4305 SAELRIEIDTQVQI
+4305 SAELQIEIDTQVQI

-4435 ITSPRFEISAREPLQ
+4435 ITSPRFEISAREQLQ

-4559 YSVTANGNN
+4559 YPVTANGNN

-4619 DTGNSN
+4619 DTGSSN

-4655 SGREVLKQTITVGAD
+4655 SGREVLKHTITVGAD

-4724 DQHEATSLRPEFKGF
+4724 DQYEATSLRPEFKGL

-5081 QQKEILIEH
+5081 QQKDILIEH

-5239 DGTWRAPI
+5239 DGSWRAPI

-5268 EVSKDYSVD
+5268 EVSKNYSVD

-5378 STFIDNPAM
+5378 STFIDNPVM
-5387 VAGSDNGIFSNDS
+5387 MAGSDNGIFSNDS
-5400 ITSQTRPTFSI
+5400 VTSQTRPAFSI

-5442 ESPLGDGSHSI
+5442 ASPLGDGSHSI

-5474 DTFNT
+5474 DTLNT

-5529 LNVGEVWVNEKGH
+5529 LNVGEVWVNDKGH

-5580 THIKVFTSE
+5580 THIQVFTSE
-5589 LDDNKSSSKTEWWSN
+5589 LDDNKSSSKTDWWSN
-5604 SDLITMRGTGEIGA
+5604 SSTITMRGMGEIGA

-5630 TAVVAATGR
+5630 TAVVAANGQ
-5639 WELSTDKLPE
+5639 WELSTDQLPE
-5649 GTYDISLVIEDSAGN
+5649 GKYDITLSIEDNAGN
-5664 RWEDVREIFID
+5664 RKEEVHEIFID

-5703 SQLIITDSEGNTYTL
+5703 SQLIITDSNGNTYTL

-5870 NGASDSDNVTNHTQ
+5870 NGVSDSDNVTNHTQ

-5907 VTDIYQA
+5907 VTDTYQA

-5927 AWNDGNYTLSVTVV
+5927 AWNDGTYTLSVTVV

-5965 DSQHDDASDDATATA
+5965 DSQHDDASDDATPTA
-5980 VTPPESETVNAESA
+5980 VTPPESETVNAESD
-5994 THLRTEP
+5994 THLRTVP

-6009 KVTAYSITL
+6009 KETAYSITL

-6043 NIVNVSIMFE
+6043 NIVNVSVMFE

-6077 EYTMDVKFIDKDN
+6077 EYTMDVKFIDKDD

-6095 EKTFSVDHSSADI
+6095 EKIFSVDHSSADI
-6108 VNAMNVRGKTED
+6108 VNAMNARGKTED

>member
-1 MGNKSIQKFFADQ
+1 KFFADQ

-30 VSLSGPDMNITTPRG
+30 VSLSGPDMNITTPHG

-534 SAEIETTNDS
+534 SAEIETTDDS

-595 SDSVEGINNL
+595 SDSVEGVNNL

-625 DTIAPVP
+625 DTVAPVP
-632 PTVSLEDYVVLPN
+632 PTVSLEDFVVLPN

-686 WNYQFSNKFLQGA
+686 WNYQFSNKFLQGS

-1028 LSPDSDSGIS
+1028 LSPDSDSGIA

-1105 IAGNKANSAIFDFTI
+1105 IAGNKANSAVFDFTI

-1176 IELSHLNGSWLFI
+1176 IELSHLNGSWLFT

-1207 KAGNTNYSAPLTV
+1207 KAGNTSYSAPLTV

-1380 GTGGWTFTPP
+1380 GTGGWSFTP
-1390 TSWADGDYTLSVSV
+1390 TGAWADGDYTLSVSV

-1438 PDDNLTN
+1438 PNDNLTN

-1472 FNATQSATPGVWDYI
+1472 FNATQSATPGAWDYI

-1502 ATDEAGNKATQTLDF
+1502 ATDKAGNKTTQELDF

-2129 NTDDSGTK
+2129 STDDSGTK

-2321 LSTPVIVL
+2321 LSVPVIVL
-2329 DSADDSG
+2329 NSADDTG
-2336 VHGDN
+2336 VQGDN
-2341 MTNHTQPTFALQH
+2341 MTNSTQPTFALQH

-2368 GGVTTTFDATKDAGG
+2368 GGVTTTFDATKGVGG
-2383 WTFTPTG
+2383 WSFTPTG

-2451 VTVPTDVNVV
+2451 VKVPTDVN
-2461 RLSIDGGKTW
+2461 
-2471 FNATQSAT
+2471 
-2479 PGVWDYIWPDDVA
+2479 
-2492 DGGYTL
+2492 
-2498 TVEATDEA
+2498 E
-2506 GNKATQTLDFTID
+2506 
-2519 TTLSVPTLSLDS
+2519 
-2531 ADDSGIAGD
+2531 
-2540 NITNVKTPGF
+2540 
-2550 TLNNIDTDVSRV
+2550 
-2562 IVEVMHNG
+2562 
-2570 IKQEVPLVQTG
+2570 
-2581 GQWRF
+2581 
-2586 APTSD
+2586 
-2591 WADGDYILTVK
+2591 
-2602 VEDRAGNVKQ
+2602 
-2612 SAPLT
+2612 
-2617 VTVDTHIAIDR
+2617 
-2628 IELVNDSG
+2628 
-2636 IPGDNLTN
+2636 
-2644 EARPHF
+2644 
-2650 QVTVPADVNGVRLSI
+2650 
-2665 DGGKTWF
+2665 
-2672 DATQSAT
+2672 
-2679 SGVWDY
+2679 
-2685 TWLTNVANGPH
+2685 
-2696 TLMVEASDKAGNK
+2696 
-2709 TTQKLDFTIDT
+2709 
-2720 ILSEP
+2720 
-2725 TITLDSADDS
+2725 
-2735 AAGDNITNVKMPG
+2735 
-2748 FTLGNIDA
+2748 
-2756 DVTKVVVTVAHDGKN
+2756 
-2771 QQIELIKNGGVWR
+2771 
-2784 FTPGA
+2784 
-2789 AWTDGDYTLTVKV
+2789 
-2802 EDKAGNTN
+2802 
-2810 YSAPLTVT
+2810 
-2818 IDTQTSIDRIELL
+2818 
-2831 NDTGIVGDNLT
+2831 
-2842 NEARPQF
+2842 
-2849 HITVPTD
+2849 
-2856 VNSVQL
+2856 
-2862 SLDGGI
+2862 
-2868 NWVNATL
+2868 
-2875 TSDGVWEYIWPTDLV
+2875 
-2890 ENTYTLTV
+2890 
-2898 KATDVAGNTAT
+2898 
-2909 ETLNFIIDTTLSTPT
+2909 
-2924 ITLDSADDSGTAND
+2924 
-2938 NKTNVKTPGFIIG
+2938 
-2951 GIDSDVTQVVV
+2951 
-2962 QVMRDGHSE
+2962 
-2971 EVELT
+2971 
-2976 QTNGQWRFVPGSAWT
+2976 
-2991 DGDYTLT
+2991 
-2998 VTVKDEAGNIRHSAP
+2998 
-3013 LTVTIDTQI
+3013 
-3022 TIDHIELVNDSGIP
+3022 
-3036 DDNLTNNVRPHFQVT
+3036 
-3051 VPTDVNVVR
+3051 VR

-3096 TVEATDKAGNK
+3096 TVEATDKAGNQ
-3107 TTQQLDFIIDTL
+3107 TTQKLDFIIDTM

-3125 VLDNTD
+3125 VLDSTD

-3141 NVNKPTF
+3141 NANKPTF
-3148 LLGNIDADARYVTVE
+3148 ILGNIDADARYVTVE
-3163 VQHGGTK
+3163 VQYGGTK

-3393 SYTLTVEVT
+3393 SYTLTVEVQ

-3518 LSTPTIALDST
+3518 LSTPTIELDST

-3714 IDITLLTPTI
+3714 IDITLMTPTI

-3839 DRLTNHDRPVFDIH
+3839 DRLTNHDRPVFDIR

-4006 NIANKDL
+4006 NIANKD
-4013 VFNIDTNIQVPTIA
+4013 
-4027 LDAGQDTGANTADNI
+4027 
-4042 TNISRPTFT
+4042 
-4051 IGNVDPD
+4051 
-4058 VIKVVVTIDGHD
+4058 
-4070 YNATKVGAGWQFTPG
+4070 
-4085 NAIPDGSY
+4085 
-4093 NITVTVEDKA
+4093 
-4103 GNTATSK
+4103 
-4110 PLPVVIDTTAE
+4110 
-4121 IESVTLVTD
+4121 
-4130 SGDSDV
+4130 
-4136 DNITKVDKPQFSI
+4136 
-4149 VTADDI
+4149 
-4155 THVRVK
+4155 
-4161 IDNAANWIELT
+4161 
-4172 KGGDGRWI
+4172 
-4180 FNVGSALPDGQHTL
+4180 
-4194 LVDVTDIAGNV
+4194 
-4205 AQETL
+4205 
-4210 QFTIDTTLREPTIV
+4210 
-4224 LDPTH
+4224 
-4229 DTGDDTNDNLTRIN
+4229 
-4243 KPVFIIGN
+4243 
-4251 VDNDVSHIV
+4251 
-4260 VHIDGRDY
+4260 
-4268 TIENTGGNLTFTP
+4268 
-4281 DQPLSDGQH
+4281 
-4290 TISVTVTDIAGNTKT
+4290 
-4305 SAELRIEIDTQVQI
+4305 
-4319 DSVTLTTD
+4319 
-4327 SGVNDH
+4327 
-4333 DNVTNATRPSF
+4333 
-4344 EIATPDDV
+4344 
-4352 TSVLVSFDGVNWTP
+4352 
-4366 ISKNAA
+4366 
-4372 GQWEFTA
+4372 
-4379 GSALPDGHYTLH
+4379 
-4391 VQATDRAG
+4391 
-4399 NTANST
+4399 
-4405 LGFTV
+4405 
-4410 DTQIDGLSVVMLD
+4410 
-4423 DAGKDSTDGITN
+4423 
-4435 ITSPRFEISAREPLQ
+4435 
-4450 SVTVILNGKSSTLTQ
+4450 
-4465 GAGNKWLF
+4465 
-4473 TPDTPLVD
+4473 
-4481 GTYKI
+4481 
-4486 EIVAEDIAGNKISK
+4486 
-4500 EVSFTIDT
+4500 
-4508 IVSDPSIDL
+4508 
-4517 LDADD
+4517 
-4522 TGESAVDNI
+4522 
-4531 TSVTTPRFVIGNVPA
+4531 
-4546 DIDTVVI
+4546 
-4553 RINGVS
+4553 
-4559 YSVTANGNN
+4559 
-4568 LWEFQVPVALNDG
+4568 
-4581 VYEAVVVFRD
+4581 
-4591 IAGNTSETKLPFTID
+4591 
-4606 TTTSVSVRMEPAS
+4606 
-4619 DTGNSN
+4619 
-4625 SDNLTNKQNPKFEGT
+4625 
-4640 AEPNAK
+4640 
-4646 LVITIVDDK
+4646 
-4655 SGREVLKQTITVGAD
+4655 
-4670 GNWSVTPNILPDG
+4670 
-4683 MYTINVV
+4683 
-4690 ATDVAGNTAQ
+4690 
-4700 TQERFTIDTVTIDP
+4700 
-4714 TIRLSDPSID
+4714 
-4724 DQHEATSLRPEFKGF
+4724 
-4739 AEAFSTIMIQWDGKV
+4739 
-4754 VGSANANAN
+4754 
-4763 GEWSWTPPSVLAPGS
+4763 
-4778 YVVSIVAK
+4778 
-4786 DKAGN
+4786 
-4791 ESSQVDFPVVIPVI
+4791 
-4805 DVTPPTIKLSEESDS
+4805 
-4820 GALGDFTT
+4820 
-4828 NNKTPTLIGSTL
+4828 
-4840 PNTIVS
+4840 
-4846 IYVDGV
+4846 
-4852 KVGEATAD
+4852 
-4860 TAGRYTF
+4860 
-4867 QLSEMKDGHY
+4867 
-4877 VVQVGI
+4877 
-4883 VNPRDNSE
+4883 
-4891 LRSTAV
+4891 
-4897 DVTID
+4897 
-4902 TEVAELVWN
+4902 
-4911 ISGMHEGGYINTVTP
+4911 
-4926 EIGGTSEP
+4926 
-4934 NSKITIF
+4934 
-4941 VNGVEKA
+4941 
-4948 IAYTTG
+4948 
-4954 AGHWGVVLPALGNDG
+4954 
-4969 NYELTFKV
+4969 
-4977 EDVAGN
+4977 
-4983 IREFGPQNVILDT
+4983 
-4996 VISPLTVVLREADD
+4996 
-5010 SGKVGDWITN
+5010 
-5020 KSHVTIDG
+5020 
-5028 TAEAGSTLTIRNPQG
+5028 
-5043 VVIATLVVGNDGRWS
+5043 
-5058 AELDLREGSNAFVV
+5058 
-5072 VSEDKAGNS
+5072 
-5081 QQKEILIEH
+5081 
-5090 DTQIEISDISLSRD
+5090 
-5104 TNSGDKYDLITNNK
+5104 
-5118 SPVLVAMTDPG
+5118 
-5129 ATVQVYINGVLQGTV
+5129 
-5144 EASSSGNI
+5144 
-5152 SYTMPANSA
+5152 
-5161 DGEYQVQFVATD
+5161 
-5173 TAGNRVESAIT
+5173 
-5184 TVTID
+5184 
-5189 SQIAV
+5189 
-5194 FDIDEDSLPALS
+5194 
-5206 NNRALSVSG
+5206 
-5215 VGEAGSQVSIFVDGK
+5215 
-5230 LVNVVMVEA
+5230 
-5239 DGTWRAPI
+5239 
-5247 LLQDDGTFNIH
+5247 
-5258 FSITDVAGNT
+5258 
-5268 EVSKDYSVD
+5268 
-5277 VDSSTD
+5277 
-5283 FPTLNLEDASNS
+5283 
-5295 GSLDDLITNH
+5295 
-5305 NKPVLVGTAEAGAT
+5305 
-5319 IHIYVD
+5319 
-5325 EKIVANVLVLEDG
+5325 
-5338 TWSYQFDNAL
+5338 
-5348 KDGEYSI
+5348 
-5355 RVVAEDPAGNTAE
+5355 
-5368 SPRLLVTIDT
+5368 
-5378 STFIDNPAM
+5378 
-5387 VAGSDNGIFSNDS
+5387 
-5400 ITSQTRPTFSI
+5400 
-5411 FGEMNQSVQ
+5411 
-5420 IFIDGVLVDTITVT
+5420 
-5434 DRNQVYRP
+5434 
-5442 ESPLGDGSHSI
+5442 
-5453 YYVITD
+5453 
-5459 KAGNTATSKTLNFTI
+5459 
-5474 DTFNT
+5474 
-5479 TPVAI
+5479 
-5484 DSIGGQTLAEM
+5484 
-5495 TGSDGKI
+5495 
-5502 YITDTTRNLLFS
+5502 
-5514 GSAEPNSKIEIIING
+5514 
-5529 LNVGEVWVNEKGH
+5529 
-5542 WQMPVNPLYFTEGQ
+5542 
-5556 LDITVKSTDR
+5556 
-5566 AGNVNQEKYSIWVD
+5566 
-5580 THIKVFTSE
+5580 
-5589 LDDNKSSSKTEWWSN
+5589 
-5604 SDLITMRGTGEIGA
+5604 
-5618 TVSLIV
+5618 
-5624 AGVTLA
+5624 
-5630 TAVVAATGR
+5630 
-5639 WELSTDKLPE
+5639 
-5649 GTYDISLVIEDSAGN
+5649 
-5664 RWEDVREIFID
+5664 
-5675 RTPPNAPV
+5675 
-5683 VTYSDIVNDLIIM
+5683 
-5696 QGTAEAK
+5696 
-5703 SQLIITDSEGNTYTL
+5703 
-5718 TVPDNGKWSM
+5718 
-5728 AIPYPSEGKF
+5728 
-5738 TITSVDA
+5738 
-5745 IGNRSDD
+5745 
-5752 VPLDIMK
+5752 
-5759 EVPVISLSPD
+5759 
-5769 SDSGTVGDNIT
+5769 
-5780 RDKQPTFIIG
+5780 
-5790 NLESDVV
+5790 
-5797 VVQVDINGTVYN
+5797 
-5809 AEKNADGVWF
+5809 
-5819 FTPGTPLADG
+5819 
-5829 SYTISVIAS
+5829 
-5838 DAAGN
+5838 
-5843 QKNSL
+5843 
-5848 PITVTID
+5848 
-5855 STLTVPEIALAAGED
+5855 
-5870 NGASDSDNVTNHTQ
+5870 
-5884 PKFTLQHIDAD
+5884 
-5895 VTGVTVNVTHNG
+5895 
-5907 VTDIYQA
+5907 
-5914 TQGADGWTFTPPA
+5914 
-5927 AWNDGNYTLSVTVV
+5927 
-5941 DRAGNSQQSASL
+5941 
-5953 AVTVDSTVTVTA
+5953 
-5965 DSQHDDASDDATATA
+5965 
-5980 VTPPESETVNAESA
+5980 
-5994 THLRTEP
+5994 
-6001 SAAEESVV
+6001 
-6009 KVTAYSITL
+6009 
-6018 LNADSGDEIDR
+6018 
-6029 SISQT
+6029 
-6034 PSFEISVPE
+6034 
-6043 NIVNVSIMFE
+6043 
-6053 GEEFTLPITNQK
+6053 
-6065 AIFEVPL
+6065 
-6072 SLEDG
+6072 
-6077 EYTMDVKFIDKDN
+6077 
-6090 DFLIK
+6090 
-6095 EKTFSVDHSSADI
+6095 
-6108 VNAMNVRGKTED
+6108 
-6120 DINDSPSTSSVGHNN
+6120 
-6135 NGAIDVF
+6135 
-6142 AVNEVTLPVDN
+6142 
-6153 QEEHA
+6153 

>member
-1 MGNKSIQKFFADQ
+1 M
-14 NSVIDLSSLG
+14 
-24 NAKGAK
+24 
-30 VSLSGPDMNITTPRG
+30 
-45 SVIIVNGALYSSIKG
+45 
-60 NNLAVKFKDKTIT
+60 
-73 GAKILGSVD
+73 
-82 LKDIQLE
+82 
-89 RIDSSLVDSAQVEK
+89 
-103 KGNGKRRNKKEE
+103 
-115 EELKKQLDDAEN
+115 
-127 AKKEADKAKEEAEK
+127 
-141 AKEAAEKALNE
+141 
-152 AFEVQNSSKQIE
+152 
-164 EMLQNFLADNVA
+164 
-176 KDNLAQQSDAS
+176 
-187 QQNTQAKATQAS
+187 
-199 KQNDAEKVLPQPIN
+199 N

-427 TDTIAPEK
+427 TDTIPPEK

-632 PTVSLEDYVVLPN
+632 PTVSLEDFVVLPN

-1028 LSPDSDSGIS
+1028 LSPDSDSGIA

-1105 IAGNKANSAIFDFTI
+1105 IAGNKANSAVFDFTI

-1176 IELSHLNGSWLFI
+1176 IELSHLNGSWLFT

-1207 KAGNTNYSAPLTV
+1207 KAGNTSYSAPLTV

-1327 IVLDSADDTG
+1327 IVLNSADDTG
-1337 IQGDNMTNSTQPT
+1337 VQGDNMTNRTQPT

-1380 GTGGWTFTPP
+1380 GTGGWSFTP
-1390 TSWADGDYTLSVSV
+1390 TGAWADGDYTLSVSV

-1438 PDDNLTN
+1438 PNDNLTN

-1472 FNATQSATPGVWDYI
+1472 FNATQNATPGVWDYI

-1502 ATDEAGNKATQTLDF
+1502 ATDEAGNKTTQTLDF

-1637 IPGDNL
+1637 IPDDNL

-1699 MVEASDKAG
+1699 MVEATDKAG
-1708 NKTTQKLDFTI
+1708 NKTTQKLDFII
-1719 DTILSEPTIT
+1719 DTLLSEPTIT

-2020 TQITIDHI
+2020 TQIAIDHI

-2042 NNVRPHFQ
+2042 N
-2050 VTVPTDVNVV
+2050 
-2060 RLSIDG
+2060 
-2066 GKTWFNATQSATPG
+2066 
-2080 VWDYTWLADVG
+2080 
-2091 EGKHTLTVEATDKAG
+2091 EA
-2106 NKTTQQLD
+2106 
-2114 FIIDTLLSEPTIVLD
+2114 
-2129 NTDDSGTK
+2129 
-2137 GDHLTNVNKPT
+2137 
-2148 FLLGN
+2148 
-2153 IDADARYVTVEVQ
+2153 
-2166 HGGTKEVLTAT
+2166 
-2177 KDATGNWSVT
+2177 
-2187 PTGTWAD
+2187 
-2194 GDYTLTV
+2194 
-2201 RVEDE
+2201 
-2206 AGNEKHSAS
+2206 
-2215 LTVTVDTQITIDVIE
+2215 
-2230 LVNDNGI
+2230 
-2237 PGDNMTNDAH
+2237 
-2247 PQFRVT
+2247 
-2253 VPGDVNEV
+2253 
-2261 SLSIDG
+2261 
-2267 GVTWV
+2267 
-2272 KATQSAT
+2272 
-2279 PGVWNYT
+2279 
-2286 WPGTVPD
+2286 
-2293 GDYTL
+2293 
-2298 NVKATDNAGNTVT
+2298 
-2311 ETLHFTIDTT
+2311 
-2321 LSTPVIVL
+2321 
-2329 DSADDSG
+2329 
-2336 VHGDN
+2336 
-2341 MTNHTQPTFALQH
+2341 
-2354 IDDDA
+2354 
-2359 VRVTVSVEH
+2359 
-2368 GGVTTTFDATKDAGG
+2368 
-2383 WTFTPTG
+2383 
-2390 AWADG
+2390 
-2395 DYTLSVSVE
+2395 
-2404 DKAGNTS
+2404 
-2411 HSASLTV
+2411 
-2418 TVDTQ
+2418 
-2423 IAINNI
+2423 
-2429 ELVNDSGIP
+2429 
-2438 DDNLTN
+2438 
-2444 NVRPHFQ
+2444 
-2451 VTVPTDVNVV
+2451 
-2461 RLSIDGGKTW
+2461 
-2471 FNATQSAT
+2471 
-2479 PGVWDYIWPDDVA
+2479 
-2492 DGGYTL
+2492 
-2498 TVEATDEA
+2498 
-2506 GNKATQTLDFTID
+2506 
-2519 TTLSVPTLSLDS
+2519 
-2531 ADDSGIAGD
+2531 
-2540 NITNVKTPGF
+2540 
-2550 TLNNIDTDVSRV
+2550 
-2562 IVEVMHNG
+2562 
-2570 IKQEVPLVQTG
+2570 
-2581 GQWRF
+2581 
-2586 APTSD
+2586 
-2591 WADGDYILTVK
+2591 
-2602 VEDRAGNVKQ
+2602 
-2612 SAPLT
+2612 
-2617 VTVDTHIAIDR
+2617 
-2628 IELVNDSG
+2628 
-2636 IPGDNLTN
+2636 
-2644 EARPHF
+2644 
-2650 QVTVPADVNGVRLSI
+2650 
-2665 DGGKTWF
+2665 
-2672 DATQSAT
+2672 
-2679 SGVWDY
+2679 
-2685 TWLTNVANGPH
+2685 
-2696 TLMVEASDKAGNK
+2696 
-2709 TTQKLDFTIDT
+2709 
-2720 ILSEP
+2720 
-2725 TITLDSADDS
+2725 
-2735 AAGDNITNVKMPG
+2735 
-2748 FTLGNIDA
+2748 
-2756 DVTKVVVTVAHDGKN
+2756 
-2771 QQIELIKNGGVWR
+2771 
-2784 FTPGA
+2784 
-2789 AWTDGDYTLTVKV
+2789 
-2802 EDKAGNTN
+2802 
-2810 YSAPLTVT
+2810 
-2818 IDTQTSIDRIELL
+2818 
-2831 NDTGIVGDNLT
+2831 
-2842 NEARPQF
+2842 
-2849 HITVPTD
+2849 
-2856 VNSVQL
+2856 
-2862 SLDGGI
+2862 
-2868 NWVNATL
+2868 
-2875 TSDGVWEYIWPTDLV
+2875 
-2890 ENTYTLTV
+2890 
-2898 KATDVAGNTAT
+2898 
-2909 ETLNFIIDTTLSTPT
+2909 
-2924 ITLDSADDSGTAND
+2924 
-2938 NKTNVKTPGFIIG
+2938 
-2951 GIDSDVTQVVV
+2951 
-2962 QVMRDGHSE
+2962 
-2971 EVELT
+2971 
-2976 QTNGQWRFVPGSAWT
+2976 
-2991 DGDYTLT
+2991 
-2998 VTVKDEAGNIRHSAP
+2998 
-3013 LTVTIDTQI
+3013 
-3022 TIDHIELVNDSGIP
+3022 
-3036 DDNLTNNVRPHFQVT
+3036 RPHFQVT

-3163 VQHGGTK
+3163 VQHGGTKEVLTATKDATGNWSVTPTGTWADGDYTLTVRVEDEAGNEKHSASLTVTVDTQITIDAIELVNDNGIPGDNMTNDAHPQFRVTVPGDVNEVSLSIDGGVTWVKATQSATPGVWNYTWPGTVPDGDYTLNVKATDNAGNTVTETLHFTIDTTLSTPVIVLDSADDTGIQGDNMTNRTQPTFNLQHIDDDAVRVTVSVEHGGVTTTFDATKGVGGWTFTPPTSWGAGDYTLSVSVEDKAGNTSHSASLTVTVDTQIAINNIELVNDSGIPDDNLTNNVRPHFQVKVPTDVNEVRLSIDGGKTWFNATQSATPGVWDYTWLADVGEGKHTLTVEATDKAGNQTTQKLDFIIDTMLSEPTIVLDSTDDSGTKGDNLTNANKPTFILGNIDADARYVTVEVQYGGTK

-3413 LVVTVDT
+3413 LIVTVDT

-3464 GGANWVSATQGIE
+3464 GGANWVSAAQGIE

-3624 RIELVND
+3624 HIELVND

-3694 LTVEVT
+3694 LIVEVT
-3700 DGAGNKMTETLNFT
+3700 DGAGNKMTGTLDFT

-3839 DRLTNHDRPVFDIH
+3839 DRLTNHDRPVFDIR

-4305 SAELRIEIDTQVQI
+4305 SAELKIEIDTQVQI

-4531 TSVTTPRFVIGNVPA
+4531 TSVTKPRFVIGNVPA

-4559 YSVTANGNN
+4559 YPVTANGNN

-4897 DVTID
+4897 DLTID

-4969 NYELTFKV
+4969 NYVLTFKV

-5295 GSLDDLITNH
+5295 GSLDDLITSH

-5378 STFIDNPAM
+5378 STFIDNPVM
-5387 VAGSDNGIFSNDS
+5387 MAGSDNGIFSNDS
-5400 ITSQTRPTFSI
+5400 ITSQTRPAFSI
-5411 FGEMNQSVQ
+5411 YGEMNQSVQ

-5529 LNVGEVWVNEKGH
+5529 LNVGEVWANDKGH

-5556 LDITVKSTDR
+5556 LDINVKSTDR

-5580 THIKVFTSE
+5580 THIQVFTSE
-5589 LDDNKSSSKTEWWSN
+5589 LDDNKSSSKTDWWSN
-5604 SDLITMRGTGEIGA
+5604 SSTITMRGMGEIGA

-5630 TAVVAATGR
+5630 TAVVAANGK
-5639 WELSTDKLPE
+5639 WELSTDQLPE
-5649 GTYDISLVIEDSAGN
+5649 GKYDITLSIEDNAGN
-5664 RWEDVREIFID
+5664 RKEEVHEIFID

-5703 SQLIITDSEGNTYTL
+5703 SQLIITDSNGNTYTL

-5927 AWNDGNYTLSVTVV
+5927 AWNDGTYTLSVTVV

-5965 DSQHDDASDDATATA
+5965 DSQHNDASDDATAIA

-5994 THLRTEP
+5994 THLRTVP

-6009 KVTAYSITL
+6009 KETAYSITL

-6043 NIVNVSIMFE
+6043 NIVNVSVMFE

-6077 EYTMDVKFIDKDN
+6077 EYTMDVKFIDKDD

-6108 VNAMNVRGKTED
+6108 VNAMNARGKTED

>member
-427 TDTIAPEK
+427 TDTIPPEK

-534 SAEIETTNDS
+534 SAEIETTDDS

-632 PTVSLEDYVVLPN
+632 PTVSLEDFVVLPN

-1028 LSPDSDSGIS
+1028 LSPDSDSGIA

-1105 IAGNKANSAIFDFTI
+1105 IAGNKANSAVFDFTI

-1380 GTGGWTFTPP
+1380 GTGGWSFTP
-1390 TSWADGDYTLSVSV
+1390 TGAWADGDYTLSVSV

-1438 PDDNLTN
+1438 PNDNLTN

-1472 FNATQSATPGVWDYI
+1472 FNATQSATPGAWDYI

-1502 ATDEAGNKATQTLDF
+1502 ATDKAGNKTTQELDF

-2129 NTDDSGTK
+2129 STDDSGTK
-2137 GDHLTNVNKPT
+2137 GDNLTNVNKPT

-2321 LSTPVIVL
+2321 LSVPVIVL
-2329 DSADDSG
+2329 NSADDTG
-2336 VHGDN
+2336 VQGDN
-2341 MTNHTQPTFALQH
+2341 MTNSTQPTFALQH

-2368 GGVTTTFDATKDAGG
+2368 GGVTTTFDATKGVGG
-2383 WTFTPTG
+2383 WSFTPTG

-2451 VTVPTDVNVV
+2451 VKVPTDVN
-2461 RLSIDGGKTW
+2461 
-2471 FNATQSAT
+2471 
-2479 PGVWDYIWPDDVA
+2479 
-2492 DGGYTL
+2492 
-2498 TVEATDEA
+2498 E
-2506 GNKATQTLDFTID
+2506 
-2519 TTLSVPTLSLDS
+2519 
-2531 ADDSGIAGD
+2531 
-2540 NITNVKTPGF
+2540 
-2550 TLNNIDTDVSRV
+2550 
-2562 IVEVMHNG
+2562 
-2570 IKQEVPLVQTG
+2570 
-2581 GQWRF
+2581 
-2586 APTSD
+2586 
-2591 WADGDYILTVK
+2591 
-2602 VEDRAGNVKQ
+2602 
-2612 SAPLT
+2612 
-2617 VTVDTHIAIDR
+2617 
-2628 IELVNDSG
+2628 
-2636 IPGDNLTN
+2636 
-2644 EARPHF
+2644 
-2650 QVTVPADVNGVRLSI
+2650 
-2665 DGGKTWF
+2665 
-2672 DATQSAT
+2672 
-2679 SGVWDY
+2679 
-2685 TWLTNVANGPH
+2685 
-2696 TLMVEASDKAGNK
+2696 
-2709 TTQKLDFTIDT
+2709 
-2720 ILSEP
+2720 
-2725 TITLDSADDS
+2725 
-2735 AAGDNITNVKMPG
+2735 
-2748 FTLGNIDA
+2748 
-2756 DVTKVVVTVAHDGKN
+2756 
-2771 QQIELIKNGGVWR
+2771 
-2784 FTPGA
+2784 
-2789 AWTDGDYTLTVKV
+2789 
-2802 EDKAGNTN
+2802 
-2810 YSAPLTVT
+2810 
-2818 IDTQTSIDRIELL
+2818 
-2831 NDTGIVGDNLT
+2831 
-2842 NEARPQF
+2842 
-2849 HITVPTD
+2849 
-2856 VNSVQL
+2856 
-2862 SLDGGI
+2862 
-2868 NWVNATL
+2868 
-2875 TSDGVWEYIWPTDLV
+2875 
-2890 ENTYTLTV
+2890 
-2898 KATDVAGNTAT
+2898 
-2909 ETLNFIIDTTLSTPT
+2909 
-2924 ITLDSADDSGTAND
+2924 
-2938 NKTNVKTPGFIIG
+2938 
-2951 GIDSDVTQVVV
+2951 
-2962 QVMRDGHSE
+2962 
-2971 EVELT
+2971 
-2976 QTNGQWRFVPGSAWT
+2976 
-2991 DGDYTLT
+2991 
-2998 VTVKDEAGNIRHSAP
+2998 
-3013 LTVTIDTQI
+3013 
-3022 TIDHIELVNDSGIP
+3022 
-3036 DDNLTNNVRPHFQVT
+3036 
-3051 VPTDVNVVR
+3051 VR

-3096 TVEATDKAGNK
+3096 TVEATDKAGNQ
-3107 TTQQLDFIIDTL
+3107 TTQKLDFIIDTM

-3125 VLDNTD
+3125 VLDSTD

-3141 NVNKPTF
+3141 NANKPTF
-3148 LLGNIDADARYVTVE
+3148 ILGNIDADARYVTVE

-3186 PTGTWADGD
+3186 PTSTWADGD

-3278 GIWDY
+3278 GTWDY

-3393 SYTLTVEVT
+3393 SYTLTVEVQ

-3413 LVVTVDT
+3413 LIVTVDT

-3464 GGANWVSATQGIE
+3464 GGANWVSAAQGIE

-3624 RIELVND
+3624 HIELVND

-3714 IDITLLTPTI
+3714 IDITLMTPTI

-3839 DRLTNHDRPVFDIH
+3839 DRLTNHDRPVFDIR

-4531 TSVTTPRFVIGNVPA
+4531 TSVTKPRFVIGNVPA

-4559 YSVTANGNN
+4559 YPVTANGNN

-4655 SGREVLKQTITVGAD
+4655 SGREVLKHTITVGAD

-5295 GSLDDLITNH
+5295 GSLDDLITSH

-5378 STFIDNPAM
+5378 STFIDNPVM
-5387 VAGSDNGIFSNDS
+5387 IAGSDNGIFSNDS
-5400 ITSQTRPTFSI
+5400 ITSQTRPAFSI

-5474 DTFNT
+5474 DTLNT

-5580 THIKVFTSE
+5580 THIQVFTSE
-5589 LDDNKSSSKTEWWSN
+5589 LDDNKSSSKTDWWSN
-5604 SDLITMRGTGEIGA
+5604 SSTITMRGMGEIGA

-5630 TAVVAATGR
+5630 TAVVAANGQ
-5639 WELSTDKLPE
+5639 WELSTDQLPE
-5649 GTYDISLVIEDSAGN
+5649 GKYDITLSIEDNAGN
-5664 RWEDVREIFID
+5664 RKEEVHEIFID

-5703 SQLIITDSEGNTYTL
+5703 SQLIITDSNGNTYTL

-5907 VTDIYQA
+5907 VTDTYQA
-5914 TQGADGWTFTPPA
+5914 TQGADDWTFTPPA
-5927 AWNDGNYTLSVTVV
+5927 AWNDGTYTLSVTVV

-5953 AVTVDSTVTVTA
+5953 EVTVDSTVTVTA
-5965 DSQHDDASDDATATA
+5965 DSQHDDAIDDATATA

-5994 THLRTEP
+5994 THLRTVP

-6009 KVTAYSITL
+6009 KETAYSITL

-6043 NIVNVSIMFE
+6043 NIVNVSVMFE

-6077 EYTMDVKFIDKDN
+6077 EYTMDVKFIDKDD

-6108 VNAMNVRGKTED
+6108 VNAMNARGKTED

>member
-1 MGNKSIQKFFADQ
+1 M
-14 NSVIDLSSLG
+14 
-24 NAKGAK
+24 
-30 VSLSGPDMNITTPRG
+30 
-45 SVIIVNGALYSSIKG
+45 
-60 NNLAVKFKDKTIT
+60 
-73 GAKILGSVD
+73 
-82 LKDIQLE
+82 
-89 RIDSSLVDSAQVEK
+89 
-103 KGNGKRRNKKEE
+103 
-115 EELKKQLDDAEN
+115 
-127 AKKEADKAKEEAEK
+127 
-141 AKEAAEKALNE
+141 
-152 AFEVQNSSKQIE
+152 
-164 EMLQNFLADNVA
+164 
-176 KDNLAQQSDAS
+176 
-187 QQNTQAKATQAS
+187 
-199 KQNDAEKVLPQPIN
+199 N

-534 SAEIETTNDS
+534 SAEIETTDDS

-595 SDSVEGINNL
+595 SDSVEGVNNL

-625 DTIAPVP
+625 DTVAPVP
-632 PTVSLEDYVVLPN
+632 PTVSLEDFVVLPN

-1028 LSPDSDSGIS
+1028 LSPDSDSGIA

-1105 IAGNKANSAIFDFTI
+1105 IAGNKANSAVFDFTI

-1380 GTGGWTFTPP
+1380 GTGGWSFTP
-1390 TSWADGDYTLSVSV
+1390 TGAWADGDYTLSVSV

-1438 PDDNLTN
+1438 PNDNLTN

-1472 FNATQSATPGVWDYI
+1472 FNATQSATPGAWDYI

-1502 ATDEAGNKATQTLDF
+1502 ATDKAGNKTTQELDF

-2129 NTDDSGTK
+2129 STDDSGTK
-2137 GDHLTNVNKPT
+2137 GDNLTNVNKPT

-2311 ETLHFTIDTT
+2311 KTLHFTIDTT
-2321 LSTPVIVL
+2321 LSVPVIVL
-2329 DSADDSG
+2329 NSADDTG
-2336 VHGDN
+2336 VQGDN
-2341 MTNHTQPTFALQH
+2341 MTNSTQPTFALQH

-2368 GGVTTTFDATKDAGG
+2368 GGVTTTFDATKGTGG
-2383 WTFTPTG
+2383 WSFTPTG

-2451 VTVPTDVNVV
+2451 VKVPTDVN
-2461 RLSIDGGKTW
+2461 
-2471 FNATQSAT
+2471 
-2479 PGVWDYIWPDDVA
+2479 
-2492 DGGYTL
+2492 
-2498 TVEATDEA
+2498 E
-2506 GNKATQTLDFTID
+2506 
-2519 TTLSVPTLSLDS
+2519 
-2531 ADDSGIAGD
+2531 
-2540 NITNVKTPGF
+2540 
-2550 TLNNIDTDVSRV
+2550 
-2562 IVEVMHNG
+2562 
-2570 IKQEVPLVQTG
+2570 
-2581 GQWRF
+2581 
-2586 APTSD
+2586 
-2591 WADGDYILTVK
+2591 
-2602 VEDRAGNVKQ
+2602 
-2612 SAPLT
+2612 
-2617 VTVDTHIAIDR
+2617 
-2628 IELVNDSG
+2628 
-2636 IPGDNLTN
+2636 
-2644 EARPHF
+2644 
-2650 QVTVPADVNGVRLSI
+2650 
-2665 DGGKTWF
+2665 
-2672 DATQSAT
+2672 
-2679 SGVWDY
+2679 
-2685 TWLTNVANGPH
+2685 
-2696 TLMVEASDKAGNK
+2696 
-2709 TTQKLDFTIDT
+2709 
-2720 ILSEP
+2720 
-2725 TITLDSADDS
+2725 
-2735 AAGDNITNVKMPG
+2735 
-2748 FTLGNIDA
+2748 
-2756 DVTKVVVTVAHDGKN
+2756 
-2771 QQIELIKNGGVWR
+2771 
-2784 FTPGA
+2784 
-2789 AWTDGDYTLTVKV
+2789 
-2802 EDKAGNTN
+2802 
-2810 YSAPLTVT
+2810 
-2818 IDTQTSIDRIELL
+2818 
-2831 NDTGIVGDNLT
+2831 
-2842 NEARPQF
+2842 
-2849 HITVPTD
+2849 
-2856 VNSVQL
+2856 
-2862 SLDGGI
+2862 
-2868 NWVNATL
+2868 
-2875 TSDGVWEYIWPTDLV
+2875 
-2890 ENTYTLTV
+2890 
-2898 KATDVAGNTAT
+2898 
-2909 ETLNFIIDTTLSTPT
+2909 
-2924 ITLDSADDSGTAND
+2924 
-2938 NKTNVKTPGFIIG
+2938 
-2951 GIDSDVTQVVV
+2951 
-2962 QVMRDGHSE
+2962 
-2971 EVELT
+2971 
-2976 QTNGQWRFVPGSAWT
+2976 
-2991 DGDYTLT
+2991 
-2998 VTVKDEAGNIRHSAP
+2998 
-3013 LTVTIDTQI
+3013 
-3022 TIDHIELVNDSGIP
+3022 
-3036 DDNLTNNVRPHFQVT
+3036 
-3051 VPTDVNVVR
+3051 VR

-3096 TVEATDKAGNK
+3096 TVEATDKAGNQ
-3107 TTQQLDFIIDTL
+3107 TTQKLDFIIDTM

-3125 VLDNTD
+3125 VLDSTD

-3141 NVNKPTF
+3141 NANKPTF
-3148 LLGNIDADARYVTVE
+3148 ILGNIDADARYVTVE
-3163 VQHGGTK
+3163 VQYGGTK

-3318 RLSTPTIAMD
+3318 RLSTPTITMD

-3353 DADAHSVILRITQGG
+3353 DSDAQSVILRITQGG

-3413 LVVTVDT
+3413 LIVTVDT

-3464 GGANWVSATQGIE
+3464 GGANWVSAAQGIE

-3624 RIELVND
+3624 HIELVND

-3714 IDITLLTPTI
+3714 IDITLMTPTI

-3839 DRLTNHDRPVFDIH
+3839 DRLTNHDRPVFDIR

-4006 NIANKDL
+4006 
-4013 VFNIDTNIQVPTIA
+4013 
-4027 LDAGQDTGANTADNI
+4027 
-4042 TNISRPTFT
+4042 
-4051 IGNVDPD
+4051 
-4058 VIKVVVTIDGHD
+4058 
-4070 YNATKVGAGWQFTPG
+4070 
-4085 NAIPDGSY
+4085 
-4093 NITVTVEDKA
+4093 
-4103 GNTATSK
+4103 
-4110 PLPVVIDTTAE
+4110 
-4121 IESVTLVTD
+4121 
-4130 SGDSDV
+4130 
-4136 DNITKVDKPQFSI
+4136 
-4149 VTADDI
+4149 
-4155 THVRVK
+4155 
-4161 IDNAANWIELT
+4161 
-4172 KGGDGRWI
+4172 
-4180 FNVGSALPDGQHTL
+4180 
-4194 LVDVTDIAGNV
+4194 
-4205 AQETL
+4205 
-4210 QFTIDTTLREPTIV
+4210 
-4224 LDPTH
+4224 
-4229 DTGDDTNDNLTRIN
+4229 
-4243 KPVFIIGN
+4243 
-4251 VDNDVSHIV
+4251 
-4260 VHIDGRDY
+4260 
-4268 TIENTGGNLTFTP
+4268 
-4281 DQPLSDGQH
+4281 
-4290 TISVTVTDIAGNTKT
+4290 
-4305 SAELRIEIDTQVQI
+4305 
-4319 DSVTLTTD
+4319 
-4327 SGVNDH
+4327 
-4333 DNVTNATRPSF
+4333 
-4344 EIATPDDV
+4344 
-4352 TSVLVSFDGVNWTP
+4352 
-4366 ISKNAA
+4366 
-4372 GQWEFTA
+4372 
-4379 GSALPDGHYTLH
+4379 
-4391 VQATDRAG
+4391 
-4399 NTANST
+4399 
-4405 LGFTV
+4405 
-4410 DTQIDGLSVVMLD
+4410 
-4423 DAGKDSTDGITN
+4423 
-4435 ITSPRFEISAREPLQ
+4435 
-4450 SVTVILNGKSSTLTQ
+4450 
-4465 GAGNKWLF
+4465 
-4473 TPDTPLVD
+4473 
-4481 GTYKI
+4481 
-4486 EIVAEDIAGNKISK
+4486 
-4500 EVSFTIDT
+4500 
-4508 IVSDPSIDL
+4508 
-4517 LDADD
+4517 
-4522 TGESAVDNI
+4522 
-4531 TSVTTPRFVIGNVPA
+4531 
-4546 DIDTVVI
+4546 
-4553 RINGVS
+4553 
-4559 YSVTANGNN
+4559 
-4568 LWEFQVPVALNDG
+4568 
-4581 VYEAVVVFRD
+4581 
-4591 IAGNTSETKLPFTID
+4591 
-4606 TTTSVSVRMEPAS
+4606 
-4619 DTGNSN
+4619 
-4625 SDNLTNKQNPKFEGT
+4625 
-4640 AEPNAK
+4640 
-4646 LVITIVDDK
+4646 
-4655 SGREVLKQTITVGAD
+4655 
-4670 GNWSVTPNILPDG
+4670 
-4683 MYTINVV
+4683 
-4690 ATDVAGNTAQ
+4690 
-4700 TQERFTIDTVTIDP
+4700 
-4714 TIRLSDPSID
+4714 
-4724 DQHEATSLRPEFKGF
+4724 
-4739 AEAFSTIMIQWDGKV
+4739 
-4754 VGSANANAN
+4754 
-4763 GEWSWTPPSVLAPGS
+4763 
-4778 YVVSIVAK
+4778 
-4786 DKAGN
+4786 
-4791 ESSQVDFPVVIPVI
+4791 
-4805 DVTPPTIKLSEESDS
+4805 
-4820 GALGDFTT
+4820 
-4828 NNKTPTLIGSTL
+4828 
-4840 PNTIVS
+4840 
-4846 IYVDGV
+4846 
-4852 KVGEATAD
+4852 
-4860 TAGRYTF
+4860 
-4867 QLSEMKDGHY
+4867 
-4877 VVQVGI
+4877 
-4883 VNPRDNSE
+4883 
-4891 LRSTAV
+4891 
-4897 DVTID
+4897 
-4902 TEVAELVWN
+4902 
-4911 ISGMHEGGYINTVTP
+4911 
-4926 EIGGTSEP
+4926 
-4934 NSKITIF
+4934 
-4941 VNGVEKA
+4941 
-4948 IAYTTG
+4948 
-4954 AGHWGVVLPALGNDG
+4954 
-4969 NYELTFKV
+4969 
-4977 EDVAGN
+4977 
-4983 IREFGPQNVILDT
+4983 
-4996 VISPLTVVLREADD
+4996 
-5010 SGKVGDWITN
+5010 
-5020 KSHVTIDG
+5020 
-5028 TAEAGSTLTIRNPQG
+5028 
-5043 VVIATLVVGNDGRWS
+5043 
-5058 AELDLREGSNAFVV
+5058 
-5072 VSEDKAGNS
+5072 
-5081 QQKEILIEH
+5081 
-5090 DTQIEISDISLSRD
+5090 
-5104 TNSGDKYDLITNNK
+5104 
-5118 SPVLVAMTDPG
+5118 
-5129 ATVQVYINGVLQGTV
+5129 
-5144 EASSSGNI
+5144 
-5152 SYTMPANSA
+5152 
-5161 DGEYQVQFVATD
+5161 
-5173 TAGNRVESAIT
+5173 
-5184 TVTID
+5184 
-5189 SQIAV
+5189 
-5194 FDIDEDSLPALS
+5194 
-5206 NNRALSVSG
+5206 
-5215 VGEAGSQVSIFVDGK
+5215 
-5230 LVNVVMVEA
+5230 
-5239 DGTWRAPI
+5239 
-5247 LLQDDGTFNIH
+5247 
-5258 FSITDVAGNT
+5258 
-5268 EVSKDYSVD
+5268 
-5277 VDSSTD
+5277 
-5283 FPTLNLEDASNS
+5283 
-5295 GSLDDLITNH
+5295 
-5305 NKPVLVGTAEAGAT
+5305 
-5319 IHIYVD
+5319 
-5325 EKIVANVLVLEDG
+5325 
-5338 TWSYQFDNAL
+5338 
-5348 KDGEYSI
+5348 
-5355 RVVAEDPAGNTAE
+5355 
-5368 SPRLLVTIDT
+5368 
-5378 STFIDNPAM
+5378 
-5387 VAGSDNGIFSNDS
+5387 
-5400 ITSQTRPTFSI
+5400 
-5411 FGEMNQSVQ
+5411 
-5420 IFIDGVLVDTITVT
+5420 
-5434 DRNQVYRP
+5434 
-5442 ESPLGDGSHSI
+5442 
-5453 YYVITD
+5453 
-5459 KAGNTATSKTLNFTI
+5459 
-5474 DTFNT
+5474 
-5479 TPVAI
+5479 
-5484 DSIGGQTLAEM
+5484 
-5495 TGSDGKI
+5495 
-5502 YITDTTRNLLFS
+5502 
-5514 GSAEPNSKIEIIING
+5514 
-5529 LNVGEVWVNEKGH
+5529 
-5542 WQMPVNPLYFTEGQ
+5542 
-5556 LDITVKSTDR
+5556 
-5566 AGNVNQEKYSIWVD
+5566 
-5580 THIKVFTSE
+5580 
-5589 LDDNKSSSKTEWWSN
+5589 
-5604 SDLITMRGTGEIGA
+5604 
-5618 TVSLIV
+5618 
-5624 AGVTLA
+5624 
-5630 TAVVAATGR
+5630 
-5639 WELSTDKLPE
+5639 
-5649 GTYDISLVIEDSAGN
+5649 
-5664 RWEDVREIFID
+5664 
-5675 RTPPNAPV
+5675 
-5683 VTYSDIVNDLIIM
+5683 
-5696 QGTAEAK
+5696 
-5703 SQLIITDSEGNTYTL
+5703 
-5718 TVPDNGKWSM
+5718 
-5728 AIPYPSEGKF
+5728 
-5738 TITSVDA
+5738 
-5745 IGNRSDD
+5745 
-5752 VPLDIMK
+5752 
-5759 EVPVISLSPD
+5759 
-5769 SDSGTVGDNIT
+5769 
-5780 RDKQPTFIIG
+5780 
-5790 NLESDVV
+5790 
-5797 VVQVDINGTVYN
+5797 
-5809 AEKNADGVWF
+5809 
-5819 FTPGTPLADG
+5819 
-5829 SYTISVIAS
+5829 
-5838 DAAGN
+5838 
-5843 QKNSL
+5843 
-5848 PITVTID
+5848 
-5855 STLTVPEIALAAGED
+5855 
-5870 NGASDSDNVTNHTQ
+5870 
-5884 PKFTLQHIDAD
+5884 
-5895 VTGVTVNVTHNG
+5895 
-5907 VTDIYQA
+5907 
-5914 TQGADGWTFTPPA
+5914 
-5927 AWNDGNYTLSVTVV
+5927 
-5941 DRAGNSQQSASL
+5941 
-5953 AVTVDSTVTVTA
+5953 
-5965 DSQHDDASDDATATA
+5965 
-5980 VTPPESETVNAESA
+5980 
-5994 THLRTEP
+5994 
-6001 SAAEESVV
+6001 
-6009 KVTAYSITL
+6009 
-6018 LNADSGDEIDR
+6018 
-6029 SISQT
+6029 
-6034 PSFEISVPE
+6034 
-6043 NIVNVSIMFE
+6043 
-6053 GEEFTLPITNQK
+6053 
-6065 AIFEVPL
+6065 
-6072 SLEDG
+6072 
-6077 EYTMDVKFIDKDN
+6077 
-6090 DFLIK
+6090 
-6095 EKTFSVDHSSADI
+6095 
-6108 VNAMNVRGKTED
+6108 
-6120 DINDSPSTSSVGHNN
+6120 
-6135 NGAIDVF
+6135 
-6142 AVNEVTLPVDN
+6142 
-6153 QEEHA
+6153 

>member
-115 EELKKQLDDAEN
+115 EELKKQLDEAEN

-152 AFEVQNSSKQIE
+152 AFEVQNSSKQME
-164 EMLQNFLADNVA
+164 EMLQEFLADNVA

-449 NDNIT
+449 NDSIT

-534 SAEIETTNDS
+534 SAEIETTDDS

-595 SDSVEGINNL
+595 SDSVEGVNNL

-625 DTIAPVP
+625 DTVAPVP
-632 PTVSLEDYVVLPN
+632 PTVSLEDFVVLPN

-1028 LSPDSDSGIS
+1028 LSPDSDSGIA

-1105 IAGNKANSAIFDFTI
+1105 IAGNKANSAVFDFTI

-1176 IELSHLNGSWLFI
+1176 IELSHLNGSWLFT

-1380 GTGGWTFTPP
+1380 GTGGWSFTP
-1390 TSWADGDYTLSVSV
+1390 TGAWADGDYTLSVSV

-1438 PDDNLTN
+1438 PNDNLTN

-1472 FNATQSATPGVWDYI
+1472 FNATQSATPGAWDYI

-1502 ATDEAGNKATQTLDF
+1502 ATDKAGNKTTQELDF

-1556 DTDVSRVIVEVMHNG
+1556 DTDVSRVTVEVMHNG

-1677 SATSGVWDYTWLT
+1677 SATPGVWDYTWLT

-1708 NKTTQKLDFTI
+1708 NKTTQKLDFII
-1719 DTILSEPTIT
+1719 DTMLSEPTIT

-2020 TQITIDHI
+2020 TQIAIDHI

-2042 NNVRPHFQ
+2042 N
-2050 VTVPTDVNVV
+2050 
-2060 RLSIDG
+2060 
-2066 GKTWFNATQSATPG
+2066 
-2080 VWDYTWLADVG
+2080 
-2091 EGKHTLTVEATDKAG
+2091 EA
-2106 NKTTQQLD
+2106 
-2114 FIIDTLLSEPTIVLD
+2114 
-2129 NTDDSGTK
+2129 
-2137 GDHLTNVNKPT
+2137 
-2148 FLLGN
+2148 
-2153 IDADARYVTVEVQ
+2153 
-2166 HGGTKEVLTAT
+2166 
-2177 KDATGNWSVT
+2177 
-2187 PTGTWAD
+2187 
-2194 GDYTLTV
+2194 
-2201 RVEDE
+2201 
-2206 AGNEKHSAS
+2206 
-2215 LTVTVDTQITIDVIE
+2215 
-2230 LVNDNGI
+2230 
-2237 PGDNMTNDAH
+2237 
-2247 PQFRVT
+2247 
-2253 VPGDVNEV
+2253 
-2261 SLSIDG
+2261 
-2267 GVTWV
+2267 
-2272 KATQSAT
+2272 
-2279 PGVWNYT
+2279 
-2286 WPGTVPD
+2286 
-2293 GDYTL
+2293 
-2298 NVKATDNAGNTVT
+2298 
-2311 ETLHFTIDTT
+2311 
-2321 LSTPVIVL
+2321 
-2329 DSADDSG
+2329 
-2336 VHGDN
+2336 
-2341 MTNHTQPTFALQH
+2341 
-2354 IDDDA
+2354 
-2359 VRVTVSVEH
+2359 
-2368 GGVTTTFDATKDAGG
+2368 
-2383 WTFTPTG
+2383 
-2390 AWADG
+2390 
-2395 DYTLSVSVE
+2395 
-2404 DKAGNTS
+2404 
-2411 HSASLTV
+2411 
-2418 TVDTQ
+2418 
-2423 IAINNI
+2423 
-2429 ELVNDSGIP
+2429 
-2438 DDNLTN
+2438 
-2444 NVRPHFQ
+2444 
-2451 VTVPTDVNVV
+2451 
-2461 RLSIDGGKTW
+2461 
-2471 FNATQSAT
+2471 
-2479 PGVWDYIWPDDVA
+2479 
-2492 DGGYTL
+2492 
-2498 TVEATDEA
+2498 
-2506 GNKATQTLDFTID
+2506 
-2519 TTLSVPTLSLDS
+2519 
-2531 ADDSGIAGD
+2531 
-2540 NITNVKTPGF
+2540 
-2550 TLNNIDTDVSRV
+2550 
-2562 IVEVMHNG
+2562 
-2570 IKQEVPLVQTG
+2570 
-2581 GQWRF
+2581 
-2586 APTSD
+2586 
-2591 WADGDYILTVK
+2591 
-2602 VEDRAGNVKQ
+2602 
-2612 SAPLT
+2612 
-2617 VTVDTHIAIDR
+2617 
-2628 IELVNDSG
+2628 
-2636 IPGDNLTN
+2636 
-2644 EARPHF
+2644 
-2650 QVTVPADVNGVRLSI
+2650 
-2665 DGGKTWF
+2665 
-2672 DATQSAT
+2672 
-2679 SGVWDY
+2679 
-2685 TWLTNVANGPH
+2685 
-2696 TLMVEASDKAGNK
+2696 
-2709 TTQKLDFTIDT
+2709 
-2720 ILSEP
+2720 
-2725 TITLDSADDS
+2725 
-2735 AAGDNITNVKMPG
+2735 
-2748 FTLGNIDA
+2748 
-2756 DVTKVVVTVAHDGKN
+2756 
-2771 QQIELIKNGGVWR
+2771 
-2784 FTPGA
+2784 
-2789 AWTDGDYTLTVKV
+2789 
-2802 EDKAGNTN
+2802 
-2810 YSAPLTVT
+2810 
-2818 IDTQTSIDRIELL
+2818 
-2831 NDTGIVGDNLT
+2831 
-2842 NEARPQF
+2842 
-2849 HITVPTD
+2849 
-2856 VNSVQL
+2856 
-2862 SLDGGI
+2862 
-2868 NWVNATL
+2868 
-2875 TSDGVWEYIWPTDLV
+2875 
-2890 ENTYTLTV
+2890 
-2898 KATDVAGNTAT
+2898 
-2909 ETLNFIIDTTLSTPT
+2909 
-2924 ITLDSADDSGTAND
+2924 
-2938 NKTNVKTPGFIIG
+2938 
-2951 GIDSDVTQVVV
+2951 
-2962 QVMRDGHSE
+2962 
-2971 EVELT
+2971 
-2976 QTNGQWRFVPGSAWT
+2976 
-2991 DGDYTLT
+2991 
-2998 VTVKDEAGNIRHSAP
+2998 
-3013 LTVTIDTQI
+3013 
-3022 TIDHIELVNDSGIP
+3022 
-3036 DDNLTNNVRPHFQVT
+3036 RPHFQVT

-3170 EVLTATKGATG
+3170 EVLTATKDATGNWSVTPTGTWADGDYTLTVRVEDEAGNEKHSASLTVTVDTQITIDAIELVNDNGIPGDNMTNDAHPQFRVTVPGDVNEVSLSIDGGVTWVKATQSATPGVWNYTWPGTVPDGDYTLNVKATDNAGNTVTETLHFTIDTTLSTPVIVLDSADDTGIQGDNMTNRTQPTFNLQHIDDDAVRVTVSVEHGGVTTTFDATKGVGGWTFTPPTSWGAGDYTLSVSVEDKAGNTSHSASLTVTVDTQIAINNIELVNDSGIPDDNLTNNVRPQFQVKVPTDVNEVRLSIDGGKTWFNATQSATPGVWDYTWLADVGEGKHTLTVEATDKAGNQTTQKLDFIIDTLLSEPTIVLDSTDDSGTKGDNLTNANKPTFLLGNIDADARYVTVEVQHGSTKEVLTATKGATG

-3202 EDDAGN
+3202 EDEAGN

-3223 TIDVIELVND
+3223 TIDAIELVND

-3318 RLSTPTIAMD
+3318 RLSTPTITMD

-3353 DADAHSVILRITQGG
+3353 DSDAQSVILRITQGG

-3413 LVVTVDT
+3413 LIVTVDT

-3464 GGANWVSATQGIE
+3464 GGANWVSAAQGIE

-3491 KHTLTVMVTDR
+3491 KHILTVMVTDR

-3624 RIELVND
+3624 HIELVND

-3694 LTVEVT
+3694 LIVEVT
-3700 DGAGNKMTETLNFT
+3700 DGAGNKMTGTLDFT

-3738 NLTSVTQPVFVLGSI
+3738 NLTSVTQPIFVLGSI

-3839 DRLTNHDRPVFDIH
+3839 DRLTNHDRPVFDIR

-3954 PGDVVQVRVTLDGGA
+3954 PGDVIQVRVTLDGGA

-3993 TYTLRVEATDEAG
+3993 TYTLRVEATDQAG

-4180 FNVGSALPDGQHTL
+4180 FNVGSALPDGKHTL

-4305 SAELRIEIDTQVQI
+4305 SAELQIEIDTQVQI

-4531 TSVTTPRFVIGNVPA
+4531 TSVTKPRFVIGNVPA

-4559 YSVTANGNN
+4559 YPVTANGNN

-4619 DTGNSN
+4619 DTGSSN

-4655 SGREVLKQTITVGAD
+4655 SGREVLKHTITVGAD

-4724 DQHEATSLRPEFKGF
+4724 DQYEATSLRPEFKGL

-4828 NNKTPTLIGSTL
+4828 NNKTPTLVGNTL
-4840 PNTIVS
+4840 PNAIVS

-4969 NYELTFKV
+4969 NYVLTFKV

-5028 TAEAGSTLTIRNPQG
+5028 TAEAGSTLT
-5043 VVIATLVVGNDGRWS
+5043 
-5058 AELDLREGSNAFVV
+5058 
-5072 VSEDKAGNS
+5072 
-5081 QQKEILIEH
+5081 
-5090 DTQIEISDISLSRD
+5090 
-5104 TNSGDKYDLITNNK
+5104 
-5118 SPVLVAMTDPG
+5118 
-5129 ATVQVYINGVLQGTV
+5129 
-5144 EASSSGNI
+5144 
-5152 SYTMPANSA
+5152 
-5161 DGEYQVQFVATD
+5161 
-5173 TAGNRVESAIT
+5173 
-5184 TVTID
+5184 
-5189 SQIAV
+5189 
-5194 FDIDEDSLPALS
+5194 
-5206 NNRALSVSG
+5206 
-5215 VGEAGSQVSIFVDGK
+5215 
-5230 LVNVVMVEA
+5230 
-5239 DGTWRAPI
+5239 
-5247 LLQDDGTFNIH
+5247 
-5258 FSITDVAGNT
+5258 
-5268 EVSKDYSVD
+5268 
-5277 VDSSTD
+5277 
-5283 FPTLNLEDASNS
+5283 
-5295 GSLDDLITNH
+5295 
-5305 NKPVLVGTAEAGAT
+5305 
-5319 IHIYVD
+5319 
-5325 EKIVANVLVLEDG
+5325 
-5338 TWSYQFDNAL
+5338 
-5348 KDGEYSI
+5348 
-5355 RVVAEDPAGNTAE
+5355 
-5368 SPRLLVTIDT
+5368 
-5378 STFIDNPAM
+5378 
-5387 VAGSDNGIFSNDS
+5387 
-5400 ITSQTRPTFSI
+5400 
-5411 FGEMNQSVQ
+5411 
-5420 IFIDGVLVDTITVT
+5420 
-5434 DRNQVYRP
+5434 
-5442 ESPLGDGSHSI
+5442 
-5453 YYVITD
+5453 
-5459 KAGNTATSKTLNFTI
+5459 
-5474 DTFNT
+5474 
-5479 TPVAI
+5479 
-5484 DSIGGQTLAEM
+5484 
-5495 TGSDGKI
+5495 
-5502 YITDTTRNLLFS
+5502 
-5514 GSAEPNSKIEIIING
+5514 
-5529 LNVGEVWVNEKGH
+5529 
-5542 WQMPVNPLYFTEGQ
+5542 
-5556 LDITVKSTDR
+5556 
-5566 AGNVNQEKYSIWVD
+5566 
-5580 THIKVFTSE
+5580 
-5589 LDDNKSSSKTEWWSN
+5589 
-5604 SDLITMRGTGEIGA
+5604 
-5618 TVSLIV
+5618 
-5624 AGVTLA
+5624 
-5630 TAVVAATGR
+5630 
-5639 WELSTDKLPE
+5639 
-5649 GTYDISLVIEDSAGN
+5649 
-5664 RWEDVREIFID
+5664 
-5675 RTPPNAPV
+5675 
-5683 VTYSDIVNDLIIM
+5683 
-5696 QGTAEAK
+5696 
-5703 SQLIITDSEGNTYTL
+5703 
-5718 TVPDNGKWSM
+5718 
-5728 AIPYPSEGKF
+5728 
-5738 TITSVDA
+5738 
-5745 IGNRSDD
+5745 
-5752 VPLDIMK
+5752 
-5759 EVPVISLSPD
+5759 
-5769 SDSGTVGDNIT
+5769 
-5780 RDKQPTFIIG
+5780 
-5790 NLESDVV
+5790 
-5797 VVQVDINGTVYN
+5797 
-5809 AEKNADGVWF
+5809 
-5819 FTPGTPLADG
+5819 
-5829 SYTISVIAS
+5829 
-5838 DAAGN
+5838 
-5843 QKNSL
+5843 
-5848 PITVTID
+5848 
-5855 STLTVPEIALAAGED
+5855 
-5870 NGASDSDNVTNHTQ
+5870 
-5884 PKFTLQHIDAD
+5884 
-5895 VTGVTVNVTHNG
+5895 
-5907 VTDIYQA
+5907 
-5914 TQGADGWTFTPPA
+5914 
-5927 AWNDGNYTLSVTVV
+5927 
-5941 DRAGNSQQSASL
+5941 
-5953 AVTVDSTVTVTA
+5953 
-5965 DSQHDDASDDATATA
+5965 
-5980 VTPPESETVNAESA
+5980 
-5994 THLRTEP
+5994 
-6001 SAAEESVV
+6001 
-6009 KVTAYSITL
+6009 
-6018 LNADSGDEIDR
+6018 
-6029 SISQT
+6029 
-6034 PSFEISVPE
+6034 
-6043 NIVNVSIMFE
+6043 
-6053 GEEFTLPITNQK
+6053 
-6065 AIFEVPL
+6065 
-6072 SLEDG
+6072 
-6077 EYTMDVKFIDKDN
+6077 
-6090 DFLIK
+6090 
-6095 EKTFSVDHSSADI
+6095 
-6108 VNAMNVRGKTED
+6108 
-6120 DINDSPSTSSVGHNN
+6120 
-6135 NGAIDVF
+6135 
-6142 AVNEVTLPVDN
+6142 
-6153 QEEHA
+6153 

>member
-152 AFEVQNSSKQIE
+152 AFEVQNSSKQME
-164 EMLQNFLADNVA
+164 EMLQEFLADNVA

-427 TDTIAPEK
+427 TDTIPPEK

-1105 IAGNKANSAIFDFTI
+1105 IAGNKANSAVFDFTI

-1176 IELSHLNGSWLFI
+1176 IELSHHNGSWLFT

-1207 KAGNTNYSAPLTV
+1207 KAGNTNYSTPLTV

-1263 RLSIDGGNSW
+1263 RLSIDGGLSW

-1318 VDTTLSVPV
+1318 VDSTLSVPV
-1327 IVLDSADDTG
+1327 IVLNNADDTG
-1337 IQGDNMTNSTQPT
+1337 IQGDNLTNRTQPT
-1350 FALQHI
+1350 FALQQI

-1390 TSWADGDYTLSVSV
+1390 ALWADGDYTLSVSV

-1472 FNATQSATPGVWDYI
+1472 FNATQSATPGAWDYI

-1502 ATDEAGNKATQTLDF
+1502 ATDKAGNQTTQELDF

-1585 RFAPTSDWADGDY
+1585 RFAPTSDWGDGDY

-1708 NKTTQKLDFTI
+1708 NKTTQKLDFII

-2020 TQITIDHI
+2020 TQIAIDHI

-2042 NNVRPHFQ
+2042 NNVRPQFQ

-2080 VWDYTWLADVG
+2080 VWDYTWLTDVANG
-2091 EGKHTLTVEATDKAG
+2091 SHTLTVEATDAAG
-2106 NKTTQQLD
+2106 NKATQNLE
-2114 FIIDTLLSEPTIVLD
+2114 FNIDTLLSEPTIALD
-2129 NTDDSGTK
+2129 STDDSGTK
-2137 GDHLTNVNKPT
+2137 GDNLTSVNKPT
-2148 FLLGN
+2148 FILGN

-2177 KDATGNWSVT
+2177 KGATGIWSVT
-2187 PTGTWAD
+2187 PTGMWAD
-2194 GDYTLTV
+2194 GSHTLTV

-2206 AGNEKHSAS
+2206 AGNVKYSVP
-2215 LTVTVDTQITIDVIE
+2215 LTITVDTQITIDDIE
-2230 LVNDNGI
+2230 LVNDSGTK
-2237 PGDNMTNDAH
+2237 GDNLTNDANPH
-2247 PQFRVT
+2247 FRIT

-2272 KATQSAT
+2272 KAMQSST
-2279 PGVWNYT
+2279 SGVWNYT
-2286 WPGTVPD
+2286 WPKTLAD
-2293 GDYTL
+2293 DDYTL
-2298 NVKATDNAGNTVT
+2298 TVKATDNAGNTVT
-2311 ETLHFTIDTT
+2311 RTLDFTIDTT

-2329 DSADDSG
+2329 DSADDTG
-2336 VHGDN
+2336 VQGDN
-2341 MTNHTQPTFALQH
+2341 MTNRTQPTFNLQH

-2368 GGVTTTFDATKDAGG
+2368 GGVTTTFDVTKDAGG
-2383 WTFTPTG
+2383 WTFTPPTSWG
-2390 AWADG
+2390 AG

-2444 NVRPHFQ
+2444 NVRPQFQ
-2451 VTVPTDVNVV
+2451 VKVPTDVN
-2461 RLSIDGGKTW
+2461 
-2471 FNATQSAT
+2471 
-2479 PGVWDYIWPDDVA
+2479 
-2492 DGGYTL
+2492 
-2498 TVEATDEA
+2498 E
-2506 GNKATQTLDFTID
+2506 
-2519 TTLSVPTLSLDS
+2519 
-2531 ADDSGIAGD
+2531 
-2540 NITNVKTPGF
+2540 
-2550 TLNNIDTDVSRV
+2550 
-2562 IVEVMHNG
+2562 
-2570 IKQEVPLVQTG
+2570 
-2581 GQWRF
+2581 
-2586 APTSD
+2586 
-2591 WADGDYILTVK
+2591 
-2602 VEDRAGNVKQ
+2602 
-2612 SAPLT
+2612 
-2617 VTVDTHIAIDR
+2617 
-2628 IELVNDSG
+2628 
-2636 IPGDNLTN
+2636 
-2644 EARPHF
+2644 
-2650 QVTVPADVNGVRLSI
+2650 
-2665 DGGKTWF
+2665 
-2672 DATQSAT
+2672 
-2679 SGVWDY
+2679 
-2685 TWLTNVANGPH
+2685 
-2696 TLMVEASDKAGNK
+2696 
-2709 TTQKLDFTIDT
+2709 
-2720 ILSEP
+2720 
-2725 TITLDSADDS
+2725 
-2735 AAGDNITNVKMPG
+2735 
-2748 FTLGNIDA
+2748 
-2756 DVTKVVVTVAHDGKN
+2756 
-2771 QQIELIKNGGVWR
+2771 
-2784 FTPGA
+2784 
-2789 AWTDGDYTLTVKV
+2789 
-2802 EDKAGNTN
+2802 
-2810 YSAPLTVT
+2810 
-2818 IDTQTSIDRIELL
+2818 
-2831 NDTGIVGDNLT
+2831 
-2842 NEARPQF
+2842 
-2849 HITVPTD
+2849 
-2856 VNSVQL
+2856 
-2862 SLDGGI
+2862 
-2868 NWVNATL
+2868 
-2875 TSDGVWEYIWPTDLV
+2875 
-2890 ENTYTLTV
+2890 
-2898 KATDVAGNTAT
+2898 
-2909 ETLNFIIDTTLSTPT
+2909 
-2924 ITLDSADDSGTAND
+2924 
-2938 NKTNVKTPGFIIG
+2938 
-2951 GIDSDVTQVVV
+2951 
-2962 QVMRDGHSE
+2962 
-2971 EVELT
+2971 
-2976 QTNGQWRFVPGSAWT
+2976 
-2991 DGDYTLT
+2991 
-2998 VTVKDEAGNIRHSAP
+2998 
-3013 LTVTIDTQI
+3013 
-3022 TIDHIELVNDSGIP
+3022 
-3036 DDNLTNNVRPHFQVT
+3036 
-3051 VPTDVNVVR
+3051 VR

-3096 TVEATDKAGNK
+3096 TVEATDKAGNQ
-3107 TTQQLDFIIDTL
+3107 TTQKLDFIIDTL

-3125 VLDNTD
+3125 ALDSTD

-3141 NVNKPTF
+3141 SVNKPTF
-3148 LLGNIDADARYVTVE
+3148 ILGNIDADARYVTVE

-3186 PTGTWADGD
+3186 PTGMWADGSH
-3195 YTLTVRV
+3195 TLTVRV

-3208 VKYSAPLTVTVDTQI
+3208 VKYSAPLTVTVDTHI
-3223 TIDVIELVND
+3223 AIDDIELVND

-3305 NKTTQTLDFTIDT
+3305 NQTTQTLDFTIDT

-3353 DADAHSVILRITQGG
+3353 DSDAHSVILRITQGG
-3368 NSQEVTLTQVGGQWR
+3368 NSQEVTLTQAGGQWR

-3393 SYTLTVEVT
+3393 SYTLTVEVQ

-3413 LVVTVDT
+3413 LIVTVDT

-3464 GGANWVSATQGIE
+3464 GGANWVSAAQGIE

-3811 APLKVTIDGT
+3811 APLKVTIDGS

-3839 DRLTNHDRPVFDIH
+3839 DRLTKHDRPVFDIR

-3909 VKESAPFEVRIDTTT
+3909 VKESAPLEVRIDTTT

-3954 PGDVVQVRVTLDGGA
+3954 PGDVIQVRVTLDGGA

-3977 ADGQWIFDS
+3977 ADGQWIFDT
-3986 PNTLVDG
+3986 PNALVDG
-3993 TYTLRVEATDEAG
+3993 TYTLRVEATDQAG

-4180 FNVGSALPDGQHTL
+4180 FNVVSALPDGQHTL

-4305 SAELRIEIDTQVQI
+4305 SAELKIEIDTQVQI

-4366 ISKNAA
+4366 VSKNAA
-4372 GQWEFTA
+4372 GQWQFTA
-4379 GSALPDGHYTLH
+4379 GSALSDGHYTLH

-4508 IVSDPSIDL
+4508 VVSDPRIDL

-4531 TSVTTPRFVIGNVPA
+4531 TSVTKPRFVIGNVPA

-4559 YSVTANGNN
+4559 YPVTANGNN

-4591 IAGNTSETKLPFTID
+4591 IARNTSETKLPFTID

-4619 DTGNSN
+4619 DTGSSN

-4655 SGREVLKQTITVGAD
+4655 SGREVLKHTITVGAD

-4724 DQHEATSLRPEFKGF
+4724 DQYEATSLRPEFKGL

-4828 NNKTPTLIGSTL
+4828 NNKTPTLVGNTL
-4840 PNTIVS
+4840 PNAIVS

-5081 QQKEILIEH
+5081 QQKDILIEH

-5247 LLQDDGTFNIH
+5247 LLQDDGKFNIH

-5295 GSLDDLITNH
+5295 GSLDDLITSH

-5378 STFIDNPAM
+5378 STFIDNPVM
-5387 VAGSDNGIFSNDS
+5387 MAGSDNGIFSNDS
-5400 ITSQTRPTFSI
+5400 ITSQTRPAFSI

-5529 LNVGEVWVNEKGH
+5529 LNVGEVWVNDKGH

-5580 THIKVFTSE
+5580 THIQVFTSE
-5589 LDDNKSSSKTEWWSN
+5589 LDDNKSSSKTDWWSN
-5604 SDLITMRGTGEIGA
+5604 SSTITMRGMGEIGA

-5630 TAVVAATGR
+5630 TAVVAANGQ
-5639 WELSTDKLPE
+5639 WELSTDQLPE
-5649 GTYDISLVIEDSAGN
+5649 GKYDITLSIEDNAGN
-5664 RWEDVREIFID
+5664 RKEEVHEIFID

-5703 SQLIITDSEGNTYTL
+5703 SQLIITDSNGNTYTL

-5870 NGASDSDNVTNHTQ
+5870 NGASDSDNVTNHNHTQ

-5927 AWNDGNYTLSVTVV
+5927 AWNDGTYTLSVTVV
-5941 DRAGNSQQSASL
+5941 DRAGNSLQSASL
-5953 AVTVDSTVTVTA
+5953 EVTVDSTVTVTA
-5965 DSQHDDASDDATATA
+5965 DSQHDDAIDDATATA

-5994 THLRTEP
+5994 THLRTVP

-6009 KVTAYSITL
+6009 KETAYSITL

-6043 NIVNVSIMFE
+6043 NIVNVSVMFE

-6077 EYTMDVKFIDKDN
+6077 EYTMDVKFIDKDD

-6108 VNAMNVRGKTED
+6108 VNAMNARGKTED

>member
-30 VSLSGPDMNITTPRG
+30 VSLSGPDMNITTPHG

-427 TDTIAPEK
+427 TDTIPPEK

-449 NDNIT
+449 NDNVT

-534 SAEIETTNDS
+534 SAEIETTDDS

-595 SDSVEGINNL
+595 SDSVEGVNNL

-625 DTIAPVP
+625 DTVAPVP
-632 PTVSLEDYVVLPN
+632 PTVSLEDFVVLPN

-1028 LSPDSDSGIS
+1028 LSPDSDSGIA

-1064 WDAMSDTQI
+1064 WDAASDTQI

-1105 IAGNKANSAIFDFTI
+1105 IAGNKANSAVFDFTI

-1337 IQGDNMTNSTQPT
+1337 VQGDNMTNRTQPT

-1438 PDDNLTN
+1438 PNDNLTN

-1472 FNATQSATPGVWDYI
+1472 FNATQSATTGVWDYI

-2129 NTDDSGTK
+2129 STDDSGTK
-2137 GDHLTNVNKPT
+2137 GDNLTNVNKPT

-2321 LSTPVIVL
+2321 LSVPVIVL
-2329 DSADDSG
+2329 NSADDTG
-2336 VHGDN
+2336 VQGDN
-2341 MTNHTQPTFALQH
+2341 MTNSTQPTFALQH

-2368 GGVTTTFDATKDAGG
+2368 GGVTTTFDATKGVGG
-2383 WTFTPTG
+2383 WSFTPTG

-2451 VTVPTDVNVV
+2451 VKVPTDVN
-2461 RLSIDGGKTW
+2461 
-2471 FNATQSAT
+2471 
-2479 PGVWDYIWPDDVA
+2479 
-2492 DGGYTL
+2492 
-2498 TVEATDEA
+2498 E
-2506 GNKATQTLDFTID
+2506 
-2519 TTLSVPTLSLDS
+2519 
-2531 ADDSGIAGD
+2531 
-2540 NITNVKTPGF
+2540 
-2550 TLNNIDTDVSRV
+2550 
-2562 IVEVMHNG
+2562 
-2570 IKQEVPLVQTG
+2570 
-2581 GQWRF
+2581 
-2586 APTSD
+2586 
-2591 WADGDYILTVK
+2591 
-2602 VEDRAGNVKQ
+2602 
-2612 SAPLT
+2612 
-2617 VTVDTHIAIDR
+2617 
-2628 IELVNDSG
+2628 
-2636 IPGDNLTN
+2636 
-2644 EARPHF
+2644 
-2650 QVTVPADVNGVRLSI
+2650 
-2665 DGGKTWF
+2665 
-2672 DATQSAT
+2672 
-2679 SGVWDY
+2679 
-2685 TWLTNVANGPH
+2685 
-2696 TLMVEASDKAGNK
+2696 
-2709 TTQKLDFTIDT
+2709 
-2720 ILSEP
+2720 
-2725 TITLDSADDS
+2725 
-2735 AAGDNITNVKMPG
+2735 
-2748 FTLGNIDA
+2748 
-2756 DVTKVVVTVAHDGKN
+2756 
-2771 QQIELIKNGGVWR
+2771 
-2784 FTPGA
+2784 
-2789 AWTDGDYTLTVKV
+2789 
-2802 EDKAGNTN
+2802 
-2810 YSAPLTVT
+2810 
-2818 IDTQTSIDRIELL
+2818 
-2831 NDTGIVGDNLT
+2831 
-2842 NEARPQF
+2842 
-2849 HITVPTD
+2849 
-2856 VNSVQL
+2856 
-2862 SLDGGI
+2862 
-2868 NWVNATL
+2868 
-2875 TSDGVWEYIWPTDLV
+2875 
-2890 ENTYTLTV
+2890 
-2898 KATDVAGNTAT
+2898 
-2909 ETLNFIIDTTLSTPT
+2909 
-2924 ITLDSADDSGTAND
+2924 
-2938 NKTNVKTPGFIIG
+2938 
-2951 GIDSDVTQVVV
+2951 
-2962 QVMRDGHSE
+2962 
-2971 EVELT
+2971 
-2976 QTNGQWRFVPGSAWT
+2976 
-2991 DGDYTLT
+2991 
-2998 VTVKDEAGNIRHSAP
+2998 
-3013 LTVTIDTQI
+3013 
-3022 TIDHIELVNDSGIP
+3022 
-3036 DDNLTNNVRPHFQVT
+3036 
-3051 VPTDVNVVR
+3051 VR

-3096 TVEATDKAGNK
+3096 TVEATDKAGNQ
-3107 TTQQLDFIIDTL
+3107 TTQKQDFIIDTL

-3125 VLDNTD
+3125 VLDSTD

-3141 NVNKPTF
+3141 NANKPTF
-3148 LLGNIDADARYVTVE
+3148 ILGNIDADARYVTVE

-3278 GIWDY
+3278 GTWDY

-3353 DADAHSVILRITQGG
+3353 DSDAQSVILRITQGG

-3413 LVVTVDT
+3413 LIVTVDT

-3624 RIELVND
+3624 HIELVND

-3714 IDITLLTPTI
+3714 IDITLMTPTI

-3787 SALADGSYTFTVT
+3787 SALVDGSYTFTVT

-4531 TSVTTPRFVIGNVPA
+4531 TSVTKPRFVIGNVPA

-4559 YSVTANGNN
+4559 YPVTANGNN

-4897 DVTID
+4897 DLTID

-5295 GSLDDLITNH
+5295 GSLDDLITSH

-5378 STFIDNPAM
+5378 STFIDNPVM
-5387 VAGSDNGIFSNDS
+5387 MAGSDNGIFSNDS
-5400 ITSQTRPTFSI
+5400 ITSQTRPAFSI
-5411 FGEMNQSVQ
+5411 YGEMNQSVQ

-5474 DTFNT
+5474 DTLNT

-5529 LNVGEVWVNEKGH
+5529 LNVGEVWVNDKGH

-5580 THIKVFTSE
+5580 THIQVFTSE
-5589 LDDNKSSSKTEWWSN
+5589 LDDNKSSSKTDWWSN
-5604 SDLITMRGTGEIGA
+5604 SSTITMRGMGEIGA

-5630 TAVVAATGR
+5630 TAVVAANGQ
-5639 WELSTDKLPE
+5639 WELSTDQLPE
-5649 GTYDISLVIEDSAGN
+5649 GKYDITLSIEDNAGN
-5664 RWEDVREIFID
+5664 RKEEVHEIFID

-5703 SQLIITDSEGNTYTL
+5703 SQLIITDSNGNTYTL

-5752 VPLDIMK
+5752 VSLDIMK

-5870 NGASDSDNVTNHTQ
+5870 NGVSDSDNVTNHTQ

-5907 VTDIYQA
+5907 VTDTYQA

-5927 AWNDGNYTLSVTVV
+5927 AWNDGTYTLSVTVV

-5994 THLRTEP
+5994 THLRTVP

-6009 KVTAYSITL
+6009 KETAYSITL

-6108 VNAMNVRGKTED
+6108 VNAMNARGKTED